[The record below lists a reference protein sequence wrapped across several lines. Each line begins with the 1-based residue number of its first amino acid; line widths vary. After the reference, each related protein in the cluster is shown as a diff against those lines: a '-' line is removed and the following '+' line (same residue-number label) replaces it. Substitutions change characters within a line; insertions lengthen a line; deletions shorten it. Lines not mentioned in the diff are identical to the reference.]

1 MVKCSID
8 DTSLKQIK
16 NMTARVLRAHL
27 KEHGTASAL
36 KSNMKQLIQDISEQ
50 FELTDSMVIAQAI
63 SDAATRYGVNEQIP
77 DYFNA
82 ENINNILIASDQDI
96 QQVDPLEA
104 STDQL
109 TDVPQIKSKLDASR
123 DFMDKSFGLAKEV
136 EIQFQNITNQN
147 LFDCLFI
154 NRGSINQKSGI
165 VQNTKELNDNI
176 RSYQTQLLKN
186 ITTYLRSVLRNA
198 RNLKIEEDI
207 KKAVA
212 KPVMYDENNKYTG
225 ILEVLRPLIDT
236 YIREP
241 LLGKTDIIREVYNT
255 SRDSNSPDSKLSK
268 QKLDAFNSM
277 VLLRNFD
284 TYLSVLLGKAIQ
296 IKDFN
301 QKTGEDKYQIS
312 DKTAKLATTWR
323 VSENIFVEDEADAI
337 TKLAINTSPLYN
349 WGSTVPKEGYFLN
362 FSNFQHIIAKIKDL
376 TYNTETD
383 KIIFDKNFGKNY
395 KDLYKEIPQELKDKS
410 LRSFISMVRRNP
422 RKYLHS
428 IFDILSNDNFKK
440 DNPGIYKNF
449 TQDELNKL
457 YSLSKDIFNGSNSLR
472 NLVSGNPDIDYYAF
486 VTQSADSI
494 FNVRYIQYY
503 QDEDGKVQVRTL
515 LDQGI
520 NNVKRKLEQTINVSN
535 SITLIGNWESYK
547 SSLGLTAS
555 YENDDLK
562 SITFKIPGTDI
573 VAEVLANSGDVR
585 LTGNINYVQDLQ
597 KLLPFIDKTLRMNLQ
612 NNMEFLNSLKET
624 FGSTYEVGSNLL
636 KFASRVIFNQ
646 YVSKEILTDA
656 PTSTR
661 QDLISMIY
669 GRNAPSYNWELD
681 ELGMVHGN
689 DIRTLNLMALAK
701 ANMDGITTAT
711 QVKDGEG
718 NGQSN
723 QTLSRL
729 LGSLTSQWELQER
742 QKDSISNS
750 FQLLTTPG
758 LLEGIYTAKE
768 FYNPSDRSKST
779 TAMNVNEMAY
789 SQVVYDFIGGL
800 MERSDNNVVG
810 NGHIMILPS
819 VNSDKGTIGR
829 LKIDLNT
836 PVYLDGIQKPLKD
849 FTSSELKRLISQE
862 FGEFYENM
870 YYKVISD
877 WATLEDYMVHIGYP
891 VKGLLASDFINGF
904 KNFNQIF
911 PSLNTGFKTPVEFV
925 KSIVLDHNSMF
936 RLHPLEL
943 VDQVHYKNVKGNLAI
958 NPAIIAQVARFKPES
973 LIFQGNNKQLMYP
986 SSEQF
991 WIRKKAEVLKG
1002 LLKSN
1007 FRINVTE
1014 SSQPELKFIEDNYK
1028 GWINTSGDVIL
1039 AKANINGNLI
1049 DIASSKD
1056 LLKLGIQGNINDVID
1071 GVSSTLQLNP
1081 ILEQYNYLDYLVSQE
1096 FMDLTVGSFVA
1107 HPEKSKS
1114 ADVLQQEAAHFQ
1126 AQHKRNVSFTA
1137 AMHTFQLNLLNGIPE
1152 YYNLA
1157 VIDDIHDTQGTI
1169 IGLDNDIKP
1178 FDGATFVNPFVV
1190 ILENN
1195 SLGGARA
1202 GISKKQFV
1210 HFKNETTG
1218 TGGIIKTAGFGLTN
1232 DWIRN
1237 SPFLERMMRKMT
1249 DHIWL
1254 NEDNNPFVTDIT
1266 KNWKGDKIN
1275 YKKFFFKRNGKTY
1288 QITNI
1293 ESLGNNTYR
1302 RTIQE
1307 VTLDG
1312 NPIGKPLQGKN
1323 IVIDSNYKLWNFF
1336 GGKDSMELKNGKL
1349 LPSNTSVENVV
1360 LAMNNIGT
1368 PKNNNIQTQ
1377 DDIWQALKMSD
1388 VHYLATAGAVK
1399 QGAANINSAS
1409 RYNDDVPYD
1418 TQRIHMYQSGIQ
1430 LDKEHHADEA
1440 ELSLMT
1446 QVISACAAKGY
1457 TIDTAIGL
1465 YDALRKSTDINTKEH
1480 LQAVQEL
1487 FADGSE
1493 ESIQNFQE
1501 ILMQS
1506 IVKAISTS
1514 NGDNFAKTI
1523 ALDLMEQAK
1532 AGKKISYA
1540 DVNIPL
1546 SDNNIY
1552 RKVFS
1557 TVSSFLTRSGIK
1569 QKIPGVL
1576 SVLTPSHEI
1585 MKVYAGRKYESF
1597 TNPKEELAE
1606 LQKQQAPVYDS
1617 RFTYTKD
1624 QKSFMGFNLIQVEYK
1639 SMKSKLDGQ
1648 PVAARNMHDGNIY
1661 LDVQLLADK
1670 YREKAWQKA
1679 RNSEPLNYDFKSPE
1693 EWINFVLLHEAMHN
1707 QYLKK
1712 NGESSFDYE
1721 TRINNEALKR
1731 LPNDITNLELG
1742 RTYLITYNVDS
1753 EVEDVDGN
1761 LQIVPVPVTEPKPI
1775 RTPREYR
1782 QLKKDIQSGKVTQVI
1797 EDVRDG
1803 RNLAGY
1809 NVRFRTDKGSF
1820 QIWDLTSA
1828 SALFDINEIEENW
1841 EGTQQDV
1848 DALKQVMVEAYGSAP
1863 NITLENASTYLS
1875 VLKIRLRRQL
1885 QSDLQNLSKT
1895 TPNVIEQYKQLVTN
1909 GQNTREWFNKYAQWV
1924 NIKLG
1929 RNDGSSIKLNGV
1941 NTVVDAANFRSVH
1954 MQVLNLL
1961 KKSQQVR
1968 IDGDWHTV
1976 DKNSLREQAYEV
1988 IMPKTFA
1995 TKFGL
2000 REFDD
2005 LNTIQNDRDYFI
2017 KQYLKN
2023 QATKVNP
2030 QQYSIEFKRADGNH
2044 LYVLNKK
2051 RVPGSQL
2058 KKLSGIVTSTDE
2070 EGNVYRLD
2078 ANGNTLY
2085 KITSDTEI
2093 YTDSLGNEVI
2103 VSDDLEHYINEL
2115 KYDSVKLSENLID
2128 FPSIIDS
2135 TCKALRKSVNKN
2147 ARSFGRYIMS
2157 GGNTAQDILG
2167 SNEEYH
2173 SVTLENY
2180 QQEPDTNPIIR
2191 AGREKHTSFLRS
2203 LDIVAARIPAQS
2215 MQSYMPM
2222 KIIAFDNPDINT
2234 AYVSTYQILLQ
2245 GSDYDVDA
2253 VSLATFDIDANGILQ
2268 LWSPYADLANVEMRK
2283 ASENLPIPTGEEVE
2297 IQESDNIN
2305 ECTDLFKKYGDLF
2318 NIRVAQDYDKKT
2330 GEYTPSNTEVAISLN
2345 INTPEQL
2352 SRFGQMLKEIK
2363 VIHIPSNGYI
2373 PQFMKE
2379 VSNLFVIKNR
2389 EQFNSIF
2396 QKLKEIVDHH
2406 NLYLDRIDKDKLST
2420 IVNNYT
2426 MMSMY
2431 NTIIDPVNLIQAQ
2444 TSVDGTT
2451 GPLKAETKKSAEG
2464 KEAKNRTPGNFVNKY
2479 QSIVENQVGK
2489 EAIAICATGLKAF
2502 FGLTQYNNWVLNYGT
2517 SEQQSRLLLNSTHQG
2532 HIIGGKVY
2540 KTLANIR
2547 SKDPNT
2553 ITNADVL
2560 EALSQV
2566 TNDND
2571 AALTLSALLSL
2582 ATDNAKELA
2591 LSKLNAS
2598 TKTIGMYIY
2607 GITIGMDFKDVAK
2620 ILMSPTGSIVTSLL
2634 EGDVFTGK
2642 REVSQP
2648 VNVFGYFE
2656 QCPKELLNKYDV
2668 HQDPEGNTIPISP
2681 LQKFSELFRRE
2692 QKLGKED
2699 DLGKAI
2705 ATFGKSGYIIQEK
2718 LNSLESLR
2726 GQYNSPSKYAQ
2737 RIYNQLID
2745 SIEEYVINLSNI
2757 DEKVLSDLRTL
2768 AEGAKEMR
2776 RLGSIFS
2783 LNQGI
2788 KNDPEGLLR
2797 QVNLIERAIYDIT
2810 EDEKDIIDINKFAFD
2825 EAYRQRAIN
2834 AYEKV
2839 KHSFNILEAVS
2850 TVPHFMG
2857 YVQTLAIALREV
2869 SESFK
2874 FRSSRNMSLELSTM
2888 INYKDENRI
2897 IKGIENFV
2905 GDFLRKQWLLQNDV
2919 QMIIPKGNQAFDKQG
2934 NKYILAQDTP
2944 VHLGTDW
2951 GAATFRMFMESQVIP
2966 DLKAGKIKPGVDFP
2980 GVKDNRFIK
2989 DLMNDLSTNT
2999 VSRNASIIYT
3009 LPINM
3014 LPRTDADTATLNAYK
3029 AEFNKLAKYA
3039 YQYEVTTFNPEG
3051 QAETTLSTPKPLV
3064 DLFTYYA
3071 MIANNWKL
3079 SENSLVPILEN
3090 FQNTGI
3096 LQDFH
3101 NFEKAYDKSE
3111 YTLSLDKI
3119 DIDDILP
3126 YVAPKG
3132 SPYSSYSNY
3141 LWARNSSTHKYE
3153 MMRKLSNE
3161 ELDSIQE
3168 DENGN
3173 KPGVINR
3180 YQFRGSSD
3188 TNYFPTGSIQQS
3200 EKVLN
3205 ASYKDG
3211 EDTVH
3216 YQITYDVESGK
3227 IIKAQSDS
3235 VEIDLSNLK
3244 SIPTTKVN
3252 GIRKVDTNLLES
3264 IIKDKLNPC

>member
-1 MVKCSID
+1 MIKCSID

-50 FELTDSMVIAQAI
+50 FELTNSMTVAQAI

-109 TDVPQIKSKLDASR
+109 TDVPQIKSKLEASR

-136 EIQFQNITNQN
+136 EVQFQNITNQN

-186 ITTYLRSVLRNA
+186 ITIYLRSILRNA

-207 KKAVA
+207 KKAIA

-225 ILEVLRPLIDT
+225 ILETLQPLIDT
-236 YIREP
+236 YIKEP
-241 LLGKTDIIREVYNT
+241 LLGKTDIIREIYNA
-255 SRDSNSPDSKLSK
+255 SRDSNNPDNKLSK
-268 QKLDAFNSM
+268 QKLNAFNSM
-277 VLLRNFD
+277 ILLRNFD
-284 TYLSVLLGKAIQ
+284 TYLSVMLGKAIQ

-323 VSENIFVEDEADAI
+323 VSENIFVEEEADAI

-349 WGSTVPKEGYFLN
+349 WGSAVPKEGYFLN

-376 TYNTETD
+376 TYNADTD
-383 KIIFDKNFGKNY
+383 NIIFDKAFIKNY
-395 KDLYKEIPQELKDKS
+395 KDLYKEIPEEIRDKS
-410 LRSFISMVRRNP
+410 LRTLINVIRRNP

-428 IFDILSNDNFKK
+428 IFNILSNDNFKK

-457 YSLSKDIFNGSNSLR
+457 YSLSKGIFNGPNSLR

-486 VTQSADSI
+486 ITQSADSI

-503 QDEDGKVQVRTL
+503 QDEDGKIQVRTL

-520 NNVKRKLEQTINVSN
+520 NNIKRKLEQTINISN
-535 SITLIGNWESYK
+535 SIKLIGDWESYK
-547 SSLGLTAS
+547 DSMNINAS
-555 YENDDLK
+555 YEGSNLK
-562 SITFKIPGTDI
+562 SITFKIPGTDV

-585 LTGNINYVQDLQ
+585 LSGTINYAQDFQ

-612 NNMEFLNSLKET
+612 NNVEFLNSLKEV

-646 YVSKEILTDA
+646 YVSKEVLSDA
-656 PTSTR
+656 PANTR
-661 QDLISMIY
+661 QDLISIIY

-689 DIRTLNLMALAK
+689 DVRTLNLMALAK

-742 QKDSISNS
+742 QKDSISHS

-768 FYNPSDRSKST
+768 FYNPSDKSKAT

-800 MERSDNNVVG
+800 MERSDTNVVG

-836 PVYLDGIQKPLKD
+836 PVYLDGVQKPLKD
-849 FTSSELKRLISQE
+849 FTSPELERLISQE

-870 YYKVISD
+870 YYKIVSD

-943 VDQVHYKNVKGNLAI
+943 VDQVHYKNAKGNLAI
-958 NPAIIAQVARFKPES
+958 NPAIIAQVARFNPDS
-973 LIFQGNNKQLMYP
+973 HILQGNNKQLMYP
-986 SSEQF
+986 SGEQF
-991 WIRKKAEVLKG
+991 WKKKKAEILKG
-1002 LLKSN
+1002 LLKSG
-1007 FRINVTE
+1007 FKINVTE

-1039 AKANINGNLI
+1039 AKANINGKLI
-1049 DIASSKD
+1049 DIVSNKD
-1056 LLKLGIQGNINDVID
+1056 LLKLGIQGNVNDVID
-1071 GVSSTLQLNP
+1071 SVTDTLQLNP
-1081 ILEQYNYLDYLVSQE
+1081 ILEQYNYLDYLISQE
-1096 FMDLTVGSFVA
+1096 FMDLTVGSFIA

-1137 AMHTFQLNLLNGIPE
+1137 AMHAFQLNLLNGIPE

-1254 NEDNNPFVTDIT
+1254 NEDSTPFITDIT
-1266 KNWKGDKIN
+1266 KNWNGDKIN

-1307 VTLDG
+1307 VTSDG
-1312 NPIGKPLQGKN
+1312 NPVGKALQGN
-1323 IVIDSNYKLWNFF
+1323 RIVIDSNYKLWNFF

-1360 LAMNNIGT
+1360 LAMNSIGT
-1368 PKNNNIQTQ
+1368 PRNNNVQTQ

-1409 RYNDDVPYD
+1409 RYNDDIPYD

-1465 YDALRKSTDINTKEH
+1465 YDALRKSTDINIKEH
-1480 LQAVQEL
+1480 LQAVQAL
-1487 FADGSE
+1487 FTDGSE
-1493 ESIQNFQE
+1493 NSIQNFQE
-1501 ILMQS
+1501 VLMQS

-1523 ALDLMEQAK
+1523 SLDLMEQAK

-1540 DVNIPL
+1540 DANIPL

-1552 RKVFS
+1552 RKIFS
-1557 TVSSFLTRSGIK
+1557 TISAFLTRSGIK

-1576 SVLTPSHEI
+1576 SVLTPSHDI

-1597 TNPKEELAE
+1597 DNPKEELEA
-1606 LQKQQAPVYDS
+1606 LQAQQVPVYD
-1617 RFTYTKD
+1617 
-1624 QKSFMGFNLIQVEYK
+1624 
-1639 SMKSKLDGQ
+1639 
-1648 PVAARNMHDGNIY
+1648 
-1661 LDVQLLADK
+1661 
-1670 YREKAWQKA
+1670 
-1679 RNSEPLNYDFKSPE
+1679 
-1693 EWINFVLLHEAMHN
+1693 
-1707 QYLKK
+1707 
-1712 NGESSFDYE
+1712 
-1721 TRINNEALKR
+1721 INN
-1731 LPNDITNLELG
+1731 PDSDITNLELG
-1742 RTYLITYNVDS
+1742 RTYLVTSKVDS
-1753 EVEDVDGN
+1753 EVKDVDGN
-1761 LQIVPVPVTEPKPI
+1761 LQTISAPATESILI

-1782 QLKKDIQSGKVTQVI
+1782 QLKKDIQSGKVTQVV
-1797 EDVRDG
+1797 EDVRVG

-1809 NVRFRTDKGSF
+1809 NVRFKTDKGSF
-1820 QIWDLTSA
+1820 QIWDLDSA
-1828 SALFDINEIEENW
+1828 STLFDVNELEENW
-1841 EGTQQDV
+1841 IGTQQDV
-1848 DALKQVMVEAYGSAP
+1848 DTLKQVMIEAYGSAP
-1863 NITLENASTYLS
+1863 DITLENAKIYLN
-1875 VLKIRLRRQL
+1875 VIKIRLRRQL
-1885 QSDLQNLSKT
+1885 QSDLKNLSKT
-1895 TPNVIEQYKQLVTN
+1895 TPDVIQQYKELVTH
-1909 GQNTREWFNKYAQWV
+1909 GQSTREWFNKYAQWV
-1924 NIKLG
+1924 NIQLG
-1929 RNDGSSIKLNGV
+1929 RNDGSSIRLNGV
-1941 NTVVDAANFRSVH
+1941 NTVVDATNFRSVH

-1968 IDGDWHTV
+1968 IGGDWHTV

-2005 LNTIQNDRDYFI
+2005 LNSIQNDRDYFI
-2017 KQYLKN
+2017 KQYLRN
-2023 QATKVNP
+2023 QTTKVNP

-2058 KKLSGIVTSTDE
+2058 KKLTGIVTSTDE
-2070 EGNVYRLD
+2070 EGNIYRLD

-2093 YTDSLGNEVI
+2093 YVDSLGNEVI

-2128 FPSIIDS
+2128 YPSIVNS

-2157 GGNTAQDILG
+2157 AGNTTHDILR
-2167 SNEEYH
+2167 SNAEYH
-2173 SVTLENY
+2173 SITLENY

-2253 VSLATFDIDANGILQ
+2253 VSLATFDIDSNGVLQ
-2268 LWSPYADLANVEMRK
+2268 LWSPYSDLTNVEMRK
-2283 ASENLPIPTGEEVE
+2283 ASENLPMPTGQEVQ
-2297 IQESDNIN
+2297 IQESDKIDD
-2305 ECTDLFKKYGDLF
+2305 CTRLFTEYGDLF
-2318 NIRVAQDYDKKT
+2318 NIKLAWDYNKETKEHT
-2330 GEYTPSNTEVAISLN
+2330 QSQTEVAISLN

-2352 SRFGQMLKEIK
+2352 SKFGKMLKEVK
-2363 VIHIPSNGYI
+2363 VINVPSNGYI
-2373 PQFMKE
+2373 PQFMKS
-2379 VSNLFVIKNR
+2379 VGNLFIIKNR
-2389 EQFNSIF
+2389 EQFNSLF
-2396 QKLKEIVDHH
+2396 QKIKEIIDNH

-2431 NTIIDPVNLIQAQ
+2431 NTIIDPVNLIEAQ

-2451 GPLKAETKKSAEG
+2451 GPLKDETKKSAEG

-2517 SEQQSRLLLNSTHQG
+2517 AEQQSRLLLNNNHQG
-2532 HIIGGKVY
+2532 HLIGSKVY

-2553 ITNADVL
+2553 ITNSDVL

-2607 GITIGMDFKDVAK
+2607 GITIGMDFKDIAK

-2648 VNVFGYFE
+2648 VDVFKYFE
-2656 QCPKELLNKYDV
+2656 YCPKELLNKYDV
-2668 HQDPEGNTIPISP
+2668 HQDPEGTTIPISP
-2681 LQKFSELFRRE
+2681 LQKFSELFR
-2692 QKLGKED
+2692 QQQSLKKND
-2699 DLGKAI
+2699 DLGKAVS
-2705 ATFGKSGYIIQEK
+2705 AFGKARYTIQEK
-2718 LNSLESLR
+2718 LSSLESLR
-2726 GQYNSPSKYAQ
+2726 SQYNSPSKYAQ
-2737 RIYNQLID
+2737 RMYNQLID
-2745 SIEEYVINLSNI
+2745 SIEEYVLNLSNI
-2757 DEKVLSDLRTL
+2757 DEKVLSDLYTL
-2768 AEGAKEMR
+2768 AQGAKEMR

-2788 KNDPEGLLR
+2788 KSDPEGLLR
-2797 QVNLIERAIYDIT
+2797 QVNLIERAVYDIT
-2810 EDEKDIIDINKFAFD
+2810 KDEKDLIDINKFAFD

-2834 AYEKV
+2834 AYENV
-2839 KHSFNILEAVS
+2839 KHSFNILEAVA

-2857 YVQTLAIALREV
+2857 YVQTLAVALREV

-2874 FRSSRNMSLELSTM
+2874 FRSSRSMSLELSKM
-2888 INYKDENRI
+2888 IGYNDENRI
-2897 IKGIENFV
+2897 IKGIENYV
-2905 GDFLRKQWLLQNDV
+2905 GDSLRKQWLLQNDV

-2944 VHLGTDW
+2944 IHLGTDW

-3014 LPRTDADTATLNAYK
+3014 LPRTDSDTAILNAYK

-3039 YQYEVTTFNPEG
+3039 YQYEVTTFNPDG
-3051 QAETTLSTPKPLV
+3051 QAQVTLSTPVPLV

-3096 LQDFH
+3096 LRDFH

-3111 YTLSLDKI
+3111 DTLSLDNI
-3119 DIDDILP
+3119 DINDVLP

-3161 ELDSIQE
+3161 ELDSIPE

-3173 KPGVINR
+3173 KPGVINK
-3180 YQFRGSSD
+3180 YQFIGSSD
-3188 TNYFPTGSIQQS
+3188 TNYFPTGSIQQP

-3211 EDTVH
+3211 ENTVH

-3227 IIKAQSDS
+3227 ITKARSGLT
-3235 VEIDLSNLK
+3235 EIDLSDLE

>member
-1 MVKCSID
+1 MIKCSID

-50 FELTDSMVIAQAI
+50 FELTNSMTVAQAI

-109 TDVPQIKSKLDASR
+109 TDVPQIKSKLEASR

-136 EIQFQNITNQN
+136 EVQFQNITNQN

-165 VQNTKELNDNI
+165 VQNTRELNDNI
-176 RSYQTQLLKN
+176 RSYQTYLLKN
-186 ITTYLRSVLRNA
+186 ITIYLRSILRNA

-207 KKAVA
+207 KKAIA

-225 ILEVLRPLIDT
+225 ILETLQPLIDT
-236 YIREP
+236 YIKEP
-241 LLGKTDIIREVYNT
+241 LLGKTDIIREIYNA
-255 SRDSNSPDSKLSK
+255 SRDSNNPDNKLSK
-268 QKLDAFNSM
+268 QKLNAFNSM
-277 VLLRNFD
+277 ILLRNFD
-284 TYLSVLLGKAIQ
+284 TYLSVMLGKAIQ

-323 VSENIFVEDEADAI
+323 VSENIFVEEEADAI

-376 TYNTETD
+376 TYNADTD
-383 KIIFDKNFGKNY
+383 NIIFNKAFSRNY
-395 KDLYKEIPQELKDKS
+395 KDLYKEIPEEIRDKS
-410 LRSFISMVRRNP
+410 LRTLINVIRRNP

-428 IFDILSNDNFKK
+428 IFNILSNDNFKK

-457 YSLSKDIFNGSNSLR
+457 YSLSKGIFNGPNSLR

-486 VTQSADSI
+486 ITQSADSI

-503 QDEDGKVQVRTL
+503 QDEDGKIQVRTL

-520 NNVKRKLEQTINVSN
+520 NNIKRKLEQTINISN
-535 SITLIGNWESYK
+535 SIKLIGDWESYK
-547 SSLGLTAS
+547 DSMNINAS
-555 YENDDLK
+555 YEGSNLK
-562 SITFKIPGTDI
+562 SITFKIPGTDV

-585 LTGNINYVQDLQ
+585 LSGTINYAQDFQ

-612 NNMEFLNSLKET
+612 NNVEFLNSLKEV

-646 YVSKEILTDA
+646 YVSKEVLSDA
-656 PTSTR
+656 PANTR
-661 QDLISMIY
+661 QDLISIIY

-689 DIRTLNLMALAK
+689 DVRTLNLMALAK

-742 QKDSISNS
+742 QKDSISHS

-768 FYNPSDRSKST
+768 FYNPSDKSKAT

-800 MERSDNNVVG
+800 MERSDTNVVG

-836 PVYLDGIQKPLKD
+836 PVYLDGVQKPLKD
-849 FTSSELKRLISQE
+849 FTSPELERLISQE

-870 YYKVISD
+870 YYKIVSD

-943 VDQVHYKNVKGNLAI
+943 VDQVHYKNAKGNLAI
-958 NPAIIAQVARFKPES
+958 NPAIIAQVARFNPDS
-973 LIFQGNNKQLMYP
+973 HILQGNNKQLMYP
-986 SSEQF
+986 SGEQF
-991 WIRKKAEVLKG
+991 WKKKKAEVLKG
-1002 LLKSN
+1002 LLKSG
-1007 FRINVTE
+1007 FKINVTE

-1039 AKANINGNLI
+1039 AKANINGKLI
-1049 DIASSKD
+1049 DIVSNKD
-1056 LLKLGIQGNINDVID
+1056 LLKLGIQGNVNDVID
-1071 GVSSTLQLNP
+1071 SVTDTLQLNP
-1081 ILEQYNYLDYLVSQE
+1081 ILEQYNYLDYLISQE
-1096 FMDLTVGSFVA
+1096 FMNLTVGSFIA

-1137 AMHTFQLNLLNGIPE
+1137 AMHAFQLNLLNGIPE

-1249 DHIWL
+1249 DYVWL
-1254 NEDNNPFVTDIT
+1254 NEDSTPFITDIT
-1266 KNWKGDKIN
+1266 KNWNGDKIN

-1293 ESLGNNTYR
+1293 ESLGKNTYR

-1307 VTLDG
+1307 VTSDG
-1312 NPIGKPLQGKN
+1312 NPVGKALQGN
-1323 IVIDSNYKLWNFF
+1323 RIVIDSNYKLWNFF

-1360 LAMNNIGT
+1360 LAMNSIGT
-1368 PKNNNIQTQ
+1368 PRNNNVQTQ

-1409 RYNDDVPYD
+1409 KYNDDIPYD

-1465 YDALRKSTDINTKEH
+1465 YDALRKSTDINIKEH
-1480 LQAVQEL
+1480 LQAVQAL
-1487 FADGSE
+1487 FTDGSE
-1493 ESIQNFQE
+1493 NSIQNFQE
-1501 ILMQS
+1501 VLMQS

-1523 ALDLMEQAK
+1523 SLDLMEQAK

-1540 DVNIPL
+1540 DANIPL

-1552 RKVFS
+1552 RKIFS
-1557 TVSSFLTRSGIK
+1557 TISAFLTRSGIK

-1576 SVLTPSHEI
+1576 SVLTPSHDI

-1597 TNPKEELAE
+1597 DNPKEELEA
-1606 LQKQQAPVYDS
+1606 LQAQQVPVYD
-1617 RFTYTKD
+1617 
-1624 QKSFMGFNLIQVEYK
+1624 
-1639 SMKSKLDGQ
+1639 
-1648 PVAARNMHDGNIY
+1648 
-1661 LDVQLLADK
+1661 
-1670 YREKAWQKA
+1670 
-1679 RNSEPLNYDFKSPE
+1679 
-1693 EWINFVLLHEAMHN
+1693 
-1707 QYLKK
+1707 
-1712 NGESSFDYE
+1712 
-1721 TRINNEALKR
+1721 INN
-1731 LPNDITNLELG
+1731 PDSDITNLELG
-1742 RTYLITYNVDS
+1742 RTYLVTSKVDS
-1753 EVEDVDGN
+1753 EVTDVDGN
-1761 LQIVPVPVTEPKPI
+1761 LQTISAPATESRLI

-1782 QLKKDIQSGKVTQVI
+1782 QLKKDIQSGKVTQVV
-1797 EDVRDG
+1797 EDVRVG

-1809 NVRFRTDKGSF
+1809 NVRFKTDKGSF
-1820 QIWDLTSA
+1820 QIWDLDSA
-1828 SALFDINEIEENW
+1828 STLFDVNELEENW
-1841 EGTQQDV
+1841 TGIQQDV
-1848 DALKQVMVEAYGSAP
+1848 DTLKQVMIEAYGSAP
-1863 NITLENASTYLS
+1863 DITLENAKIYLN
-1875 VLKIRLRRQL
+1875 VIKIRLRRQL
-1885 QSDLQNLSKT
+1885 QSDLKNLSKT
-1895 TPNVIEQYKQLVTN
+1895 TPDVIQQYKELVTH
-1909 GQNTREWFNKYAQWV
+1909 GQSTREWFNKYAQWV
-1924 NIKLG
+1924 NIQLG
-1929 RNDGSSIKLNGV
+1929 RNDGSSIRLNGV
-1941 NTVVDAANFRSVH
+1941 NTVVDATNFRSVH

-1968 IDGDWHTV
+1968 IGGDWHTV

-2005 LNTIQNDRDYFI
+2005 LNSIQNDRDYFI
-2017 KQYLKN
+2017 KQYLRN
-2023 QATKVNP
+2023 QTTKVNP

-2044 LYVLNKK
+2044 LYILNKK

-2058 KKLSGIVTSTDE
+2058 KKLTGIVTSTDE
-2070 EGNVYRLD
+2070 EGNIYRLD

-2085 KITSDTEI
+2085 KITPDTEI
-2093 YTDSLGNEVI
+2093 YEDSLGNEVI

-2128 FPSIIDS
+2128 FPSIVDS

-2157 GGNTAQDILG
+2157 AGNTTHDILR
-2167 SNEEYH
+2167 SNAEYH
-2173 SVTLENY
+2173 SITLENY

-2253 VSLATFDIDANGILQ
+2253 VSLATFDIDSNGILQ
-2268 LWSPYADLANVEMRK
+2268 LWSPYSDLTSVEMRK
-2283 ASENLPIPTGEEVE
+2283 ASENLPMPTGQEVQ
-2297 IQESDNIN
+2297 IQE
-2305 ECTDLFKKYGDLF
+2305 TDKVEDCVRLFTEYGDLF
-2318 NIRVAQDYDKKT
+2318 NIKIAQDYNKETK
-2330 GEYTPSNTEVAISLN
+2330 EYTPSQTEVTISLN

-2352 SRFGQMLKEIK
+2352 NKFGRMLKEVE
-2363 VIHIPSNGYI
+2363 VINVPSNGYI
-2373 PQFMKE
+2373 PQFMKS
-2379 VSNLFVIKNR
+2379 VGNLFIIKNR
-2389 EQFNSIF
+2389 EQFNSLF
-2396 QKLKEIVDHH
+2396 QKIKEIIDNH

-2431 NTIIDPVNLIQAQ
+2431 NTIIDPVNLIEAQ

-2451 GPLKAETKKSAEG
+2451 GPLKDETKKSAEG

-2517 SEQQSRLLLNSTHQG
+2517 TEQQSRLLLNNNHQG
-2532 HIIGGKVY
+2532 HLIGNKVY

-2553 ITNADVL
+2553 ITNSDVL

-2607 GITIGMDFKDVAK
+2607 GITIGMDFKDIAK

-2648 VNVFGYFE
+2648 VDIFKYFE
-2656 QCPKELLNKYDV
+2656 YCPKELLNKYDV
-2668 HQDPEGNTIPISP
+2668 HQDPEGITIPISP
-2681 LQKFSELFRRE
+2681 LQKFSELFR
-2692 QKLGKED
+2692 QQQSLKKND

-2705 ATFGKSGYIIQEK
+2705 SAFGKARYTIQEK
-2718 LNSLESLR
+2718 LSSLESLR

-2737 RIYNQLID
+2737 RMYNQLID
-2745 SIEEYVINLSNI
+2745 SIEEYVLNLSNI
-2757 DEKVLSDLRTL
+2757 DEKVLSDLYTL
-2768 AEGAKEMR
+2768 AQGAKEMR

-2788 KNDPEGLLR
+2788 KSDPEGLLR
-2797 QVNLIERAIYDIT
+2797 QVNLIERAVYDIT
-2810 EDEKDIIDINKFAFD
+2810 KDEKDLIDINKFAFD

-2834 AYEKV
+2834 AYENV
-2839 KHSFNILEAVS
+2839 KHSFNILEAVA

-2857 YVQTLAIALREV
+2857 YVQTLAVALREV

-2874 FRSSRNMSLELSTM
+2874 FRSSRSMSLELSKM
-2888 INYKDENRI
+2888 IGYNDENRI
-2897 IKGIENFV
+2897 IKGIENYV
-2905 GDFLRKQWLLQNDV
+2905 GDSLRKQWLLQNDV

-2934 NKYILAQDTP
+2934 NKYILAQDTS

-2980 GVKDNRFIK
+2980 GVRDNRFIK

-3014 LPRTDADTATLNAYK
+3014 LPRTDSDTAILNAYK

-3039 YQYEVTTFNPEG
+3039 YQYEVTTFNPDG
-3051 QAETTLSTPKPLV
+3051 QAQVTLSTPVPLV

-3096 LQDFH
+3096 IQDFH

-3111 YTLSLDKI
+3111 DTLSLDNM
-3119 DIDDILP
+3119 DINDILP

-3161 ELDSIQE
+3161 ELDSIPE

-3173 KPGVINR
+3173 KPGVINK
-3180 YQFRGSSD
+3180 YQFIGSSD
-3188 TNYFPTGSIQQS
+3188 TNYFPTGSIQQP

-3211 EDTVH
+3211 ENTVH

-3227 IIKAQSDS
+3227 ITKARSGLT
-3235 VEIDLSNLK
+3235 EIDLSDLE

>member
-1 MVKCSID
+1 MIKCSID

-50 FELTDSMVIAQAI
+50 FELTNSMTVAQAI

-96 QQVDPLEA
+96 QQVDQLEA

-109 TDVPQIKSKLDASR
+109 TDVPQIKSKLEASR

-136 EIQFQNITNQN
+136 EVWFQNITNQN

-165 VQNTKELNDNI
+165 VQNTRELNDNI
-176 RSYQTQLLKN
+176 RSYQTYLLKN
-186 ITTYLRSVLRNA
+186 ITIYLRSILRNA

-207 KKAVA
+207 KKAIA

-225 ILEVLRPLIDT
+225 ILETLQPLIDI
-236 YIREP
+236 YIKEP
-241 LLGKTDIIREVYNT
+241 LLGKTDIIREIYNA
-255 SRDSNSPDSKLSK
+255 SRDSNNPDNKLSK
-268 QKLDAFNSM
+268 QKLNAFNSM
-277 VLLRNFD
+277 ILLRNFD
-284 TYLSVLLGKAIQ
+284 TYLSVMLGKAIQ

-323 VSENIFVEDEADAI
+323 VSENIFVEEEADAI

-349 WGSTVPKEGYFLN
+349 WGSAVPKEGYFLN

-376 TYNTETD
+376 TYNADTD
-383 KIIFDKNFGKNY
+383 NIIFNKAFSRNY
-395 KDLYKEIPQELKDKS
+395 KDLYKEIPEEIRDKP
-410 LRSFISMVRRNP
+410 LRTLINVIRRNP
-422 RKYLHS
+422 RKYLHI
-428 IFDILSNDNFKK
+428 IFNILSNDNFKK

-457 YSLSKDIFNGSNSLR
+457 YSLSKDIFNGPNSLR

-486 VTQSADSI
+486 ITQSADSI

-503 QDEDGKVQVRTL
+503 QDEDGKIQVRTL

-520 NNVKRKLEQTINVSN
+520 NNIKRKLEQTINISN
-535 SITLIGNWESYK
+535 SIKLIGDWESYK
-547 SSLGLTAS
+547 DSMNLNAS
-555 YENDDLK
+555 YEGSNLK
-562 SITFKIPGTDI
+562 SITFKIPGTDV

-585 LTGNINYVQDLQ
+585 LSGTINYAQDFQ

-612 NNMEFLNSLKET
+612 NNVEFLNSLKEV

-646 YVSKEILTDA
+646 YVSKEVLSDA
-656 PTSTR
+656 PANTR
-661 QDLISMIY
+661 QDLISIIY

-689 DIRTLNLMALAK
+689 DVRTLNLMALAK

-742 QKDSISNS
+742 QKDSISHS

-768 FYNPSDRSKST
+768 FYNPSDKSKAT

-800 MERSDNNVVG
+800 MERSDTNVIG

-849 FTSSELKRLISQE
+849 FTSSELERLISLE

-870 YYKVISD
+870 YYKVVSD
-877 WATLEDYMVHIGYP
+877 WAALEDYMVHIGYP

-904 KNFNQIF
+904 ENFNQIF
-911 PSLNTGFKTPVEFV
+911 PSLNTGFNTPVEFV

-943 VDQVHYKNVKGNLAI
+943 VDQVHYKNAKGNLAI
-958 NPAIIAQVARFKPES
+958 NPAIIAQVARFKPDS
-973 LIFQGNNKQLMYP
+973 PIFQGNNKQLMYP
-986 SSEQF
+986 SGEQF
-991 WIRKKAEVLKG
+991 WEKKKAEVLKG
-1002 LLKSN
+1002 LLKSG
-1007 FRINVTE
+1007 FKINVTK

-1039 AKANINGNLI
+1039 AKANINGKLI
-1049 DIASSKD
+1049 DIVSNKD

-1071 GVSSTLQLNP
+1071 SVTDTLQLNP
-1081 ILEQYNYLDYLVSQE
+1081 ILEQYNYLDYLISQE
-1096 FMDLTVGSFVA
+1096 FMDLTVGSFIA

-1137 AMHTFQLNLLNGIPE
+1137 AMHAFQLNLLNGIPE

-1249 DHIWL
+1249 DHVWL
-1254 NEDNNPFVTDIT
+1254 NEDSTPFITDIT
-1266 KNWKGDKIN
+1266 KNWNGDKIN

-1307 VTLDG
+1307 VTSDG
-1312 NPIGKPLQGKN
+1312 NPVGKALQGN
-1323 IVIDSNYKLWNFF
+1323 RIVIDSNYKLWNFF

-1360 LAMNNIGT
+1360 LAMNSIGT
-1368 PKNNNIQTQ
+1368 PRNNNVQTQ
-1377 DDIWQALKMSD
+1377 DDIWQALKMTD

-1409 RYNDDVPYD
+1409 RYNDDIPYD

-1465 YDALRKSTDINTKEH
+1465 YDALRKSTDINIKEH
-1480 LQAVQEL
+1480 LQAVQAL
-1487 FADGSE
+1487 FTDGSE
-1493 ESIQNFQE
+1493 NSIQNFQE
-1501 ILMQS
+1501 VLMQS

-1523 ALDLMEQAK
+1523 SLDLMEQAK

-1540 DVNIPL
+1540 DANIPL

-1552 RKVFS
+1552 RKIFS
-1557 TVSSFLTRSGIK
+1557 TISAFLTRSGIK

-1576 SVLTPSHEI
+1576 SVLTPSHDI

-1597 TNPKEELAE
+1597 DNPKEELEA
-1606 LQKQQAPVYDS
+1606 LQAQQVPVYD
-1617 RFTYTKD
+1617 
-1624 QKSFMGFNLIQVEYK
+1624 
-1639 SMKSKLDGQ
+1639 
-1648 PVAARNMHDGNIY
+1648 
-1661 LDVQLLADK
+1661 
-1670 YREKAWQKA
+1670 
-1679 RNSEPLNYDFKSPE
+1679 
-1693 EWINFVLLHEAMHN
+1693 
-1707 QYLKK
+1707 
-1712 NGESSFDYE
+1712 
-1721 TRINNEALKR
+1721 INN
-1731 LPNDITNLELG
+1731 PDSDITNLELG
-1742 RTYLITYNVDS
+1742 RTYLVTSEVDS
-1753 EVEDVDGN
+1753 EVMDVDGN
-1761 LQIVPVPVTEPKPI
+1761 LQTISAPATESRLI

-1782 QLKKDIQSGKVTQVI
+1782 QLKKDIQSGKVTQVV
-1797 EDVRDG
+1797 EDVRVG

-1809 NVRFRTDKGSF
+1809 NVRFKTDKGSF
-1820 QIWDLTSA
+1820 QIWDLDSA
-1828 SALFDINEIEENW
+1828 STLFDVNELEENW
-1841 EGTQQDV
+1841 TGTQQDV
-1848 DALKQVMVEAYGSAP
+1848 DTLKQVMIEAYGSAP
-1863 NITLENASTYLS
+1863 DITLENSKIYLN
-1875 VLKIRLRRQL
+1875 VIKIRLRRQL
-1885 QSDLQNLSKT
+1885 QSDLKNLSKT
-1895 TPNVIEQYKQLVTN
+1895 TPDVIQQYKELVTH
-1909 GQNTREWFNKYAQWV
+1909 GQSTREWFNKYAQWV
-1924 NIKLG
+1924 NIQLG
-1929 RNDGSSIKLNGV
+1929 RNDGSSIRLNRV
-1941 NTVVDAANFRSVH
+1941 NTIVDATNFRSVH

-1968 IDGDWHTV
+1968 IGGDWHTV

-2005 LNTIQNDRDYFI
+2005 LNSIQNDRDYFI
-2017 KQYLKN
+2017 KQYLRN
-2023 QATKVNP
+2023 QTTKVNP

-2058 KKLSGIVTSTDE
+2058 KKLTGIVTSTDE
-2070 EGNVYRLD
+2070 EGNIYRLD

-2085 KITSDTEI
+2085 KITPDTEI
-2093 YTDSLGNEVI
+2093 YEDSLGNEVI
-2103 VSDDLEHYINEL
+2103 VSDDLKHYINEL

-2128 FPSIIDS
+2128 FPSIVDS

-2157 GGNTAQDILG
+2157 AGNTTHDILR
-2167 SNEEYH
+2167 SNAEYH
-2173 SVTLENY
+2173 SITLENY

-2215 MQSYMPM
+2215 MQSYMSM

-2253 VSLATFDIDANGILQ
+2253 VSLATFDIDSNGILQ
-2268 LWSPYADLANVEMRK
+2268 LWSPYSDLTSVEMRK
-2283 ASENLPIPTGEEVE
+2283 ASENLPMPTGQEVQ
-2297 IQESDNIN
+2297 IQE
-2305 ECTDLFKKYGDLF
+2305 TDKVDDCVRLFTEYGDLF
-2318 NIRVAQDYDKKT
+2318 NIKIAQDYNKETK
-2330 GEYTPSNTEVAISLN
+2330 EYTPSQTEVTISLN

-2352 SRFGQMLKEIK
+2352 NKFGRMLKQVE
-2363 VIHIPSNGYI
+2363 VINVPSNGYI
-2373 PQFMKE
+2373 PQFMKS
-2379 VSNLFVIKNR
+2379 VGNLFIIKNR
-2389 EQFNSIF
+2389 EQFNSLF
-2396 QKLKEIVDHH
+2396 QKIKEIIDNH

-2431 NTIIDPVNLIQAQ
+2431 NTIIDPVNLIEAQ

-2451 GPLKAETKKSAEG
+2451 GPLKDETKKSAEG

-2517 SEQQSRLLLNSTHQG
+2517 AEQQSRLLLNNNHHG
-2532 HIIGGKVY
+2532 HLIGSKVY

-2553 ITNADVL
+2553 ITNSDVL

-2607 GITIGMDFKDVAK
+2607 GITIGMDFKDIAK

-2648 VNVFGYFE
+2648 VDVFKYFE
-2656 QCPKELLNKYDV
+2656 YCPKELLNKYDV
-2668 HQDPEGNTIPISP
+2668 HQDPEGTTIPISP
-2681 LQKFSELFRRE
+2681 LQKFSELFR
-2692 QKLGKED
+2692 QQQSLKKND

-2705 ATFGKSGYIIQEK
+2705 SAFGKAIYTIQEK

-2726 GQYNSPSKYAQ
+2726 SQYNSPSKYAQ
-2737 RIYNQLID
+2737 RMYNQLID
-2745 SIEEYVINLSNI
+2745 SIEEYVLNLSNI
-2757 DEKVLSDLRTL
+2757 DEKVLSDLYTL
-2768 AEGAKEMR
+2768 AQGAKEMR

-2788 KNDPEGLLR
+2788 KSDPEGLLR
-2797 QVNLIERAIYDIT
+2797 QVNLIERAVYDIT
-2810 EDEKDIIDINKFAFD
+2810 KDKKDLIDINKFAFD

-2834 AYEKV
+2834 AYENV
-2839 KHSFNILEAVS
+2839 KHSFNILEAVAI
-2850 TVPHFMG
+2850 VPHFMG
-2857 YVQTLAIALREV
+2857 YVQTLAVALREV

-2874 FRSSRNMSLELSTM
+2874 FRSSRNMSLKLSDT
-2888 INYKDENRI
+2888 IGYNDENRI
-2897 IKGIENFV
+2897 IKGIENYV
-2905 GDFLRKQWLLQNDV
+2905 GDFLRKQWLLQNNV
-2919 QMIIPKGNQAFDKQG
+2919 QIIIPKGNQAFDKQG

-2944 VHLGTDW
+2944 IHLGTDW

-2989 DLMNDLSTNT
+2989 DLMNDLATNT

-3014 LPRTDADTATLNAYK
+3014 LPRTDSDKAILNAYK
-3029 AEFNKLAKYA
+3029 SEFNKLAKYA
-3039 YQYEVTTFNPEG
+3039 YQYEITTFNSDG
-3051 QAETTLSTPKPLV
+3051 QAQVTLSTPIPLV

-3096 LQDFH
+3096 LRDFH
-3101 NFEKAYDKSE
+3101 NFEKAYDRSE
-3111 YTLSLDKI
+3111 YTLSLDNI
-3119 DIDDILP
+3119 DENDILP

-3153 MMRKLSNE
+3153 MMRKLTNK
-3161 ELDSIQE
+3161 ELDSISE

-3173 KPGVINR
+3173 KPGVINK
-3180 YQFRGSSD
+3180 YQFIGSSD
-3188 TNYFPTGSIQQS
+3188 TNYFPTGNIQQS
-3200 EKVLN
+3200 ERVLK

-3211 EDTVH
+3211 EDTIH
-3216 YQITYDVESGK
+3216 YQITYDIESGK
-3227 IIKAQSDS
+3227 I
-3235 VEIDLSNLK
+3235 LK
-3244 SIPTTKVN
+3244 SEPKLIKDTLSDIPTIKID
-3252 GIRKVDTNLLES
+3252 GIRRIDTNLLES
-3264 IIKDKLNPC
+3264 IIKGKLNPC

>member
-1 MVKCSID
+1 MIKCSID

-109 TDVPQIKSKLDASR
+109 TDVPQIKSKLEASR

-136 EIQFQNITNQN
+136 EVQFQNITNQN

-165 VQNTKELNDNI
+165 VQNTRELNDNI

-207 KKAVA
+207 KKAIA

-225 ILEVLRPLIDT
+225 ILEVLQPLIDT

-376 TYNTETD
+376 IYNTETD
-383 KIIFDKNFGKNY
+383 KIVFDKNFGRNY
-395 KDLYKEIPQELKDKS
+395 KDLYKEIPEELKDKS
-410 LRSFISMVRRNP
+410 LRSLISVIRRNP

-428 IFDILSNDNFKK
+428 IFDILSNDNFKR

-457 YSLSKDIFNGSNSLR
+457 YSLSKGIFNGSNSLR
-472 NLVSGNPDIDYYAF
+472 TLVSGNPDIDYYAF

-555 YENDDLK
+555 YENDNLK
-562 SITFKIPGTDI
+562 SVTFKIPGTDI

-585 LTGNINYVQDLQ
+585 LTGNVNYVQDLQ

-612 NNMEFLNSLKET
+612 NNIELLNSLKEV

-646 YVSKEILTDA
+646 YVSKEVLSDA
-656 PTSTR
+656 PTNTR
-661 QDLISMIY
+661 QDLIPIIY

-711 QVKDGEG
+711 QVKNGEG
-718 NGQSN
+718 KGQSN

-750 FQLLTTPG
+750 FQLLTIPG

-768 FYNPSDRSKST
+768 FYNPSDKSKAT

-849 FTSSELKRLISQE
+849 FTSSELERLISQE

-870 YYKVISD
+870 YYKIVSD

-943 VDQVHYKNVKGNLAI
+943 VDQVHYKNAKGNLAI
-958 NPAIIAQVARFKPES
+958 NPAIIAQVARFKPDS
-973 LIFQGNNKQLMYP
+973 PIVQGNNKQLMYP
-986 SSEQF
+986 SGEQF
-991 WIRKKAEVLKG
+991 WEKKKAEVLKG
-1002 LLKSN
+1002 LLKSG
-1007 FRINVTE
+1007 FKINVTE

-1039 AKANINGNLI
+1039 AKANINGKLI
-1049 DIASSKD
+1049 NIVSNKD

-1071 GVSSTLQLNP
+1071 SVTDTLQLNP
-1081 ILEQYNYLDYLVSQE
+1081 VLEQYNYLDYLISQE
-1096 FMDLTVGSFVA
+1096 FMDLTVGSFIA

-1137 AMHTFQLNLLNGIPE
+1137 AMHAFQLNLLNGIPE

-1249 DHIWL
+1249 DHVWL
-1254 NEDNNPFVTDIT
+1254 NEDSTPFITDIT
-1266 KNWKGDKIN
+1266 RNWRGDKIN

-1288 QITNI
+1288 QITNV

-1307 VTLDG
+1307 VTPDG
-1312 NPIGKPLQGKN
+1312 NPVGKALQGN
-1323 IVIDSNYKLWNFF
+1323 SIVIDSNYKLWNFF

-1409 RYNDDVPYD
+1409 KYNDDVPYD

-1501 ILMQS
+1501 ILMHS

-1540 DVNIPL
+1540 NVNIPL

-1557 TVSSFLTRSGIK
+1557 TVSAFLTRSGIK

-1597 TNPKEELAE
+1597 TNPKEELEA
-1606 LQKQQAPVYDS
+1606 LQAQQIPVYDI
-1617 RFTYTKD
+1617 D
-1624 QKSFMGFNLIQVEYK
+1624 N
-1639 SMKSKLDGQ
+1639 
-1648 PVAARNMHDGNIY
+1648 P
-1661 LDVQLLADK
+1661 
-1670 YREKAWQKA
+1670 
-1679 RNSEPLNYDFKSPE
+1679 NS
-1693 EWINFVLLHEAMHN
+1693 
-1707 QYLKK
+1707 
-1712 NGESSFDYE
+1712 
-1721 TRINNEALKR
+1721 
-1731 LPNDITNLELG
+1731 DITNLELG
-1742 RTYLITYNVDS
+1742 RTYIVTSNVDS
-1753 EVEDVDGN
+1753 EVEDADGN
-1761 LQIVPVPVTEPKPI
+1761 SQIAPVPVTESRLI
-1775 RTPREYR
+1775 RTPKEYR
-1782 QLKKDIQSGKVTQVI
+1782 QLKKDIQSGKVTQVV
-1797 EDVRDG
+1797 EDVRVG

-1809 NVRFRTDKGSF
+1809 NVRFKTDKGSF

-1828 SALFDINEIEENW
+1828 SALFDINELEENW

-1863 NITLENASTYLS
+1863 NITLENAPTYLS

-1895 TPNVIEQYKQLVTN
+1895 TPNAIEQYKQLVTN

-1929 RNDGSSIKLNGV
+1929 RNDRSSIKLNGV
-1941 NTVVDAANFRSVH
+1941 NTVVDAANFRAVH

-2058 KKLSGIVTSTDE
+2058 KKLTGIVTSTDE

-2085 KITSDTEI
+2085 KITPDTEI
-2093 YTDSLGNEVI
+2093 YEDSLGNEVI
-2103 VSDDLEHYINEL
+2103 VSDDLEHYINQL

-2128 FPSIIDS
+2128 FPSIVDN

-2157 GGNTAQDILG
+2157 AGNTTYDILR
-2167 SNEEYH
+2167 SNAEYH
-2173 SVTLENY
+2173 SITLENY

-2253 VSLATFDIDANGILQ
+2253 VSLATFDIDSNGILQ
-2268 LWSPYADLANVEMRK
+2268 LWSPYSNLTNVEMRK
-2283 ASENLPIPTGEEVE
+2283 ASENLPMPTGEEAE

-2373 PQFMKE
+2373 PQFMRE
-2379 VSNLFVIKNR
+2379 VSSLFVIKNR

-2396 QKLKEIVDHH
+2396 QKLKEIVDNH

-2502 FGLTQYNNWVLNYGT
+2502 FGLSQYNNWVLNYGT

-2648 VNVFGYFE
+2648 VDVFGYFE
-2656 QCPKELLNKYDV
+2656 WYPKELLNKYDV
-2668 HQDPEGNTIPISP
+2668 HRDLEGTTIPISP
-2681 LQKFSELFRRE
+2681 LQKFSELFRQE
-2692 QKLGKED
+2692 QRLGKND

-2705 ATFGKSGYIIQEK
+2705 TTFGKSGYIIQEK

-2737 RIYNQLID
+2737 RMYNQLID
-2745 SIEEYVINLSNI
+2745 SVEEYVINLSNI
-2757 DEKVLSDLRTL
+2757 DETVLSDLYTL

-2797 QVNLIERAIYDIT
+2797 QVNLIERAVYDIT
-2810 EDEKDIIDINKFAFD
+2810 KDEKDIIDINKFAFD

-2839 KHSFNILEAVS
+2839 KHSFNILEAVA

-2857 YVQTLAIALREV
+2857 YVQTLAVALREV

-2888 INYKDENRI
+2888 INYKDENKI
-2897 IKGIENFV
+2897 IRGIENYV
-2905 GDFLRKQWLLQNDV
+2905 GDSLRKQWLLQNDV

-2944 VHLGTDW
+2944 VHLGSDW

-3014 LPRTDADTATLNAYK
+3014 LPRTDSDTAILNAYK

-3039 YQYEVTTFNPEG
+3039 YQYEVTTFNPDG
-3051 QAETTLSTPKPLV
+3051 QAQVTLSTPVPLV

-3096 LQDFH
+3096 LRDFH

-3111 YTLSLDKI
+3111 DTLSLDNV
-3119 DIDDILP
+3119 DINDILP

-3132 SPYSSYSNY
+3132 SPYSSYAKY

-3161 ELDSIQE
+3161 ELDSIPD

-3173 KPGVINR
+3173 KPGIINR
-3180 YQFRGSSD
+3180 YQFIGSSD
-3188 TNYFPTGSIQQS
+3188 TNYFPTGNIQQS

-3227 IIKAQSDS
+3227 ITKARSGLT
-3235 VEIDLSNLK
+3235 EIDLSDLE

>member
-1 MVKCSID
+1 MIKCSID

-50 FELTDSMVIAQAI
+50 FELTNSMTVAQAI

-109 TDVPQIKSKLDASR
+109 TDVPQIKSKLEASR

-136 EIQFQNITNQN
+136 EVQFQNITNQN

-154 NRGSINQKSGI
+154 NRSSINQKSGI

-186 ITTYLRSVLRNA
+186 ITIYLRSILRNA

-207 KKAVA
+207 KKAIA

-225 ILEVLRPLIDT
+225 ILETLQPLIDT
-236 YIREP
+236 YIKEP
-241 LLGKTDIIREVYNT
+241 LLGKTDIIREIYNA
-255 SRDSNSPDSKLSK
+255 SRDSNNPDNKLSK
-268 QKLDAFNSM
+268 QKLNAFNSM
-277 VLLRNFD
+277 ILLRNFD
-284 TYLSVLLGKAIQ
+284 TYLSVMLGKAIQ

-323 VSENIFVEDEADAI
+323 VSENIFVEEEADAI

-376 TYNTETD
+376 TYNIDTD
-383 KIIFDKNFGKNY
+383 NIIFDKAFSKNY
-395 KDLYKEIPQELKDKS
+395 KDLYKEIPEEIRDKS
-410 LRSFISMVRRNP
+410 LRTLINVIRRNP

-428 IFDILSNDNFKK
+428 IFNILSNDNFKK

-457 YSLSKDIFNGSNSLR
+457 YSLSKGIFNGPNSLR

-486 VTQSADSI
+486 ITQSADSI

-503 QDEDGKVQVRTL
+503 QDEDGKIQVRTL

-520 NNVKRKLEQTINVSN
+520 NNIKRKLEQTINISN
-535 SITLIGNWESYK
+535 SIKLIGDWESYK
-547 SSLGLTAS
+547 DSMNLKAS
-555 YENDDLK
+555 YENDKLK
-562 SITFKIPGTDI
+562 SITFKIPGTDV

-585 LTGNINYVQDLQ
+585 LSGTINYAQDFQ

-612 NNMEFLNSLKET
+612 NNVELLNSLKEV

-636 KFASRVIFNQ
+636 KFASRVILNQ
-646 YVSKEILTDA
+646 CVSKEVLSDA
-656 PTSTR
+656 PTNTR

-689 DIRTLNLMALAK
+689 DVRTLNRMALAK

-742 QKDSISNS
+742 QKDSISHS

-768 FYNPSDRSKST
+768 FYNPSDKSKAT

-849 FTSSELKRLISQE
+849 FTSTELERLISQE
-862 FGEFYENM
+862 FGEFYEEM
-870 YYKVISD
+870 YYKVVSD
-877 WATLEDYMVHIGYP
+877 WATLEDYMVHLGYP

-911 PSLNTGFKTPVEFV
+911 PSLNTGFKTSVEFV
-925 KSIVLDHNSMF
+925 KSIVLKYNSTS

-943 VDQVHYKNVKGNLAI
+943 VDQVHYKNAKGNLAI
-958 NPAIIAQVARFKPES
+958 NPAIIAQVARFKPDS
-973 LIFQGNNKQLMYP
+973 PIFQGNNKQLMYP
-986 SSEQF
+986 SGEQF
-991 WIRKKAEVLKG
+991 WEKKKAEVLKG
-1002 LLKSN
+1002 LLKSG
-1007 FRINVTE
+1007 FKINVTE
-1014 SSQPELKFIEDNYK
+1014 PSQPELKFIEDNYK
-1028 GWINTSGDVIL
+1028 GWINTSGNVIL
-1039 AKANINGNLI
+1039 AKANINGKLI
-1049 DIASSKD
+1049 DIVSNKD

-1071 GVSSTLQLNP
+1071 SVTDTLQLNP
-1081 ILEQYNYLDYLVSQE
+1081 ILEQYNYLDYLISQE
-1096 FMDLTVGSFVA
+1096 FMDLTVGSFIA

-1137 AMHTFQLNLLNGIPE
+1137 AMHAFQLNLLNGIPE

-1254 NEDNNPFVTDIT
+1254 NEDSTPFVTDIT
-1266 KNWKGDKIN
+1266 KNWNGDKIN

-1307 VTLDG
+1307 VTSDG
-1312 NPIGKPLQGKN
+1312 NPVGEALQGKR

-1360 LAMNNIGT
+1360 LAMNSIGT
-1368 PKNNNIQTQ
+1368 PRNNNVQTQ

-1409 RYNDDVPYD
+1409 RYNDDIPYD

-1480 LQAVQEL
+1480 LQAVQAL
-1487 FADGSE
+1487 FTDGSE

-1501 ILMQS
+1501 VLMQS

-1523 ALDLMEQAK
+1523 SLDLMEQAK

-1540 DVNIPL
+1540 DANIPL

-1557 TVSSFLTRSGIK
+1557 TISAFLTRSGIK

-1576 SVLTPSHEI
+1576 SVLTPSHDI

-1597 TNPKEELAE
+1597 DNPKEELEA
-1606 LQKQQAPVYDS
+1606 LQAQQVPVYD
-1617 RFTYTKD
+1617 
-1624 QKSFMGFNLIQVEYK
+1624 
-1639 SMKSKLDGQ
+1639 
-1648 PVAARNMHDGNIY
+1648 
-1661 LDVQLLADK
+1661 
-1670 YREKAWQKA
+1670 
-1679 RNSEPLNYDFKSPE
+1679 
-1693 EWINFVLLHEAMHN
+1693 
-1707 QYLKK
+1707 
-1712 NGESSFDYE
+1712 
-1721 TRINNEALKR
+1721 INN
-1731 LPNDITNLELG
+1731 PDSDITNLELG
-1742 RTYLITYNVDS
+1742 RTYLVTSKVDS
-1753 EVEDVDGN
+1753 EVKDVDGN
-1761 LQIVPVPVTEPKPI
+1761 LQTISAPATESRLI

-1782 QLKKDIQSGKVTQVI
+1782 QLKRDIQSGKVTQVV
-1797 EDVRDG
+1797 EDVRVG

-1809 NVRFRTDKGSF
+1809 NVRFKTDKGSF

-1828 SALFDINEIEENW
+1828 SALFDINELEENW
-1841 EGTQQDV
+1841 AGTQQDV
-1848 DALKQVMVEAYGSAP
+1848 DTLKQVMIEAYGSAP
-1863 NITLENASTYLS
+1863 DITLENAKTYLN
-1875 VLKIRLRRQL
+1875 VIKIRLRRQL
-1885 QSDLQNLSKT
+1885 QSDLKNLSKT
-1895 TPNVIEQYKQLVTN
+1895 TPDVIQQYKELVTH
-1909 GQNTREWFNKYAQWV
+1909 GQPTREWFNKYAQWV
-1924 NIKLG
+1924 NIQLG
-1929 RNDGSSIKLNGV
+1929 RNDGSSIRLKGANI
-1941 NTVVDAANFRSVH
+1941 VVDATNFRSVH

-1976 DKNSLREQAYEV
+1976 DKSSLREQAYEV

-2005 LNTIQNDRDYFI
+2005 LNSIQNDRDYFI
-2017 KQYLKN
+2017 KQYLRN
-2023 QATKVNP
+2023 QTTKVNP

-2058 KKLSGIVTSTDE
+2058 KKLTGIVTSTDE

-2093 YTDSLGNEVI
+2093 YVDSLGNEVI

-2128 FPSIIDS
+2128 YPSIVNS

-2157 GGNTAQDILG
+2157 AGNTTHDILR
-2167 SNEEYH
+2167 SNAEYH
-2173 SVTLENY
+2173 SITLENY

-2253 VSLATFDIDANGILQ
+2253 VSLATFDIDSNGVLQ
-2268 LWSPYADLANVEMRK
+2268 LWSPYSNLTNVEMRK
-2283 ASENLPIPTGEEVE
+2283 ASENLPMPTGQEVQ
-2297 IQESDNIN
+2297 IQESDKIDD
-2305 ECTDLFKKYGDLF
+2305 CTRLFTEYGDLF
-2318 NIRVAQDYDKKT
+2318 NIKLAWDYNKETKEHT
-2330 GEYTPSNTEVAISLN
+2330 QSQTEVAISLN

-2352 SRFGQMLKEIK
+2352 SKFGKMLKEVK
-2363 VIHIPSNGYI
+2363 VINVPSNGYI
-2373 PQFMKE
+2373 PQFINS
-2379 VSNLFVIKNR
+2379 VSNLFTIKNR
-2389 EQFNSIF
+2389 GQFNSLF
-2396 QKLKEIVDHH
+2396 QKIKEIIDNH

-2426 MMSMY
+2426 MVSMY
-2431 NTIIDPVNLIQAQ
+2431 NTIIDPVNLIEAQ

-2451 GPLKAETKKSAEG
+2451 GPLKDETKKSAEG

-2517 SEQQSRLLLNSTHQG
+2517 TEQQSRLLLNNNHQG
-2532 HIIGGKVY
+2532 HLIGSKVY

-2553 ITNADVL
+2553 ITNSDVL

-2607 GITIGMDFKDVAK
+2607 GITIGMDFKDIAK

-2648 VNVFGYFE
+2648 VDVFKYFE
-2656 QCPKELLNKYDV
+2656 YCPKELLNKYDV
-2668 HQDPEGNTIPISP
+2668 HQDPEGITIPISP
-2681 LQKFSELFRRE
+2681 LQKFSELFR
-2692 QKLGKED
+2692 QQQSLKEND

-2705 ATFGKSGYIIQEK
+2705 SAFGKAGYIIQEK

-2726 GQYNSPSKYAQ
+2726 SQYNSPSKYAQ
-2737 RIYNQLID
+2737 RMYNQLID

-2757 DEKVLSDLRTL
+2757 DERVLSDLYTL
-2768 AEGAKEMR
+2768 AQGAKEMR

-2797 QVNLIERAIYDIT
+2797 QVNLIERAVYDIT
-2810 EDEKDIIDINKFAFD
+2810 KDEKDLIDINKFAFD

-2834 AYEKV
+2834 AYENV
-2839 KHSFNILEAVS
+2839 KHSFNILEAVA

-2857 YVQTLAIALREV
+2857 YVQTLAVALREV

-2874 FRSSRNMSLELSTM
+2874 FRSSRNMSLELSKR
-2888 INYKDENRI
+2888 IGYNDENRI
-2897 IKGIENFV
+2897 IKGIENYV
-2905 GDFLRKQWLLQNDV
+2905 GDFLRKQWLLQNNV
-2919 QMIIPKGNQAFDKQG
+2919 QIIIPKGNQAFDKQG

-2944 VHLGTDW
+2944 IHLGTDW

-3014 LPRTDADTATLNAYK
+3014 LPRTDSDTAILNAYK

-3039 YQYEVTTFNPEG
+3039 YQYEVTTFNSDG
-3051 QAETTLSTPKPLV
+3051 QAQVTLSTPIPLV

-3096 LQDFH
+3096 LRDFH
-3101 NFEKAYDKSE
+3101 DFEKAYDKSE
-3111 YTLSLDKI
+3111 DTLSLDNM
-3119 DIDDILP
+3119 DINDILP

-3153 MMRKLSNE
+3153 MMRKLDNW
-3161 ELDSIQE
+3161 ELDSIPE

-3173 KPGVINR
+3173 KPGVINK
-3180 YQFRGSSD
+3180 YQFIGSSD
-3188 TNYFPTGSIQQS
+3188 TNYFPTGNIQQS
-3200 EKVLN
+3200 ERVIK

-3211 EDTVH
+3211 EDTIH
-3216 YQITYDVESGK
+3216 YQITYDIESGK
-3227 IIKAQSDS
+3227 I
-3235 VEIDLSNLK
+3235 LK
-3244 SIPTTKVN
+3244 SEPELIKDALSDIPTIKID
-3252 GIRKVDTNLLES
+3252 GIRRIDTNLLES

>member
-1 MVKCSID
+1 MIKCSID

-50 FELTDSMVIAQAI
+50 FELTNSMTVAQAI

-96 QQVDPLEA
+96 QQVDPLET

-109 TDVPQIKSKLDASR
+109 TDVPQIKSKLEASR

-136 EIQFQNITNQN
+136 EVQFQNITNQN

-165 VQNTKELNDNI
+165 VQNTRELNDNI
-176 RSYQTQLLKN
+176 RSYQTYLLKN
-186 ITTYLRSVLRNA
+186 ITIYLRSILRNA

-207 KKAVA
+207 KKAIA

-225 ILEVLRPLIDT
+225 ILETLQPLIDT
-236 YIREP
+236 YIKEP
-241 LLGKTDIIREVYNT
+241 LLGKTDIIREIYNA
-255 SRDSNSPDSKLSK
+255 SRDSNNPDNKLSK
-268 QKLDAFNSM
+268 QKLNAFNSM
-277 VLLRNFD
+277 ILLRNFD
-284 TYLSVLLGKAIQ
+284 TYLSVMLGKAIQ

-323 VSENIFVEDEADAI
+323 VSENIFVEEEADAI

-349 WGSTVPKEGYFLN
+349 WGSAVPKEGYFLN

-376 TYNTETD
+376 TYNADTD
-383 KIIFDKNFGKNY
+383 NIIFNKAFSRNY
-395 KDLYKEIPQELKDKS
+395 KDLYKEIPEEIRDKS
-410 LRSFISMVRRNP
+410 LRTLINVIRRNP

-428 IFDILSNDNFKK
+428 IFNILSNDNFKK

-457 YSLSKDIFNGSNSLR
+457 YSLSKGIFNGPNSLR

-486 VTQSADSI
+486 ITQSADSI

-503 QDEDGKVQVRTL
+503 RDEDGKIQVRTL

-520 NNVKRKLEQTINVSN
+520 NNIKRKLEQTINISN
-535 SITLIGNWESYK
+535 SIKLIGDWESYK
-547 SSLGLTAS
+547 DSMNLKAS
-555 YENDDLK
+555 YKDSNLK
-562 SITFKIPGTDI
+562 SITFKIPGTDV

-585 LTGNINYVQDLQ
+585 LSGTINYAQDFQ

-612 NNMEFLNSLKET
+612 NNVEFLNSLKEV

-646 YVSKEILTDA
+646 YVSKEVLSDA
-656 PTSTR
+656 PANTR

-689 DIRTLNLMALAK
+689 DVRTLNRMALAK

-742 QKDSISNS
+742 QKDSISHS

-768 FYNPSDRSKST
+768 FYNPSDKSKAT

-849 FTSSELKRLISQE
+849 FTSPELERLISQE

-870 YYKVISD
+870 YYKIVSD

-925 KSIVLDHNSMF
+925 KSIVLKYNSTS

-943 VDQVHYKNVKGNLAI
+943 VDQVHYKNTKGNLAI
-958 NPAIIAQVARFKPES
+958 NPAIIAQVARFNPDS
-973 LIFQGNNKQLMYP
+973 HILQGNNKQLMYP
-986 SSEQF
+986 SGEQF
-991 WIRKKAEVLKG
+991 WEKKKAEVLKG
-1002 LLKSN
+1002 LLKSG
-1007 FRINVTE
+1007 FKINVTE

-1039 AKANINGNLI
+1039 AKANINGKLI
-1049 DIASSKD
+1049 DIVSNKD
-1056 LLKLGIQGNINDVID
+1056 LLKLGIQGNVNDVID
-1071 GVSSTLQLNP
+1071 SVTDTLQLNP
-1081 ILEQYNYLDYLVSQE
+1081 ILEQYNYLDYLISQE
-1096 FMDLTVGSFVA
+1096 FMDLTVGSFIA

-1137 AMHTFQLNLLNGIPE
+1137 AMHAFQLNLLNGIPE

-1254 NEDNNPFVTDIT
+1254 NEDSTPFVTDIT
-1266 KNWKGDKIN
+1266 KNWNGDKIN

-1307 VTLDG
+1307 VTSDG
-1312 NPIGKPLQGKN
+1312 NPIGEALQGNK

-1360 LAMNNIGT
+1360 LAMNSIGT

-1377 DDIWQALKMSD
+1377 DDIWQALKMTD

-1409 RYNDDVPYD
+1409 RYNDDIPYD

-1465 YDALRKSTDINTKEH
+1465 YDALRKSTDINIKEH
-1480 LQAVQEL
+1480 LQAVQAL
-1487 FADGSE
+1487 FTDGSE
-1493 ESIQNFQE
+1493 NSIQNFQE
-1501 ILMQS
+1501 VLMQS

-1523 ALDLMEQAK
+1523 SLDLMEQAK

-1540 DVNIPL
+1540 DANIPL

-1552 RKVFS
+1552 RKIFS
-1557 TVSSFLTRSGIK
+1557 TISAFLTRSGIK

-1576 SVLTPSHEI
+1576 SVLTPSHDI

-1597 TNPKEELAE
+1597 TNPKEELEA
-1606 LQKQQAPVYDS
+1606 LQAQQVPVYD
-1617 RFTYTKD
+1617 
-1624 QKSFMGFNLIQVEYK
+1624 
-1639 SMKSKLDGQ
+1639 
-1648 PVAARNMHDGNIY
+1648 
-1661 LDVQLLADK
+1661 
-1670 YREKAWQKA
+1670 
-1679 RNSEPLNYDFKSPE
+1679 
-1693 EWINFVLLHEAMHN
+1693 
-1707 QYLKK
+1707 
-1712 NGESSFDYE
+1712 
-1721 TRINNEALKR
+1721 INN
-1731 LPNDITNLELG
+1731 PDSDITNLELG
-1742 RTYLITYNVDS
+1742 RTYLVTSKVDS
-1753 EVEDVDGN
+1753 EVKDVDGN
-1761 LQIVPVPVTEPKPI
+1761 LQTISIPETESRLI

-1782 QLKKDIQSGKVTQVI
+1782 QLKKDIQSGKVTQVV
-1797 EDVRDG
+1797 EDVRVG

-1809 NVRFRTDKGSF
+1809 NVRFKTDKGSF

-1828 SALFDINEIEENW
+1828 SALFDINELEENW
-1841 EGTQQDV
+1841 AGTQQDV
-1848 DALKQVMVEAYGSAP
+1848 DTLKQVMIEAYGSAP
-1863 NITLENASTYLS
+1863 DITLENAKTYLN
-1875 VLKIRLRRQL
+1875 VIKIRLRRQL
-1885 QSDLQNLSKT
+1885 QSDLKNLSKT
-1895 TPNVIEQYKQLVTN
+1895 TPDVIQQYKELVTH
-1909 GQNTREWFNKYAQWV
+1909 GQQTREWFNKYAQWV
-1924 NIKLG
+1924 NIQLG
-1929 RNDGSSIKLNGV
+1929 RNDGNSIRLKGANIVV
-1941 NTVVDAANFRSVH
+1941 NATNFRSVH

-1976 DKNSLREQAYEV
+1976 DKSSLREQAYEV

-2005 LNTIQNDRDYFI
+2005 LNSIQNDRDYFI
-2017 KQYLKN
+2017 KQYLRN
-2023 QATKVNP
+2023 QTTKVNP

-2058 KKLSGIVTSTDE
+2058 KKLTGIVTSTDE
-2070 EGNVYRLD
+2070 EGNIYRLD

-2085 KITSDTEI
+2085 KITPDTEI
-2093 YTDSLGNEVI
+2093 YEDSLGNEVI

-2128 FPSIIDS
+2128 FPSIVDS

-2157 GGNTAQDILG
+2157 AGNTTHDILR
-2167 SNEEYH
+2167 SNSEYH
-2173 SVTLENY
+2173 SITLENY
-2180 QQEPDTNPIIR
+2180 QQEPDTNPKIR

-2222 KIIAFDNPDINT
+2222 KVIAFDNPDINT

-2253 VSLATFDIDANGILQ
+2253 VSLATFDIDSNGVLQ
-2268 LWSPYADLANVEMRK
+2268 LWSPYSNLTSVEMRK
-2283 ASENLPIPTGEEVE
+2283 ASENLPMPTGQEVQ
-2297 IQESDNIN
+2297 IQE
-2305 ECTDLFKKYGDLF
+2305 TDKVEDCVRLFTEYGDLF
-2318 NIRVAQDYDKKT
+2318 NIKIAQDYNKETK
-2330 GEYTPSNTEVAISLN
+2330 EYTPSQTEVTISLN

-2352 SRFGQMLKEIK
+2352 NKFGNMLKEIE
-2363 VIHIPSNGYI
+2363 VINVPSNGYI
-2373 PQFMKE
+2373 PQFMKS
-2379 VSNLFVIKNR
+2379 VGNLFIIKNR
-2389 EQFNSIF
+2389 EQFNSLF
-2396 QKLKEIVDHH
+2396 QKIKEIIDNH

-2431 NTIIDPVNLIQAQ
+2431 NTIIDPVNLIEAQ

-2451 GPLKAETKKSAEG
+2451 GPLKDETKKSAEG

-2517 SEQQSRLLLNSTHQG
+2517 AEQQSRLLLNNNHQG
-2532 HIIGGKVY
+2532 HLIGSKVY

-2553 ITNADVL
+2553 ITNSDVL

-2607 GITIGMDFKDVAK
+2607 GITIGMDFRDITK

-2648 VNVFGYFE
+2648 VDVFKYFE
-2656 QCPKELLNKYDV
+2656 YCPKELLNKYDI
-2668 HQDPEGNTIPISP
+2668 HQDSEGITIPISP
-2681 LQKFSELFRRE
+2681 LQKFSELFRQE
-2692 QKLGKED
+2692 QRLGKND
-2699 DLGKAI
+2699 DLGQAI
-2705 ATFGKSGYIIQEK
+2705 SAFGKARYTIQEK

-2726 GQYNSPSKYAQ
+2726 NQYNSPSKYAQ
-2737 RIYNQLID
+2737 RMYNQLID
-2745 SIEEYVINLSNI
+2745 SIEEYVLNLSNI
-2757 DEKVLSDLRTL
+2757 DEKVLSDLYTL
-2768 AEGAKEMR
+2768 AQGAKEMR

-2788 KNDPEGLLR
+2788 KSDPEGLLR
-2797 QVNLIERAIYDIT
+2797 QVNLIERAVYDIT
-2810 EDEKDIIDINKFAFD
+2810 KEEKDLIDINKFAFD

-2834 AYEKV
+2834 AYENV
-2839 KHSFNILEAVS
+2839 KHSFNILEAVA

-2857 YVQTLAIALREV
+2857 YVQTLAVALREV

-2874 FRSSRNMSLELSTM
+2874 FRSSRSMSLELSKM
-2888 INYKDENRI
+2888 IGYNDENRI
-2897 IKGIENFV
+2897 IKGIENYV
-2905 GDFLRKQWLLQNDV
+2905 GDFLRKQWLLQNNV

-3014 LPRTDADTATLNAYK
+3014 LPRTDSDTAILNAYK

-3039 YQYEVTTFNPEG
+3039 YQYEVTTFNPNG
-3051 QAETTLSTPKPLV
+3051 QAQVTLSTPVPLV

-3096 LQDFH
+3096 LRDFH

-3111 YTLSLDKI
+3111 DTLSLDNI
-3119 DIDDILP
+3119 DINDVLP

-3132 SPYSSYSNY
+3132 SPYSSYSKY

-3161 ELDSIQE
+3161 ELDSIPE

-3173 KPGVINR
+3173 KPGVINK
-3180 YQFRGSSD
+3180 YQFIGSSD
-3188 TNYFPTGSIQQS
+3188 TNYFPTGSIQQL

-3211 EDTVH
+3211 ENTVH

-3227 IIKAQSDS
+3227 ITKARSGLT
-3235 VEIDLSNLK
+3235 EIDLSDLE

>member
-136 EIQFQNITNQN
+136 EVQFQNITNQN

-225 ILEVLRPLIDT
+225 ILEVLQPLIDT
-236 YIREP
+236 YIKEP

-383 KIIFDKNFGKNY
+383 KIIFDKNFKKNY
-395 KDLYKEIPQELKDKS
+395 KDLYKEIPEELIGKS
-410 LRSFISMVRRNP
+410 LRSLISVVRRNP

-428 IFDILSNDNFKK
+428 IFDILSNDNFKR

-520 NNVKRKLEQTINVSN
+520 NNVKRKLEQTINIAN
-535 SITLIGNWESYK
+535 SINLIGNWESYK
-547 SSLGLTAS
+547 DSMGLTAS
-555 YENDDLK
+555 YENSNLK
-562 SITFKIPGTDI
+562 SITFKIPGTD
-573 VAEVLANSGDVR
+573 VMAEVLANSGDVR
-585 LTGNINYVQDLQ
+585 LSGAINYVQDFQ

-612 NNMEFLNSLKET
+612 NNVEFINSLKET

-646 YVSKEILTDA
+646 YVSKEILSDVSTN
-656 PTSTR
+656 TR

-669 GRNAPSYNWELD
+669 GRNAPSYNWDLD
-681 ELGMVHGN
+681 ELGMIHGN
-689 DIRTLNLMALAK
+689 DVRTLNLIALAK

-836 PVYLDGIQKPLKD
+836 PVYLDGVQKPLKD
-849 FTSSELKRLISQE
+849 FTSFELERLISLE

-870 YYKVISD
+870 YYKVVSD

-904 KNFNQIF
+904 KNFNQVF
-911 PSLNTGFKTPVEFV
+911 PSLNTGFKNPVEFV
-925 KSIVLDHNSMF
+925 KAIVLDHNSMF

-943 VDQVHYKNVKGNLAI
+943 VDQVHYKNAKGNLAI

-986 SSEQF
+986 SSQQF
-991 WIRKKAEVLKG
+991 WERKKAEVLKG

-1028 GWINTSGDVIL
+1028 GWINISGDVIL
-1039 AKANINGNLI
+1039 AKANINGSLI
-1049 DIASSKD
+1049 DIVSNKD

-1096 FMDLTVGSFVA
+1096 FMDLTVGSFIA

-1137 AMHTFQLNLLNGIPE
+1137 AMHAFQLNLLNGIPE

-1249 DHIWL
+1249 DHVWL
-1254 NEDNNPFVTDIT
+1254 NEDNTPFVTDIT
-1266 KNWKGDKIN
+1266 RNWRGEKIS
-1275 YKKFFFKRNGKTY
+1275 YKKFFFRRNGKTY

-1293 ESLGNNTYR
+1293 ESLGNNTYK

-1312 NPIGKPLQGKN
+1312 NPVGEALQGN
-1323 IVIDSNYKLWNFF
+1323 SIVIDSNYKLWNFF

-1360 LAMNNIGT
+1360 LAMNSIGT

-1409 RYNDDVPYD
+1409 KYNDDVPYD

-1501 ILMQS
+1501 VLMHS

-1532 AGKKISYA
+1532 TGKKISYA

-1557 TVSSFLTRSGIK
+1557 TVSVFLTRSGIK

-1585 MKVYAGRKYESF
+1585 MKVYGGRKYESF
-1597 TNPKEELAE
+1597 TNPKEELEA
-1606 LQKQQAPVYDS
+1606 LQAQQVPVYD
-1617 RFTYTKD
+1617 
-1624 QKSFMGFNLIQVEYK
+1624 
-1639 SMKSKLDGQ
+1639 
-1648 PVAARNMHDGNIY
+1648 
-1661 LDVQLLADK
+1661 
-1670 YREKAWQKA
+1670 
-1679 RNSEPLNYDFKSPE
+1679 
-1693 EWINFVLLHEAMHN
+1693 
-1707 QYLKK
+1707 
-1712 NGESSFDYE
+1712 
-1721 TRINNEALKR
+1721 INN
-1731 LPNDITNLELG
+1731 PDSDITNLELG
-1742 RTYLITYNVDS
+1742 RTYIVTSNVDS
-1753 EVEDVDGN
+1753 EVEDADSN
-1761 LQIVPVPVTEPKPI
+1761 LQIAPVPVTESRLI
-1775 RTPREYR
+1775 RTPKEYK
-1782 QLKKDIQSGKVTQVI
+1782 QLKKDIQSGKVTQVV
-1797 EDVRDG
+1797 EDVRVG

-1809 NVRFRTDKGSF
+1809 NVRFKTDKGSF

-1828 SALFDINEIEENW
+1828 SSLFDVNELEENW

-1863 NITLENASTYLS
+1863 NITLENAKTYLS
-1875 VLKIRLRRQL
+1875 VIKSRLRRQL

-1895 TPNVIEQYKQLVTN
+1895 TPDVIEQYKQLVKN
-1909 GQNTREWFNKYAQWV
+1909 GQNTREWFNRYAQWV
-1924 NIKLG
+1924 NVKLG

-2093 YTDSLGNEVI
+2093 YIDSLGNEVI

-2128 FPSIIDS
+2128 YPSIVYS

-2147 ARSFGRYIMS
+2147 ARSFGRYVMS
-2157 GGNTAQDILG
+2157 TGSTIHNILR
-2167 SNEEYH
+2167 NNAEYH
-2173 SVTLENY
+2173 GITLENY
-2180 QQEPDTNPIIR
+2180 QQEPDTNPIIK

-2203 LDIVAARIPAQS
+2203 LDIAAARIPAQS

-2222 KIIAFDNPDINT
+2222 KVIAFDNPDINT

-2268 LWSPYADLANVEMRK
+2268 LWSPYADLTNVEMRK
-2283 ASENLPIPTGEEVE
+2283 ASENLPMPTGQEIQ
-2297 IQESDNIN
+2297 IQESDKIDD
-2305 ECTDLFKKYGDLF
+2305 CTRLFTEYGDLF
-2318 NIRVAQDYDKKT
+2318 NITLAWDYNKETK
-2330 GEYTPSNTEVAISLN
+2330 EYTQSQTNVAISLN

-2352 SRFGQMLKEIK
+2352 SKFGKMLKEVK
-2363 VIHIPSNGYI
+2363 VINVPSNGYI
-2373 PQFMKE
+2373 PQFINS
-2379 VSNLFVIKNR
+2379 VGNLFTIKNR
-2389 EQFNSIF
+2389 GQFNSLF
-2396 QKLKEIVDHH
+2396 QKIKEIIDNH

-2431 NTIIDPVNLIQAQ
+2431 DTIIDPVNLIQAQ

-2517 SEQQSRLLLNSTHQG
+2517 TEQQSRLLLNNNHQG
-2532 HIIGGKVY
+2532 HLIGSKVY

-2620 ILMSPTGSIVTSLL
+2620 ILMSPTGGIVTSLL

-2648 VNVFGYFE
+2648 VDVFGYFE
-2656 QCPKELLNKYDV
+2656 QCPKGLLNKYNI
-2668 HQDPEGNTIPISP
+2668 HQDPEGNTIPVSP

-2757 DEKVLSDLRTL
+2757 DEKVLSDLYTL
-2768 AEGAKEMR
+2768 AQGAKEMR

-2810 EDEKDIIDINKFAFD
+2810 ENERDIIDINKFAFD
-2825 EAYRQRAIN
+2825 EAYRQKAIN

-2874 FRSSRNMSLELSTM
+2874 FRSSRSMSLKLSKR
-2888 INYKDENRI
+2888 INYNDENRI
-2897 IKGIENFV
+2897 IKGIENYV
-2905 GDFLRKQWLLQNDV
+2905 GDSLRKQWLLQNDV

-3014 LPRTDADTATLNAYK
+3014 LPRTDSDTAILNAYK

-3039 YQYEVTTFNPEG
+3039 YQYEVTTFNPDG
-3051 QAETTLSTPKPLV
+3051 QAQVTLSTPVPLV

-3079 SENSLVPILEN
+3079 SENSLVPILGN

-3096 LQDFH
+3096 IQDFH

-3132 SPYSSYSNY
+3132 SPYSSYSDY
-3141 LWARNSSTHKYE
+3141 LWARNSNTHKYE
-3153 MMRKLSNE
+3153 MMKKLSNL
-3161 ELDSIQE
+3161 ELDSIEE

-3173 KPGVINR
+3173 KLGVING
-3180 YQFRGSSD
+3180 YQFIGSSD

-3200 EKVLN
+3200 EKVLK

-3211 EDTVH
+3211 ENTVG
-3216 YQITYDVESGK
+3216 YNITYDIESGK
-3227 IIKAQSDS
+3227 ILKAWSGS
-3235 VEIDLSNLK
+3235 TEIDLSDLE

>member
-1 MVKCSID
+1 MIKCSID

-50 FELTDSMVIAQAI
+50 FELTNSMTVAQAI

-109 TDVPQIKSKLDASR
+109 TDVPQIKSKLEASR

-136 EIQFQNITNQN
+136 EVQFQNITNQN

-186 ITTYLRSVLRNA
+186 ITIYLRSILRNA

-207 KKAVA
+207 KKAIA

-225 ILEVLRPLIDT
+225 ILETLQPLIDT
-236 YIREP
+236 YIKEP
-241 LLGKTDIIREVYNT
+241 LLGKTDIIREIYNA
-255 SRDSNSPDSKLSK
+255 SRDSNNPDNKLSK
-268 QKLDAFNSM
+268 QKLNAFNSM
-277 VLLRNFD
+277 ILLRNFD
-284 TYLSVLLGKAIQ
+284 TYLSVMLGKAIQ

-323 VSENIFVEDEADAI
+323 VSENIFVEEEADAI

-376 TYNTETD
+376 TYNIDTD
-383 KIIFDKNFGKNY
+383 NIIFDKAFSKNY
-395 KDLYKEIPQELKDKS
+395 KDLYKEIPEEIRDKS
-410 LRSFISMVRRNP
+410 LRTLINVIRRNP

-428 IFDILSNDNFKK
+428 IFNILSNDNFKK

-457 YSLSKDIFNGSNSLR
+457 YSLSKGIFNGPNSLR

-486 VTQSADSI
+486 ITQSADSI

-503 QDEDGKVQVRTL
+503 QDEDGKIQVRTL

-520 NNVKRKLEQTINVSN
+520 NNIKRKLEQTINISN
-535 SITLIGNWESYK
+535 SIKLIGDWESYK
-547 SSLGLTAS
+547 DSMNLKAS
-555 YENDDLK
+555 YENDKLK
-562 SITFKIPGTDI
+562 SITFKIPGTDV

-585 LTGNINYVQDLQ
+585 LSGTINYAQDFQ

-612 NNMEFLNSLKET
+612 NNVELLNSLKEV

-636 KFASRVIFNQ
+636 KFASRVILNQ
-646 YVSKEILTDA
+646 CVSKEVLSDA
-656 PTSTR
+656 PTNTR

-689 DIRTLNLMALAK
+689 DVRTLNRMALAK

-742 QKDSISNS
+742 QKDSISHS

-768 FYNPSDRSKST
+768 FYNPSDKSKAT

-849 FTSSELKRLISQE
+849 FTSTELERLISQE
-862 FGEFYENM
+862 FGEFYEEM
-870 YYKVISD
+870 YYKVVSD
-877 WATLEDYMVHIGYP
+877 WATLEDYMVHLGYP

-911 PSLNTGFKTPVEFV
+911 PSLNTGFKTSVEFV
-925 KSIVLDHNSMF
+925 KSIVLKYNSTS

-943 VDQVHYKNVKGNLAI
+943 VDQVHYKNAKGNLAI
-958 NPAIIAQVARFKPES
+958 NPAIIAQVARFKPDS
-973 LIFQGNNKQLMYP
+973 PIFQGNNKQLMYP
-986 SSEQF
+986 SGEQF
-991 WIRKKAEVLKG
+991 WEKKKAEVLKG
-1002 LLKSN
+1002 LLKSG
-1007 FRINVTE
+1007 FKINVTE
-1014 SSQPELKFIEDNYK
+1014 PSQPELKFIEDNYK
-1028 GWINTSGDVIL
+1028 GWINTSGNVIL
-1039 AKANINGNLI
+1039 AKANINGKLI
-1049 DIASSKD
+1049 DIVSNKD

-1071 GVSSTLQLNP
+1071 SVTDTLQLNP
-1081 ILEQYNYLDYLVSQE
+1081 ILEQYNYLDYLISQE
-1096 FMDLTVGSFVA
+1096 FMDLTVGSFIA

-1137 AMHTFQLNLLNGIPE
+1137 AMHAFQLNLLNGIPE

-1254 NEDNNPFVTDIT
+1254 NEDSTPFVTDIT
-1266 KNWKGDKIN
+1266 KNWNGDKIN

-1307 VTLDG
+1307 VTSDG
-1312 NPIGKPLQGKN
+1312 NPVGEALQGKR

-1360 LAMNNIGT
+1360 LAMNSIGT
-1368 PKNNNIQTQ
+1368 PRNNNVQTQ

-1409 RYNDDVPYD
+1409 RYNDDIPYD

-1480 LQAVQEL
+1480 LQAVQAL
-1487 FADGSE
+1487 FTDGSE

-1501 ILMQS
+1501 VLMQS

-1523 ALDLMEQAK
+1523 SLDLMEQAK

-1540 DVNIPL
+1540 DANIPL

-1557 TVSSFLTRSGIK
+1557 TISAFLTRSGIK

-1576 SVLTPSHEI
+1576 SVLTPSHDI

-1597 TNPKEELAE
+1597 DNPKEELEA
-1606 LQKQQAPVYDS
+1606 LQAQQVPVYD
-1617 RFTYTKD
+1617 
-1624 QKSFMGFNLIQVEYK
+1624 
-1639 SMKSKLDGQ
+1639 
-1648 PVAARNMHDGNIY
+1648 
-1661 LDVQLLADK
+1661 
-1670 YREKAWQKA
+1670 
-1679 RNSEPLNYDFKSPE
+1679 
-1693 EWINFVLLHEAMHN
+1693 
-1707 QYLKK
+1707 
-1712 NGESSFDYE
+1712 
-1721 TRINNEALKR
+1721 INN
-1731 LPNDITNLELG
+1731 PDSDITNLELG
-1742 RTYLITYNVDS
+1742 RTYLVTSKVDS
-1753 EVEDVDGN
+1753 EVKDVDGN
-1761 LQIVPVPVTEPKPI
+1761 LQTISAPATESRLI

-1782 QLKKDIQSGKVTQVI
+1782 QLKRDIQSGKVTQVV
-1797 EDVRDG
+1797 EDVRVG

-1809 NVRFRTDKGSF
+1809 NVRFKTDKGSF

-1828 SALFDINEIEENW
+1828 SALFDINELEENW
-1841 EGTQQDV
+1841 AGTQQDV
-1848 DALKQVMVEAYGSAP
+1848 DTLKQVMIEAYGSAP
-1863 NITLENASTYLS
+1863 DITLENAKTYLN
-1875 VLKIRLRRQL
+1875 VIKIRLRRQL
-1885 QSDLQNLSKT
+1885 QSDLKNLSKT
-1895 TPNVIEQYKQLVTN
+1895 TPDVIQQYKELVTH
-1909 GQNTREWFNKYAQWV
+1909 GQPTREWFNKYAQWV
-1924 NIKLG
+1924 NIQLG
-1929 RNDGSSIKLNGV
+1929 RNDGSSIRLKGANI
-1941 NTVVDAANFRSVH
+1941 VVDATNFRSVH

-1976 DKNSLREQAYEV
+1976 DKSSLREQAYEV

-2005 LNTIQNDRDYFI
+2005 LNSIQNDRDYFI
-2017 KQYLKN
+2017 KQYLRN
-2023 QATKVNP
+2023 QTTKVNP

-2058 KKLSGIVTSTDE
+2058 KKLTGIVTSTDE

-2093 YTDSLGNEVI
+2093 YVDSLGNEVI

-2128 FPSIIDS
+2128 YPSIVNS

-2157 GGNTAQDILG
+2157 AGNTTHDILR
-2167 SNEEYH
+2167 SNAEYH
-2173 SVTLENY
+2173 SITLENY

-2253 VSLATFDIDANGILQ
+2253 VSLATFDIDSNGVLQ
-2268 LWSPYADLANVEMRK
+2268 LWSPYSNLTNVEMRK
-2283 ASENLPIPTGEEVE
+2283 ASENLPMPTGQEVQ
-2297 IQESDNIN
+2297 IQESDKIDD
-2305 ECTDLFKKYGDLF
+2305 CTRLFTEYGDLF
-2318 NIRVAQDYDKKT
+2318 NIKLAWDYNKETKEHT
-2330 GEYTPSNTEVAISLN
+2330 QSQTEVAISLN

-2352 SRFGQMLKEIK
+2352 SKFGKMLKEVK
-2363 VIHIPSNGYI
+2363 VINVPSNGYI
-2373 PQFMKE
+2373 PQFINS
-2379 VSNLFVIKNR
+2379 VSNLFTIKNR
-2389 EQFNSIF
+2389 GQFNSLF
-2396 QKLKEIVDHH
+2396 QKIKEIIDNH

-2426 MMSMY
+2426 MVSMY
-2431 NTIIDPVNLIQAQ
+2431 NTIIDPVNLIEAQ

-2451 GPLKAETKKSAEG
+2451 GPLKDETKKSAEG

-2517 SEQQSRLLLNSTHQG
+2517 TEQQSRLLLNNNHQG
-2532 HIIGGKVY
+2532 HLIGSKVY

-2553 ITNADVL
+2553 ITNSDVL

-2607 GITIGMDFKDVAK
+2607 GITIGMDFKDIAK

-2648 VNVFGYFE
+2648 VDVFKYFE
-2656 QCPKELLNKYDV
+2656 YCPKELLNKYDV
-2668 HQDPEGNTIPISP
+2668 HQDPEGITIPISP
-2681 LQKFSELFRRE
+2681 LQKFSELFR
-2692 QKLGKED
+2692 QQQSLKEND

-2705 ATFGKSGYIIQEK
+2705 SAFGKAGYIIQEK

-2726 GQYNSPSKYAQ
+2726 SQYNSPSKYAQ
-2737 RIYNQLID
+2737 RMYNQLID

-2757 DEKVLSDLRTL
+2757 DERVLSDLYTL
-2768 AEGAKEMR
+2768 AQGAKEMR

-2797 QVNLIERAIYDIT
+2797 QVNLIERAVYDIT
-2810 EDEKDIIDINKFAFD
+2810 KDEKDLIDINKFAFD

-2834 AYEKV
+2834 AYENV
-2839 KHSFNILEAVS
+2839 KHSFNILEAVA

-2857 YVQTLAIALREV
+2857 YVQTLAVALREV

-2874 FRSSRNMSLELSTM
+2874 FRSSRNMSLELSKR
-2888 INYKDENRI
+2888 IGYNDENRI
-2897 IKGIENFV
+2897 IKGIENYV
-2905 GDFLRKQWLLQNDV
+2905 GDFLRKQWLLQNNV
-2919 QMIIPKGNQAFDKQG
+2919 QIIIPKGNQAFDKQG

-2944 VHLGTDW
+2944 IHLGTDW

-3014 LPRTDADTATLNAYK
+3014 LPRTDSDTAILNAYK

-3039 YQYEVTTFNPEG
+3039 YQYEVTTFNSDG
-3051 QAETTLSTPKPLV
+3051 QAQVTLSTPIPLV

-3096 LQDFH
+3096 LRDFH
-3101 NFEKAYDKSE
+3101 DFEKAYDKSE
-3111 YTLSLDKI
+3111 DTLSLDNM
-3119 DIDDILP
+3119 DINDILP

-3153 MMRKLSNE
+3153 MMRKLDNW
-3161 ELDSIQE
+3161 ELDSIPE

-3173 KPGVINR
+3173 KPGVINK
-3180 YQFRGSSD
+3180 YQFIGSSD
-3188 TNYFPTGSIQQS
+3188 TNYFPTGNIQQS
-3200 EKVLN
+3200 ERVIK

-3211 EDTVH
+3211 EDTIH
-3216 YQITYDVESGK
+3216 YQITYDIESGK
-3227 IIKAQSDS
+3227 I
-3235 VEIDLSNLK
+3235 LK
-3244 SIPTTKVN
+3244 SEPELIKDALSDIPTIKID
-3252 GIRKVDTNLLES
+3252 GIRRIDTNLLES

>member
-50 FELTDSMVIAQAI
+50 FELTDSIVIAQAI

-136 EIQFQNITNQN
+136 EVQFQNITNQN

-207 KKAVA
+207 KKAIA

-225 ILEVLRPLIDT
+225 ILEVLQPLIDT

-277 VLLRNFD
+277 VLLGNFD

-410 LRSFISMVRRNP
+410 LRSLISVVRRNP

-440 DNPGIYKNF
+440 DNPGIYRGF

-457 YSLSKDIFNGSNSLR
+457 YSLSKGIFNGQNSLR
-472 NLVSGNPDIDYYAF
+472 NLISGNPDIDYYAF

-520 NNVKRKLEQTINVSN
+520 NNVKRKLEQTINIAN
-535 SITLIGNWESYK
+535 SIKLIGNWESYK

-555 YENDDLK
+555 YENGDLK
-562 SITFKIPGTDI
+562 SITFKIPGTDV

-585 LTGNINYVQDLQ
+585 LSGAINYVQDFQ

-612 NNMEFLNSLKET
+612 NNVEFINSLKET

-646 YVSKEILTDA
+646 YVSKEILSDVSTN
-656 PTSTR
+656 TR

-669 GRNAPSYNWELD
+669 GRNAPSYNWDLD
-681 ELGMVHGN
+681 ELGMIHGN
-689 DIRTLNLMALAK
+689 DVRTLNLIALAK

-829 LKIDLNT
+829 LKINLNT

-849 FTSSELKRLISQE
+849 FTSSELERLISQE

-870 YYKVISD
+870 YYKVVSD

-925 KSIVLDHNSMF
+925 KAIVLDHNSMF

-943 VDQVHYKNVKGNLAI
+943 VDQVHYKNAKGNLAI

-986 SSEQF
+986 SSQQF
-991 WIRKKAEVLKG
+991 WERKKAEVLKG

-1028 GWINTSGDVIL
+1028 GWVNTSGDVIL

-1049 DIASSKD
+1049 DIVSNKD

-1096 FMDLTVGSFVA
+1096 FMDLTVGSFIA

-1137 AMHTFQLNLLNGIPE
+1137 AMHAFQLNLLNGIPE

-1210 HFKNETTG
+1210 HFKNESTG

-1254 NEDNNPFVTDIT
+1254 NEDNTPFVTDIT
-1266 KNWKGDKIN
+1266 RNWRGEKIS
-1275 YKKFFFKRNGKTY
+1275 YKKFFFRRNGKTY

-1302 RTIQE
+1302 RTVQE
-1307 VTLDG
+1307 VTSDG
-1312 NPIGKPLQGKN
+1312 NPIGETLQGN
-1323 IVIDSNYKLWNFF
+1323 SIVIDSNYKLWNFF

-1501 ILMQS
+1501 ILMHS

-1532 AGKKISYA
+1532 DGKKISYT

-1557 TVSSFLTRSGIK
+1557 TVSAFLTRSGIK

-1585 MKVYAGRKYESF
+1585 MKVYGGRKYESF
-1597 TNPKEELAE
+1597 TNPKEELEA
-1606 LQKQQAPVYDS
+1606 LQAQQVPVYD
-1617 RFTYTKD
+1617 
-1624 QKSFMGFNLIQVEYK
+1624 
-1639 SMKSKLDGQ
+1639 
-1648 PVAARNMHDGNIY
+1648 
-1661 LDVQLLADK
+1661 
-1670 YREKAWQKA
+1670 
-1679 RNSEPLNYDFKSPE
+1679 
-1693 EWINFVLLHEAMHN
+1693 
-1707 QYLKK
+1707 
-1712 NGESSFDYE
+1712 
-1721 TRINNEALKR
+1721 INN
-1731 LPNDITNLELG
+1731 PDSDITNLELG
-1742 RTYLITYNVDS
+1742 RTYIVTSNVDS
-1753 EVEDVDGN
+1753 EVEDADGN
-1761 LQIVPVPVTEPKPI
+1761 LQIAPVPVTESRLI
-1775 RTPREYR
+1775 RTPKEYK
-1782 QLKKDIQSGKVTQVI
+1782 QLKKDIQSGKITQVV
-1797 EDVRDG
+1797 EDVRVG

-1809 NVRFRTDKGSF
+1809 NVRFKTDKGSF

-1828 SALFDINEIEENW
+1828 SALFDVNELEENW
-1841 EGTQQDV
+1841 KGTQQDV

-1863 NITLENASTYLS
+1863 NITPENAKTYLGVIKS
-1875 VLKIRLRRQL
+1875 RLRRQL

-1895 TPNVIEQYKQLVTN
+1895 TPDVIEQYKQLVKN
-1909 GQNTREWFNKYAQWV
+1909 GQNTREWFNRYAQWV
-1924 NIKLG
+1924 NVKLG

-1941 NTVVDAANFRSVH
+1941 NTVVNAANFRSVH

-2157 GGNTAQDILG
+2157 GGNTAQDILR
-2167 SNEEYH
+2167 SNAEYH

-2268 LWSPYADLANVEMRK
+2268 LWSPYADLTNVEMRR
-2283 ASENLPIPTGEEVE
+2283 ASENLPMPTGEEVE
-2297 IQESDNIN
+2297 IQESDDIN

-2318 NIRVAQDYDKKT
+2318 NIRVTQDYDKKT

-2379 VSNLFVIKNR
+2379 VSSLFVIKNR

-2517 SEQQSRLLLNSTHQG
+2517 TEQQSRLLLNNNHQG
-2532 HIIGGKVY
+2532 HLIGSKVY

-2648 VNVFGYFE
+2648 VDVFGYFE
-2656 QCPKELLNKYDV
+2656 QCPKGLLNKYDV
-2668 HQDPEGNTIPISP
+2668 HRDPEGNTIPVSP
-2681 LQKFSELFRRE
+2681 LQKFSELFRQE

-2718 LNSLESLR
+2718 LNSLEALR

-2757 DEKVLSDLRTL
+2757 DEKVLSDLYTL
-2768 AEGAKEMR
+2768 AQGAKEMR

-2825 EAYRQRAIN
+2825 EAYRQKAIN
-2834 AYEKV
+2834 AYENV
-2839 KHSFNILEAVS
+2839 KHSFNILEAVA

-2857 YVQTLAIALREV
+2857 YVQTLAVALREV

-2874 FRSSRNMSLELSTM
+2874 FRSSRSMSLELSKM
-2888 INYKDENRI
+2888 IGYNDENRI
-2897 IKGIENFV
+2897 IKGIENYV
-2905 GDFLRKQWLLQNDV
+2905 GDSLRKQWLLQNDV

-3014 LPRTDADTATLNAYK
+3014 LPRTDSDTAILNAYK
-3029 AEFNKLAKYA
+3029 VEFNKLAKYA
-3039 YQYEVTTFNPEG
+3039 YQYEVTTFNPDG
-3051 QAETTLSTPKPLV
+3051 QAQVTLSTPVPLV

-3096 LQDFH
+3096 IQDFH

-3111 YTLSLDKI
+3111 DTLSLDNV
-3119 DIDDILP
+3119 DINDILP

-3132 SPYSSYSNY
+3132 SPYSSYAKY

-3161 ELDSIQE
+3161 ELDYIPE

-3173 KPGVINR
+3173 KPGVINK
-3180 YQFRGSSD
+3180 YQFIGSSD
-3188 TNYFPTGSIQQS
+3188 TNYFPTGSIQQP

-3227 IIKAQSDS
+3227 ITKARSGLT
-3235 VEIDLSNLK
+3235 EIDLSDLE

>member
-1 MVKCSID
+1 MIKCSID

-16 NMTARVLRAHL
+16 NMTARVLRVHL

-36 KSNMKQLIQDISEQ
+36 KSNMKQLIQNISEQ
-50 FELTDSMVIAQAI
+50 FELTNSMTVAQAI

-96 QQVDPLEA
+96 QQVDQLEA

-109 TDVPQIKSKLDASR
+109 TDVPQIKSKLEASR

-136 EIQFQNITNQN
+136 EVWFQNITNQN

-165 VQNTKELNDNI
+165 VQNTRELNDNI
-176 RSYQTQLLKN
+176 RSYQTYLLKN
-186 ITTYLRSVLRNA
+186 ITIYLRSILRNA

-207 KKAVA
+207 KKAIA

-225 ILEVLRPLIDT
+225 ILETLQPLIDT
-236 YIREP
+236 YIKEP
-241 LLGKTDIIREVYNT
+241 LLGKTDIIREIYNA
-255 SRDSNSPDSKLSK
+255 SRDSNNPDNKLSK
-268 QKLDAFNSM
+268 QKLNAFNSM
-277 VLLRNFD
+277 ILLRNFD
-284 TYLSVLLGKAIQ
+284 TYLSVMLGKAIQ

-323 VSENIFVEDEADAI
+323 VSENIFVEEEADAI

-376 TYNTETD
+376 TYNADTD
-383 KIIFDKNFGKNY
+383 NIIFNKAFGRNY
-395 KDLYKEIPQELKDKS
+395 KDLYKEIPEEIRDKP
-410 LRSFISMVRRNP
+410 LRTLINVIRRNP

-428 IFDILSNDNFKK
+428 IFNILSNDNFKK

-457 YSLSKDIFNGSNSLR
+457 YSLSKGIFNGPNSLR

-486 VTQSADSI
+486 ITQSADSI

-503 QDEDGKVQVRTL
+503 QDEDGKIQVRTL

-520 NNVKRKLEQTINVSN
+520 NNIKRKLEQTINISN
-535 SITLIGNWESYK
+535 SIKLIGDWESYK
-547 SSLGLTAS
+547 DSMNLNAS
-555 YENDDLK
+555 YEGNNLK
-562 SITFKIPGTDI
+562 SITFKIPGTDV

-585 LTGNINYVQDLQ
+585 LSGTINYAQDFQ

-612 NNMEFLNSLKET
+612 NNVEFLNSLKEV

-646 YVSKEILTDA
+646 YVSKEVLSDA
-656 PTSTR
+656 PANTR
-661 QDLISMIY
+661 QDLISIIY

-689 DIRTLNLMALAK
+689 DVRTLNLMALAK

-742 QKDSISNS
+742 QKDSISHS

-768 FYNPSDRSKST
+768 FYNPSDKSKAT

-800 MERSDNNVVG
+800 MERSDTNVVG

-836 PVYLDGIQKPLKD
+836 SVYLDGIQKPLKD
-849 FTSSELKRLISQE
+849 FTSSELERLISLE

-870 YYKVISD
+870 YYKVVQD
-877 WATLEDYMVHIGYP
+877 WAALEDYMVHIGYP

-904 KNFNQIF
+904 ENFNQIF
-911 PSLNTGFKTPVEFV
+911 PSLNTGFNTPVEFV
-925 KSIVLDHNSMF
+925 KSIVLDYNSMF

-943 VDQVHYKNVKGNLAI
+943 VDQVHYKNAKGNLAI
-958 NPAIIAQVARFKPES
+958 NPAIIAQVARFKPNS
-973 LIFQGNNKQLMYP
+973 PIFQGNNKQLMYP
-986 SSEQF
+986 SGEQF
-991 WIRKKAEVLKG
+991 WGKKKAEVLKG
-1002 LLKSN
+1002 LLKSG
-1007 FRINVTE
+1007 FKINVTE

-1028 GWINTSGDVIL
+1028 GWINTSGDIIL
-1039 AKANINGNLI
+1039 AKANINGKLI
-1049 DIASSKD
+1049 DIVSNKD
-1056 LLKLGIQGNINDVID
+1056 LLKLGIQGNVNDVID
-1071 GVSSTLQLNP
+1071 SVTDTLQLNP
-1081 ILEQYNYLDYLVSQE
+1081 ILEQYNYLDYLISQE
-1096 FMDLTVGSFVA
+1096 FMDLTVGSFIA

-1137 AMHTFQLNLLNGIPE
+1137 AMHAFQLNLLNGIPE

-1249 DHIWL
+1249 DHVWL
-1254 NEDNNPFVTDIT
+1254 NEDSTPFITDIT
-1266 KNWKGDKIN
+1266 KNWNGDKIN

-1307 VTLDG
+1307 VTSDG
-1312 NPIGKPLQGKN
+1312 NPVGKALQGN
-1323 IVIDSNYKLWNFF
+1323 RIVIDSNYKLWNFF

-1360 LAMNNIGT
+1360 LAMNSIGT
-1368 PKNNNIQTQ
+1368 PRNNNVQTQ

-1399 QGAANINSAS
+1399 QGAANINPAS
-1409 RYNDDVPYD
+1409 RYNDDIPYD
-1418 TQRIHMYQSGIQ
+1418 TQRIPMYQSGIQ

-1465 YDALRKSTDINTKEH
+1465 YDALRKSTDINIKEH
-1480 LQAVQEL
+1480 LQAVQAL
-1487 FADGSE
+1487 FTDGSE
-1493 ESIQNFQE
+1493 NSIQNFQE
-1501 ILMQS
+1501 VLMQS

-1523 ALDLMEQAK
+1523 SLDLMEQAK

-1540 DVNIPL
+1540 DANIPL

-1552 RKVFS
+1552 RKIFS
-1557 TVSSFLTRSGIK
+1557 TISAFLTRSGIK

-1576 SVLTPSHEI
+1576 SVLTPSHDI

-1597 TNPKEELAE
+1597 DNPKEELEA
-1606 LQKQQAPVYDS
+1606 LQAQQVPVYD
-1617 RFTYTKD
+1617 
-1624 QKSFMGFNLIQVEYK
+1624 
-1639 SMKSKLDGQ
+1639 
-1648 PVAARNMHDGNIY
+1648 
-1661 LDVQLLADK
+1661 
-1670 YREKAWQKA
+1670 
-1679 RNSEPLNYDFKSPE
+1679 
-1693 EWINFVLLHEAMHN
+1693 
-1707 QYLKK
+1707 
-1712 NGESSFDYE
+1712 
-1721 TRINNEALKR
+1721 INN
-1731 LPNDITNLELG
+1731 PDSDITNLELG
-1742 RTYLITYNVDS
+1742 RTYLVTSKVDS
-1753 EVEDVDGN
+1753 EVTDVDGN
-1761 LQIVPVPVTEPKPI
+1761 LQTISVPATESILI

-1782 QLKKDIQSGKVTQVI
+1782 QLKKDIQSGKVTQVV
-1797 EDVRDG
+1797 EDVRVG

-1809 NVRFRTDKGSF
+1809 NVRFKTDKGSF
-1820 QIWDLTSA
+1820 QIWDLDSA
-1828 SALFDINEIEENW
+1828 STLFDVNELEQNW
-1841 EGTQQDV
+1841 TGTQQDV
-1848 DALKQVMVEAYGSAP
+1848 DTLKQVMIEAYGSAP
-1863 NITLENASTYLS
+1863 DITLENAKIYLN
-1875 VLKIRLRRQL
+1875 VIKIRLRRQL
-1885 QSDLQNLSKT
+1885 QSDLKNLSKT
-1895 TPNVIEQYKQLVTN
+1895 TPDVIQQYKELVTH
-1909 GQNTREWFNKYAQWV
+1909 GQSTREWFNKYAQWV
-1924 NIKLG
+1924 NIQLG
-1929 RNDGSSIKLNGV
+1929 RNDGSSIRLNGV
-1941 NTVVDAANFRSVH
+1941 NTVVDATNFRSVH

-1968 IDGDWHTV
+1968 IGGDWHTV
-1976 DKNSLREQAYEV
+1976 DKSSLREQAYEV

-2005 LNTIQNDRDYFI
+2005 LNSIQNDRDYFI
-2017 KQYLKN
+2017 KQYLRN
-2023 QATKVNP
+2023 QTTKVNP

-2058 KKLSGIVTSTDE
+2058 KKLTGIVTSTDE
-2070 EGNVYRLD
+2070 EGNIYRLD

-2085 KITSDTEI
+2085 KITPDTEI
-2093 YTDSLGNEVI
+2093 YKDSLGNEVI

-2128 FPSIIDS
+2128 FPSIVDS

-2157 GGNTAQDILG
+2157 AGNTTHDILR
-2167 SNEEYH
+2167 SNAEYH
-2173 SVTLENY
+2173 SITLENY

-2253 VSLATFDIDANGILQ
+2253 VSLATFDIDSNGILQ
-2268 LWSPYADLANVEMRK
+2268 LWSPYSDLTSVETRK
-2283 ASENLPIPTGEEVE
+2283 ASENLPMPTGQEVQ
-2297 IQESDNIN
+2297 IQE
-2305 ECTDLFKKYGDLF
+2305 TDKVEDCVRLFTEYGDLF
-2318 NIRVAQDYDKKT
+2318 NIKIAQDYNKETK
-2330 GEYTPSNTEVAISLN
+2330 EYTPSYTEVTISLN

-2352 SRFGQMLKEIK
+2352 NKFGRMLKEVK
-2363 VIHIPSNGYI
+2363 VINVPSNGYI
-2373 PQFMKE
+2373 PQFMKS
-2379 VSNLFVIKNR
+2379 VGNLFIIKNR
-2389 EQFNSIF
+2389 EQFNSLF
-2396 QKLKEIVDHH
+2396 QKIKEIIDNH

-2431 NTIIDPVNLIQAQ
+2431 NTIIDPVNLIEAQ

-2451 GPLKAETKKSAEG
+2451 GPLKDETKKSAEG

-2517 SEQQSRLLLNSTHQG
+2517 AEQQSRLLLNNNHQG
-2532 HIIGGKVY
+2532 HLIGSKVY

-2553 ITNADVL
+2553 ITNSDVL

-2607 GITIGMDFKDVAK
+2607 GITIGMDFKDIAK

-2648 VNVFGYFE
+2648 VDVFKYFE
-2656 QCPKELLNKYDV
+2656 YCPKQLLNKYDV
-2668 HQDPEGNTIPISP
+2668 HQDPEGTTIPISP
-2681 LQKFSELFRRE
+2681 LQKFSELFR
-2692 QKLGKED
+2692 QQQSLKKND

-2705 ATFGKSGYIIQEK
+2705 SDFGKARYTIQEK

-2726 GQYNSPSKYAQ
+2726 SQYNSPSKYAQ
-2737 RIYNQLID
+2737 RMYNQLID

-2757 DEKVLSDLRTL
+2757 DEKVLSDLYTL
-2768 AEGAKEMR
+2768 AQGAKEMR

-2788 KNDPEGLLR
+2788 KSDPEGLLR
-2797 QVNLIERAIYDIT
+2797 QVNLIERAVYDIT
-2810 EDEKDIIDINKFAFD
+2810 KDEKDLIDINKFAFD

-2834 AYEKV
+2834 AYENV
-2839 KHSFNILEAVS
+2839 KHSFNILEAVA

-2857 YVQTLAIALREV
+2857 YVQTLAVALREV

-2874 FRSSRNMSLELSTM
+2874 FRSSRNMSLELSKR
-2888 INYKDENRI
+2888 IGYNDENRI
-2897 IKGIENFV
+2897 IKCIENYI
-2905 GDFLRKQWLLQNDV
+2905 GDFLRKQWLLQNNV
-2919 QMIIPKGNQAFDKQG
+2919 QIIIPKGNQAFDKQG

-2944 VHLGTDW
+2944 IHLGTDW

-2980 GVKDNRFIK
+2980 GVRDNRFIK

-3014 LPRTDADTATLNAYK
+3014 LPRTDSDTAILNAYK
-3029 AEFNKLAKYA
+3029 AEFNKLGKYA
-3039 YQYEVTTFNPEG
+3039 YQYEITTFNSDG
-3051 QAETTLSTPKPLV
+3051 QAQVTLSTPIPLV

-3096 LQDFH
+3096 LRDFH
-3101 NFEKAYDKSE
+3101 NFEKAYDRSE
-3111 YTLSLDKI
+3111 YTLSLDSI
-3119 DIDDILP
+3119 DENDILP

-3153 MMRKLSNE
+3153 MMRKLTNK
-3161 ELDSIQE
+3161 ELDSIPE

-3173 KPGVINR
+3173 KPGVINK
-3180 YQFRGSSD
+3180 YQFIGSSD
-3188 TNYFPTGSIQQS
+3188 TNYFPTGNIQQS
-3200 EKVLN
+3200 ERVLK

-3211 EDTVH
+3211 EDTIH
-3216 YQITYDVESGK
+3216 YQITYDIESGK
-3227 IIKAQSDS
+3227 I
-3235 VEIDLSNLK
+3235 LK
-3244 SIPTTKVN
+3244 SEPELIKDTLSDIPTIKVN
-3252 GIRKVDTNLLES
+3252 GIRRIDINLLES

>member
-1 MVKCSID
+1 MIKCSID

-50 FELTDSMVIAQAI
+50 FELTNSMTVAQAI

-109 TDVPQIKSKLDASR
+109 TDVPQIKSKLEASR

-136 EIQFQNITNQN
+136 EVQFQNITNQN

-186 ITTYLRSVLRNA
+186 ITIYLRSILRNA

-207 KKAVA
+207 KKAIA

-225 ILEVLRPLIDT
+225 ILETLQPLIDT
-236 YIREP
+236 YIKEP
-241 LLGKTDIIREVYNT
+241 LLGKTDIIREIYNA
-255 SRDSNSPDSKLSK
+255 SRDSNNPDNKLSK
-268 QKLDAFNSM
+268 QKLNAFNSM
-277 VLLRNFD
+277 ILLRNFD
-284 TYLSVLLGKAIQ
+284 TYLSVMLGKAIQ

-323 VSENIFVEDEADAI
+323 VSENIFVEEEADAI

-376 TYNTETD
+376 TYNIDTD
-383 KIIFDKNFGKNY
+383 NIIFDKAFSKNY
-395 KDLYKEIPQELKDKS
+395 KDLYKEIPEEIRDKS
-410 LRSFISMVRRNP
+410 LRTLINVIRRNP

-428 IFDILSNDNFKK
+428 IFNILSNDNFKK

-457 YSLSKDIFNGSNSLR
+457 YSLSKGIFNGPNSLR

-486 VTQSADSI
+486 ITQSADSI

-503 QDEDGKVQVRTL
+503 QDEDGKIQVRTL

-520 NNVKRKLEQTINVSN
+520 NNIKRKLEQTINISN
-535 SITLIGNWESYK
+535 SIKLIGDWESYK
-547 SSLGLTAS
+547 DSMNLKAS
-555 YENDDLK
+555 YENDKLK
-562 SITFKIPGTDI
+562 SITFKIPGTDV

-585 LTGNINYVQDLQ
+585 LSGTINYAQDFQ

-612 NNMEFLNSLKET
+612 NNVELLNSLKEV

-636 KFASRVIFNQ
+636 KFASRVILNQ
-646 YVSKEILTDA
+646 CVSKEVLSDA
-656 PTSTR
+656 PTNTR

-689 DIRTLNLMALAK
+689 DVRTLNRMALAK

-742 QKDSISNS
+742 QKDSISHS

-768 FYNPSDRSKST
+768 FYNPSDKSKAT

-849 FTSSELKRLISQE
+849 FTSTELERLISQE
-862 FGEFYENM
+862 FGEFYEEM
-870 YYKVISD
+870 YYKVVSD
-877 WATLEDYMVHIGYP
+877 WATLEDYMVHLGYP

-904 KNFNQIF
+904 KNFNQVF

-925 KSIVLDHNSMF
+925 KSIVLKYNSTS

-943 VDQVHYKNVKGNLAI
+943 VDQVHYKNAKGNLAI
-958 NPAIIAQVARFKPES
+958 NPAIIAQVARFKPDS
-973 LIFQGNNKQLMYP
+973 PIFQGNNKQLMYP
-986 SSEQF
+986 SGEQF
-991 WIRKKAEVLKG
+991 WEKKKAEVLKG
-1002 LLKSN
+1002 LLKSG
-1007 FRINVTE
+1007 FKINVTE

-1028 GWINTSGDVIL
+1028 GWINTSGNVIL
-1039 AKANINGNLI
+1039 AKANINGKLI
-1049 DIASSKD
+1049 DIVSNKD

-1071 GVSSTLQLNP
+1071 SVTDTLQLNP
-1081 ILEQYNYLDYLVSQE
+1081 ILEQYNYLDYLISQE
-1096 FMDLTVGSFVA
+1096 FMDLTVGSFIA

-1137 AMHTFQLNLLNGIPE
+1137 AMHAFQLNLLNGIPE

-1254 NEDNNPFVTDIT
+1254 NEDSTPFVTDIT
-1266 KNWKGDKIN
+1266 KNWNGDKIN

-1307 VTLDG
+1307 VTSDG
-1312 NPIGKPLQGKN
+1312 NPVGEALQGKR

-1360 LAMNNIGT
+1360 LAMNSIGT
-1368 PKNNNIQTQ
+1368 PRNNNVQTQ

-1409 RYNDDVPYD
+1409 RYNDDIPYD

-1480 LQAVQEL
+1480 LQAVQAL
-1487 FADGSE
+1487 FTDGSE

-1501 ILMQS
+1501 VLMQS

-1523 ALDLMEQAK
+1523 SLDLMEQAK

-1540 DVNIPL
+1540 DANIPL

-1557 TVSSFLTRSGIK
+1557 TISAFLTRSGIK

-1576 SVLTPSHEI
+1576 SVLTPSHDI

-1597 TNPKEELAE
+1597 DNPKEELEA
-1606 LQKQQAPVYDS
+1606 LQAQQVPVYD
-1617 RFTYTKD
+1617 
-1624 QKSFMGFNLIQVEYK
+1624 
-1639 SMKSKLDGQ
+1639 
-1648 PVAARNMHDGNIY
+1648 
-1661 LDVQLLADK
+1661 
-1670 YREKAWQKA
+1670 
-1679 RNSEPLNYDFKSPE
+1679 
-1693 EWINFVLLHEAMHN
+1693 
-1707 QYLKK
+1707 
-1712 NGESSFDYE
+1712 
-1721 TRINNEALKR
+1721 INN
-1731 LPNDITNLELG
+1731 PDSDITNLELG
-1742 RTYLITYNVDS
+1742 RTYLVTSKVDS
-1753 EVEDVDGN
+1753 EVKDVDGN
-1761 LQIVPVPVTEPKPI
+1761 LQTISAPATESRLI

-1782 QLKKDIQSGKVTQVI
+1782 QLKRDIQSGKVTQVV
-1797 EDVRDG
+1797 EDVRVG

-1809 NVRFRTDKGSF
+1809 NVRFKTDKGSF

-1828 SALFDINEIEENW
+1828 SALFDINELEENW
-1841 EGTQQDV
+1841 AGTQQDV
-1848 DALKQVMVEAYGSAP
+1848 DTLKQVMIEAYGSAP
-1863 NITLENASTYLS
+1863 DITLENAKTYLN
-1875 VLKIRLRRQL
+1875 VIKIRLRRQL
-1885 QSDLQNLSKT
+1885 QSDLKNLSKT
-1895 TPNVIEQYKQLVTN
+1895 TPDVIQQYKELVTH
-1909 GQNTREWFNKYAQWV
+1909 GQPTREWFNKYAQWV
-1924 NIKLG
+1924 NIQLG
-1929 RNDGSSIKLNGV
+1929 RNDGSSIRLKGANI
-1941 NTVVDAANFRSVH
+1941 VVDATNFRSVH

-1976 DKNSLREQAYEV
+1976 DKSSLREQAYEV

-2005 LNTIQNDRDYFI
+2005 LNSIQNDRDYFI
-2017 KQYLKN
+2017 KQYLRN
-2023 QATKVNP
+2023 QTTKVNP

-2058 KKLSGIVTSTDE
+2058 KKLTGIVTSTDE

-2093 YTDSLGNEVI
+2093 YVDSLGNEVI

-2128 FPSIIDS
+2128 YPSIVNS

-2157 GGNTAQDILG
+2157 AGNTTHDILR
-2167 SNEEYH
+2167 SNAEYH
-2173 SVTLENY
+2173 SITLENY

-2253 VSLATFDIDANGILQ
+2253 VSLATFDIDSNGVLQ
-2268 LWSPYADLANVEMRK
+2268 LWSPYSNLTNVEMRK
-2283 ASENLPIPTGEEVE
+2283 ASENLPMPTGQEVQ
-2297 IQESDNIN
+2297 IQESDKIDD
-2305 ECTDLFKKYGDLF
+2305 CTRLFTEYGDLF
-2318 NIRVAQDYDKKT
+2318 NIKLAWDYNKETKEHT
-2330 GEYTPSNTEVAISLN
+2330 QSQTEVAISLN

-2352 SRFGQMLKEIK
+2352 SKFGKMLKEVK
-2363 VIHIPSNGYI
+2363 VINVPSNGYI
-2373 PQFMKE
+2373 PQFINS
-2379 VSNLFVIKNR
+2379 VSNLFTIKNR
-2389 EQFNSIF
+2389 GQFNSLF
-2396 QKLKEIVDHH
+2396 QKIKEIIDNH

-2426 MMSMY
+2426 MVSMY
-2431 NTIIDPVNLIQAQ
+2431 NTIIDPVNLIEAQ

-2451 GPLKAETKKSAEG
+2451 GPLKDETKKSAEG

-2517 SEQQSRLLLNSTHQG
+2517 AEQQSRLLLNNNHQG
-2532 HIIGGKVY
+2532 HLIGSKVY

-2553 ITNADVL
+2553 ITNSDVL

-2607 GITIGMDFKDVAK
+2607 GITIGMDFKDIAK

-2648 VNVFGYFE
+2648 VDVFKYFE
-2656 QCPKELLNKYDV
+2656 YCPKELLNKYDV
-2668 HQDPEGNTIPISP
+2668 HQDPEGITIPISP
-2681 LQKFSELFRRE
+2681 LQKFSELFR
-2692 QKLGKED
+2692 QQQSLKEND

-2705 ATFGKSGYIIQEK
+2705 SAFGKAGYIIQEK

-2726 GQYNSPSKYAQ
+2726 SQYNSPSKYAQ
-2737 RIYNQLID
+2737 RMYNQLID

-2757 DEKVLSDLRTL
+2757 DERVLSDLYTL
-2768 AEGAKEMR
+2768 AQGAKEMR

-2797 QVNLIERAIYDIT
+2797 QVNLIERAVYDIT
-2810 EDEKDIIDINKFAFD
+2810 KDEKDLIDINKFAFD

-2834 AYEKV
+2834 AYENV
-2839 KHSFNILEAVS
+2839 KHSFNILEAVA

-2857 YVQTLAIALREV
+2857 YVQTLAVALREV

-2874 FRSSRNMSLELSTM
+2874 FRSSRNMSLELSKR
-2888 INYKDENRI
+2888 IGYNDENRI
-2897 IKGIENFV
+2897 IKGIENYV
-2905 GDFLRKQWLLQNDV
+2905 GDFLRKQWLLQNNV
-2919 QMIIPKGNQAFDKQG
+2919 QIIIPKGNQAFDKQG

-2944 VHLGTDW
+2944 IHLGTDW

-3014 LPRTDADTATLNAYK
+3014 LPRTDSDTAILNAYK

-3039 YQYEVTTFNPEG
+3039 YQYEVTTFNSDG
-3051 QAETTLSTPKPLV
+3051 QAQVTLSTPIPLV

-3096 LQDFH
+3096 LRDFH
-3101 NFEKAYDKSE
+3101 DFEKAYDKSE
-3111 YTLSLDKI
+3111 DTLSLDNM
-3119 DIDDILP
+3119 DINDILP

-3153 MMRKLSNE
+3153 MMRKLDNW
-3161 ELDSIQE
+3161 ELDSIPE

-3173 KPGVINR
+3173 KPGVINK
-3180 YQFRGSSD
+3180 YQFIGSSD
-3188 TNYFPTGSIQQS
+3188 TNYFPTGNIQQS
-3200 EKVLN
+3200 ERVIK

-3211 EDTVH
+3211 EDTIH
-3216 YQITYDVESGK
+3216 YQITYDIESGK
-3227 IIKAQSDS
+3227 I
-3235 VEIDLSNLK
+3235 LK
-3244 SIPTTKVN
+3244 SEPELIKDALPDIPTIKID
-3252 GIRKVDTNLLES
+3252 GIRRIDTNLLES

>member
-1 MVKCSID
+1 MIKCSID

-50 FELTDSMVIAQAI
+50 FELTNSMTVAQAI

-109 TDVPQIKSKLDASR
+109 TDVPQIKSKLEASR

-136 EIQFQNITNQN
+136 EVQFQNITNQN

-186 ITTYLRSVLRNA
+186 ITIYLRSILRNA

-207 KKAVA
+207 KKAIA

-225 ILEVLRPLIDT
+225 ILETLQPLIDT
-236 YIREP
+236 YIKEP
-241 LLGKTDIIREVYNT
+241 LLGKTDIIREIYNA
-255 SRDSNSPDSKLSK
+255 SRDSNNPDNKLSK
-268 QKLDAFNSM
+268 QKLNAFNSM
-277 VLLRNFD
+277 ILLRNFD
-284 TYLSVLLGKAIQ
+284 TYLSVMLGKAIQ

-323 VSENIFVEDEADAI
+323 VSENIFVEEEADAI

-349 WGSTVPKEGYFLN
+349 WGSAVPKEGYFLN

-376 TYNTETD
+376 TYNADTD
-383 KIIFDKNFGKNY
+383 NIIFDKAFIKNY
-395 KDLYKEIPQELKDKS
+395 KDLYKEIPEEIRDKS
-410 LRSFISMVRRNP
+410 LRTLINVIRRNP

-428 IFDILSNDNFKK
+428 IFNILSNDNFKK

-457 YSLSKDIFNGSNSLR
+457 YSLSKGIFNGPNSLR

-486 VTQSADSI
+486 ITQSADSI

-503 QDEDGKVQVRTL
+503 QDEDGKIQVRTL

-520 NNVKRKLEQTINVSN
+520 NNIKRKLEQTINISN
-535 SITLIGNWESYK
+535 SIKLIGDWESYK
-547 SSLGLTAS
+547 DSMNINAS
-555 YENDDLK
+555 YEGSNLK
-562 SITFKIPGTDI
+562 SITFKIPGTDV

-585 LTGNINYVQDLQ
+585 LSGTINYAQDFQ

-612 NNMEFLNSLKET
+612 NNVEFLNSLKEV

-646 YVSKEILTDA
+646 YVSKEVLSDA
-656 PTSTR
+656 PANTR
-661 QDLISMIY
+661 QDLISIIY

-689 DIRTLNLMALAK
+689 DVRTLNLMALAK

-742 QKDSISNS
+742 QKDSISHS

-768 FYNPSDRSKST
+768 FYNPSDKSKAT

-800 MERSDNNVVG
+800 MERSDTNVVG

-836 PVYLDGIQKPLKD
+836 PVYLDGVQKPLKD
-849 FTSSELKRLISQE
+849 FTSPELERLISQE

-870 YYKVISD
+870 YYKIVSD

-943 VDQVHYKNVKGNLAI
+943 VDQVHYKNAKGNLAI
-958 NPAIIAQVARFKPES
+958 NPAIIAQVARFNPDS
-973 LIFQGNNKQLMYP
+973 HILQGNNKQLMYP
-986 SSEQF
+986 SGEQF
-991 WIRKKAEVLKG
+991 WKKKKAEILKG
-1002 LLKSN
+1002 LLKSG
-1007 FRINVTE
+1007 FKINVTE

-1039 AKANINGNLI
+1039 AKANINGKLI
-1049 DIASSKD
+1049 DIVSNKD
-1056 LLKLGIQGNINDVID
+1056 LLKLGIQGNVNDVID
-1071 GVSSTLQLNP
+1071 SVTDTLQLNP
-1081 ILEQYNYLDYLVSQE
+1081 ILEQYNYLDYLISQE
-1096 FMDLTVGSFVA
+1096 FMDLTVGSFIA

-1137 AMHTFQLNLLNGIPE
+1137 AMHAFQLNLLNGIPE

-1254 NEDNNPFVTDIT
+1254 NEDSTPFITDIT
-1266 KNWKGDKIN
+1266 KNWNGDKIN

-1307 VTLDG
+1307 VTSDG
-1312 NPIGKPLQGKN
+1312 NPVGKALQGN
-1323 IVIDSNYKLWNFF
+1323 RIVIDSNYKLWNFF

-1360 LAMNNIGT
+1360 LAMNSIGT
-1368 PKNNNIQTQ
+1368 PRNNNVQTQ

-1409 RYNDDVPYD
+1409 RYNDDIPYD

-1465 YDALRKSTDINTKEH
+1465 YDALRKSTDINIKEH
-1480 LQAVQEL
+1480 LQAVQAL
-1487 FADGSE
+1487 FTDGSE
-1493 ESIQNFQE
+1493 NSIQNFQE
-1501 ILMQS
+1501 VLMQS

-1523 ALDLMEQAK
+1523 SLDLMEQAK

-1540 DVNIPL
+1540 DANIPL

-1552 RKVFS
+1552 RKIFS
-1557 TVSSFLTRSGIK
+1557 TISAFLTRSGIK

-1576 SVLTPSHEI
+1576 SVLTPSHDI

-1597 TNPKEELAE
+1597 DNPKEELEA
-1606 LQKQQAPVYDS
+1606 LQAQQVPVYD
-1617 RFTYTKD
+1617 
-1624 QKSFMGFNLIQVEYK
+1624 
-1639 SMKSKLDGQ
+1639 
-1648 PVAARNMHDGNIY
+1648 
-1661 LDVQLLADK
+1661 
-1670 YREKAWQKA
+1670 
-1679 RNSEPLNYDFKSPE
+1679 
-1693 EWINFVLLHEAMHN
+1693 
-1707 QYLKK
+1707 
-1712 NGESSFDYE
+1712 
-1721 TRINNEALKR
+1721 INN
-1731 LPNDITNLELG
+1731 PDSDITNLELG
-1742 RTYLITYNVDS
+1742 RTYLVTSKVDS
-1753 EVEDVDGN
+1753 EVKDVDGN
-1761 LQIVPVPVTEPKPI
+1761 LQTISAPATESILI

-1782 QLKKDIQSGKVTQVI
+1782 QLKKDIQSGKVTQVV
-1797 EDVRDG
+1797 EDVRVG

-1809 NVRFRTDKGSF
+1809 NVRFKTDKGSF
-1820 QIWDLTSA
+1820 QIWDLDSA
-1828 SALFDINEIEENW
+1828 STLFDVNELEENW
-1841 EGTQQDV
+1841 TGTQQDV
-1848 DALKQVMVEAYGSAP
+1848 DTLKQVMIESYGSAP
-1863 NITLENASTYLS
+1863 DITLENAKIYLN
-1875 VLKIRLRRQL
+1875 VIKIRLRRQL
-1885 QSDLQNLSKT
+1885 QSDLKNLSKT
-1895 TPNVIEQYKQLVTN
+1895 TPDVIQQYKELVTH
-1909 GQNTREWFNKYAQWV
+1909 GQSTREWFNKYAQWV
-1924 NIKLG
+1924 NIQLG
-1929 RNDGSSIKLNGV
+1929 RNDGSSIRLNGV
-1941 NTVVDAANFRSVH
+1941 NTVVDATNFRSVH

-1968 IDGDWHTV
+1968 IGGDWHTV

-2005 LNTIQNDRDYFI
+2005 LNSIQNDRDYFI
-2017 KQYLKN
+2017 KQYLRN
-2023 QATKVNP
+2023 QTTKVNP

-2058 KKLSGIVTSTDE
+2058 KKLTGIVTSTDE
-2070 EGNVYRLD
+2070 EGNIYRLD

-2093 YTDSLGNEVI
+2093 YVDSLGNEVI

-2128 FPSIIDS
+2128 YPSIVNS

-2157 GGNTAQDILG
+2157 AGNTTHDILR
-2167 SNEEYH
+2167 SNAEYH
-2173 SVTLENY
+2173 SITLENY

-2253 VSLATFDIDANGILQ
+2253 VSLATFDIDSNGVLQ
-2268 LWSPYADLANVEMRK
+2268 LWSPYSDLTNVEMRK
-2283 ASENLPIPTGEEVE
+2283 ASENLPMPTGQEVQ
-2297 IQESDNIN
+2297 IQESDKIDD
-2305 ECTDLFKKYGDLF
+2305 CTRLFTEYGDLF
-2318 NIRVAQDYDKKT
+2318 NIKLAWDYNKETKEHT
-2330 GEYTPSNTEVAISLN
+2330 QSQTEVAISLN

-2352 SRFGQMLKEIK
+2352 SKFGKMLKEVK
-2363 VIHIPSNGYI
+2363 VINVPSNGYI
-2373 PQFMKE
+2373 PQFMKS
-2379 VSNLFVIKNR
+2379 VGNLFIIKNR
-2389 EQFNSIF
+2389 EQFNSLF
-2396 QKLKEIVDHH
+2396 QKIKEIIDNH

-2431 NTIIDPVNLIQAQ
+2431 NTIIDPVNLIEAQ

-2451 GPLKAETKKSAEG
+2451 GPLKDETKKSAEG

-2517 SEQQSRLLLNSTHQG
+2517 AEQQSRLLLNNNHQG
-2532 HIIGGKVY
+2532 HLIGSKVY

-2553 ITNADVL
+2553 ITNSDVL

-2607 GITIGMDFKDVAK
+2607 GITIGMDFKDIAK

-2648 VNVFGYFE
+2648 VDVFKYFE
-2656 QCPKELLNKYDV
+2656 YCPKELLNKYDV
-2668 HQDPEGNTIPISP
+2668 HQDPEGTTIPISP
-2681 LQKFSELFRRE
+2681 LQKFSELFR
-2692 QKLGKED
+2692 QQQSLKKND
-2699 DLGKAI
+2699 DLGKAVS
-2705 ATFGKSGYIIQEK
+2705 AFGKARYTIQEK
-2718 LNSLESLR
+2718 LSSLESLR
-2726 GQYNSPSKYAQ
+2726 SQYNSPSKYAQ
-2737 RIYNQLID
+2737 RMYNQLID
-2745 SIEEYVINLSNI
+2745 SIEEYVLNLSNI
-2757 DEKVLSDLRTL
+2757 DEKVLSDLYTL
-2768 AEGAKEMR
+2768 AQGAKEMR

-2788 KNDPEGLLR
+2788 KSDPEGLLR
-2797 QVNLIERAIYDIT
+2797 QVNLIERAVYDIT
-2810 EDEKDIIDINKFAFD
+2810 KDEKDLIDINKFAFD

-2834 AYEKV
+2834 AYENV
-2839 KHSFNILEAVS
+2839 KHSFNILEAVA

-2857 YVQTLAIALREV
+2857 YVQTLAVALREV

-2874 FRSSRNMSLELSTM
+2874 FRSSRSMSLELSKM
-2888 INYKDENRI
+2888 IGYNDENRI
-2897 IKGIENFV
+2897 IKGIENYV
-2905 GDFLRKQWLLQNDV
+2905 GDSLRKQWLLQNDV

-2944 VHLGTDW
+2944 IHLGTDW

-3014 LPRTDADTATLNAYK
+3014 LPRTDSDTAILNAYK

-3039 YQYEVTTFNPEG
+3039 YQYEVTTFNPDG
-3051 QAETTLSTPKPLV
+3051 QAQVTLSTPVPLV

-3096 LQDFH
+3096 LRDFH

-3111 YTLSLDKI
+3111 DTLSLDNI
-3119 DIDDILP
+3119 DINDVLP

-3161 ELDSIQE
+3161 ELDSIPE

-3173 KPGVINR
+3173 KPGVINK
-3180 YQFRGSSD
+3180 YQFIGSSD
-3188 TNYFPTGSIQQS
+3188 TNYFPTGSIQQP

-3211 EDTVH
+3211 ENTVH

-3227 IIKAQSDS
+3227 ITKARSGLT
-3235 VEIDLSNLK
+3235 EIDLSDLE

>member
-1 MVKCSID
+1 MIKCSID

-50 FELTDSMVIAQAI
+50 FELTNSMTVAQAI

-109 TDVPQIKSKLDASR
+109 TDVPQIKSKLEASR

-136 EIQFQNITNQN
+136 EVQFQNITNQN

-165 VQNTKELNDNI
+165 VQNTRELNDNI
-176 RSYQTQLLKN
+176 RSYQTYLLKN
-186 ITTYLRSVLRNA
+186 ITIYLRSILRNA

-207 KKAVA
+207 KKAIA

-225 ILEVLRPLIDT
+225 ILETLQPLIDT
-236 YIREP
+236 YIKEP
-241 LLGKTDIIREVYNT
+241 LLGKTDIIREIYNA
-255 SRDSNSPDSKLSK
+255 SRDSNNPDNKLSK
-268 QKLDAFNSM
+268 QKLNAFNSM
-277 VLLRNFD
+277 ILLRNFD
-284 TYLSVLLGKAIQ
+284 TYLSVMLGKAIQ

-323 VSENIFVEDEADAI
+323 VSENIFVEEEADAI

-349 WGSTVPKEGYFLN
+349 WGSAVPKEGYFLN

-376 TYNTETD
+376 TYNADTD
-383 KIIFDKNFGKNY
+383 NIIFDKAFSKNY
-395 KDLYKEIPQELKDKS
+395 KDLYKEIPEEIRDKS
-410 LRSFISMVRRNP
+410 LRTLINVIRRNP

-428 IFDILSNDNFKK
+428 IFNILSNDNFKK

-457 YSLSKDIFNGSNSLR
+457 YSLSKGIFNGPNSLR

-486 VTQSADSI
+486 ITQSADSI

-503 QDEDGKVQVRTL
+503 QDEDGKIQVRTL

-520 NNVKRKLEQTINVSN
+520 NNIKRKLEQTINISN
-535 SITLIGNWESYK
+535 SIKLIGDWESYK
-547 SSLGLTAS
+547 DSMNLKAS
-555 YENDDLK
+555 YENDKLK
-562 SITFKIPGTDI
+562 SITFKIPGTDV

-585 LTGNINYVQDLQ
+585 LSGTINYAQDFQ
-597 KLLPFIDKTLRMNLQ
+597 KFLPFIDKTLRMNLQ
-612 NNMEFLNSLKET
+612 NNVEFLNSLKEV

-646 YVSKEILTDA
+646 YVSKEVLSDA
-656 PTSTR
+656 PANTR
-661 QDLISMIY
+661 QDLISIIY

-689 DIRTLNLMALAK
+689 DVRTLNRMALAK

-742 QKDSISNS
+742 QKDSISHS

-768 FYNPSDRSKST
+768 FYNPSDKSKAT

-800 MERSDNNVVG
+800 MERSDTNVVG

-836 PVYLDGIQKPLKD
+836 PVYLDGVQKPLKD
-849 FTSSELKRLISQE
+849 FTSPELERLISQE

-870 YYKVISD
+870 YYKIVSD

-943 VDQVHYKNVKGNLAI
+943 VDQVHYKNAKGNLAI
-958 NPAIIAQVARFKPES
+958 NPAIIAQIARFNPDS
-973 LIFQGNNKQLMYP
+973 HILQGNNKQLMYP
-986 SSEQF
+986 SGEQF
-991 WIRKKAEVLKG
+991 WKKKKAEVLKG
-1002 LLKSN
+1002 LLKSG
-1007 FRINVTE
+1007 FKINVTE

-1039 AKANINGNLI
+1039 AKANINGKLI
-1049 DIASSKD
+1049 DIVSNKD
-1056 LLKLGIQGNINDVID
+1056 LLKLGIQGNVNDVID
-1071 GVSSTLQLNP
+1071 SVTDTLQLNP
-1081 ILEQYNYLDYLVSQE
+1081 ILEQYNYLDYLISQE
-1096 FMDLTVGSFVA
+1096 FMDLTVGSFIA

-1137 AMHTFQLNLLNGIPE
+1137 AMHAFQLNLLNGIPE

-1249 DHIWL
+1249 DHVWL
-1254 NEDNNPFVTDIT
+1254 NEDSTPFITDIT
-1266 KNWKGDKIN
+1266 KNWNGDKIN

-1307 VTLDG
+1307 VTSDG
-1312 NPIGKPLQGKN
+1312 NPVGKALQGN
-1323 IVIDSNYKLWNFF
+1323 RIVIDSNYKLWNFF

-1360 LAMNNIGT
+1360 LAMNSIGT
-1368 PKNNNIQTQ
+1368 PRNNNVQTQ
-1377 DDIWQALKMSD
+1377 DDIWQALKMTD

-1399 QGAANINSAS
+1399 QGAANINPAS
-1409 RYNDDVPYD
+1409 RYNDDIPYD

-1457 TIDTAIGL
+1457 TIDTTIGL
-1465 YDALRKSTDINTKEH
+1465 YDALRKSTDINIKEH
-1480 LQAVQEL
+1480 LQAVQAL
-1487 FADGSE
+1487 FTDGSE
-1493 ESIQNFQE
+1493 NSIQNFQE
-1501 ILMQS
+1501 VLMQS

-1523 ALDLMEQAK
+1523 SLDLMEQAK

-1540 DVNIPL
+1540 DANIPL

-1552 RKVFS
+1552 RKIFS
-1557 TVSSFLTRSGIK
+1557 TISAFLTRSGIK

-1576 SVLTPSHEI
+1576 SVLTPSHDI

-1597 TNPKEELAE
+1597 DNPKEELEA
-1606 LQKQQAPVYDS
+1606 LQAQQVPVYD
-1617 RFTYTKD
+1617 
-1624 QKSFMGFNLIQVEYK
+1624 
-1639 SMKSKLDGQ
+1639 
-1648 PVAARNMHDGNIY
+1648 
-1661 LDVQLLADK
+1661 
-1670 YREKAWQKA
+1670 
-1679 RNSEPLNYDFKSPE
+1679 
-1693 EWINFVLLHEAMHN
+1693 
-1707 QYLKK
+1707 
-1712 NGESSFDYE
+1712 
-1721 TRINNEALKR
+1721 INN
-1731 LPNDITNLELG
+1731 PDSDITNLELG
-1742 RTYLITYNVDS
+1742 RTYLVTSKVDS
-1753 EVEDVDGN
+1753 EVTDVDGN
-1761 LQIVPVPVTEPKPI
+1761 LQTISVPATESRLI

-1782 QLKKDIQSGKVTQVI
+1782 QLKKDIQSGKVTQVV
-1797 EDVRDG
+1797 EDVRVG

-1809 NVRFRTDKGSF
+1809 NVRFKTDKGSF
-1820 QIWDLTSA
+1820 QIWDLDSA
-1828 SALFDINEIEENW
+1828 STLFDINELEENW
-1841 EGTQQDV
+1841 TGTQQDV
-1848 DALKQVMVEAYGSAP
+1848 DTLKQVMIEAYGSAP
-1863 NITLENASTYLS
+1863 DITLENAKIYLN
-1875 VLKIRLRRQL
+1875 VIKIRLRRQL
-1885 QSDLQNLSKT
+1885 QSDLKNLSKT
-1895 TPNVIEQYKQLVTN
+1895 TPDVIQQYKELVTH
-1909 GQNTREWFNKYAQWV
+1909 GQSTREWFNKYAQWV
-1924 NIKLG
+1924 NIQLG
-1929 RNDGSSIKLNGV
+1929 RNDGSSIRLNGV
-1941 NTVVDAANFRSVH
+1941 NTVVDTTNFRSVH

-1968 IDGDWHTV
+1968 IGGDWHTV

-2005 LNTIQNDRDYFI
+2005 LNSIQNDRDYFI
-2017 KQYLKN
+2017 KQYLRN
-2023 QATKVNP
+2023 QTTKVNP

-2058 KKLSGIVTSTDE
+2058 KKLTGIVTSTDE
-2070 EGNVYRLD
+2070 EGNIYRLD

-2085 KITSDTEI
+2085 KITPDTEI
-2093 YTDSLGNEVI
+2093 YEDSLGNEVI

-2128 FPSIIDS
+2128 FPSIVDS

-2157 GGNTAQDILG
+2157 AGNTTRDILR
-2167 SNEEYH
+2167 SNAEYH
-2173 SVTLENY
+2173 SITLENY

-2253 VSLATFDIDANGILQ
+2253 VSLATFDIDSNGVLQ
-2268 LWSPYADLANVEMRK
+2268 LWSPYSDLTNVEMRK
-2283 ASENLPIPTGEEVE
+2283 ASENLPMPTGQEVQ
-2297 IQESDNIN
+2297 IQESDKIDD
-2305 ECTDLFKKYGDLF
+2305 CTRLFTEYGDLF
-2318 NIRVAQDYDKKT
+2318 NIKLAWDYNKETKEHT
-2330 GEYTPSNTEVAISLN
+2330 QSQTEVAISLN

-2352 SRFGQMLKEIK
+2352 SKFGKMLKEVK
-2363 VIHIPSNGYI
+2363 VINVPSNGYI
-2373 PQFMKE
+2373 PQFMKS
-2379 VSNLFVIKNR
+2379 VGNLFIIKNR
-2389 EQFNSIF
+2389 EQFNSLF
-2396 QKLKEIVDHH
+2396 QKIKEIIDNH

-2431 NTIIDPVNLIQAQ
+2431 NTIIDPVNLIEAQ

-2451 GPLKAETKKSAEG
+2451 GPLKDETKKSAEG

-2517 SEQQSRLLLNSTHQG
+2517 AEQQSRLLLNNNHQG
-2532 HIIGGKVY
+2532 HLIGSKVY

-2553 ITNADVL
+2553 ITNSDVL

-2607 GITIGMDFKDVAK
+2607 GITIGMDFKDIAK

-2648 VNVFGYFE
+2648 VDVFKYFE
-2656 QCPKELLNKYDV
+2656 YCPKELLNKYDV
-2668 HQDPEGNTIPISP
+2668 HQDPEGTTIPISP
-2681 LQKFSELFRRE
+2681 LQKFSELFR
-2692 QKLGKED
+2692 QQQSLKKND

-2705 ATFGKSGYIIQEK
+2705 SAFGKARYTIQEK
-2718 LNSLESLR
+2718 LSSLESLR
-2726 GQYNSPSKYAQ
+2726 SQYNSPSKYAQ
-2737 RIYNQLID
+2737 RMYNQLID
-2745 SIEEYVINLSNI
+2745 SIEEYVLNLSNI
-2757 DEKVLSDLRTL
+2757 DEKVLSDLYTL
-2768 AEGAKEMR
+2768 AQGAKEMR

-2788 KNDPEGLLR
+2788 KSDPEGLLR
-2797 QVNLIERAIYDIT
+2797 QVNLIERAVYDIT
-2810 EDEKDIIDINKFAFD
+2810 KDEKDLIDINKFAFD

-2834 AYEKV
+2834 AYENV
-2839 KHSFNILEAVS
+2839 KHSFNILEAVA

-2857 YVQTLAIALREV
+2857 YVQTLAVALREV

-2874 FRSSRNMSLELSTM
+2874 FRSSRSMSLELSKM
-2888 INYKDENRI
+2888 IGYNDENRI
-2897 IKGIENFV
+2897 IKGIENYV
-2905 GDFLRKQWLLQNDV
+2905 GDFLRKQWLLQNNV
-2919 QMIIPKGNQAFDKQG
+2919 QIIIPKGNQAFDKQG

-2944 VHLGTDW
+2944 IHLGTDW

-3014 LPRTDADTATLNAYK
+3014 LPRTDSDTAILNAYK

-3039 YQYEVTTFNPEG
+3039 YQYEVTTFNPDG
-3051 QAETTLSTPKPLV
+3051 QAQVTLSTPVPLV

-3096 LQDFH
+3096 LRDFH

-3111 YTLSLDKI
+3111 DTLSLDNI
-3119 DIDDILP
+3119 DINDVLP

-3161 ELDSIQE
+3161 ELDSIPE

-3173 KPGVINR
+3173 KPGVINK
-3180 YQFRGSSD
+3180 YQFIGSSD
-3188 TNYFPTGSIQQS
+3188 TNYFPTGSIQQP

-3211 EDTVH
+3211 ENTVH

-3227 IIKAQSDS
+3227 ITKARSGLT
-3235 VEIDLSNLK
+3235 EIDLSDLE

>member
-1 MVKCSID
+1 MIKCSID

-36 KSNMKQLIQDISEQ
+36 KSNMKQLIQNISEQ
-50 FELTDSMVIAQAI
+50 FELTNSMAVAQAI
-63 SDAATRYGVNEQIP
+63 SNAATRYGVNEQIP

-109 TDVPQIKSKLDASR
+109 TDVPQIKSKLEASR
-123 DFMDKSFGLAKEV
+123 DFMDKSFGLAKEAEV
-136 EIQFQNITNQN
+136 QFQNITNQN

-154 NRGSINQKSGI
+154 NRGSINQRSGI
-165 VQNTKELNDNI
+165 VQNTRELNDNI

-186 ITTYLRSVLRNA
+186 ITIYLRSILRNA
-198 RNLKIEEDI
+198 RNLKATIGEDV
-207 KKAVA
+207 KKAIA

-225 ILEVLRPLIDT
+225 ILETLQPLIDI
-236 YIREP
+236 YIKEP
-241 LLGKTDIIREVYNT
+241 LLGKTDIIREIYNA
-255 SRDSNSPDSKLSK
+255 SRDSNNPDNNLSK
-268 QKLDAFNSM
+268 QKLNAFNSM
-277 VLLRNFD
+277 ILLRNFD
-284 TYLSVLLGKAIQ
+284 TYLSVMLGKAIQ

-323 VSENIFVEDEADAI
+323 VSENIFVEEEADTI

-376 TYNTETD
+376 TYNTD
-383 KIIFDKNFGKNY
+383 INNIIFDKNFSKNY
-395 KDLYKEIPQELKDKS
+395 KDLYKEIPEEMRGRS
-410 LRSFISMVRRNP
+410 LRTLINVIRRNP

-428 IFDILSNDNFKK
+428 IFNILSNDTFKK
-440 DNPGIYKNF
+440 DNPGLYKNF

-457 YSLSKDIFNGSNSLR
+457 YSLSKNIFNGPNSLR

-486 VTQSADSI
+486 ITQSADSI

-503 QDEDGKVQVRTL
+503 QDEEGKIQVRTL

-535 SITLIGNWESYK
+535 SIKLIGDWKSYK
-547 SSLGLTAS
+547 DSMNLNAS
-555 YENDDLK
+555 YENGNLK
-562 SITFKIPGTDI
+562 SITFKIPGTDV

-585 LTGNINYVQDLQ
+585 LSGVINYVKDFQ

-612 NNMEFLNSLKET
+612 NNVELLNSLKEV

-646 YVSKEILTDA
+646 YVSKEILSDA
-656 PTSTR
+656 PTNTR
-661 QDLISMIY
+661 QDLIPVIY

-701 ANMDGITTAT
+701 SNMDGITTAT

-718 NGQSN
+718 HGQSN

-768 FYNPSDRSKST
+768 FYNPSDKSKAT

-849 FTSSELKRLISQE
+849 FTSQELERLISQE
-862 FGEFYENM
+862 FGEFYEEM
-870 YYKVISD
+870 YYKIVSD
-877 WATLEDYMVHIGYP
+877 WTTLEDYMVHLGYP

-904 KNFNQIF
+904 ENFNQIF
-911 PSLNTGFKTPVEFV
+911 PSLNTGFDNPVEFV
-925 KSIVLDHNSMF
+925 KSIVLKHNSTS

-943 VDQVHYKNVKGNLAI
+943 VDQVHYKNAKGNLAI
-958 NPAIIAQVARFKPES
+958 NPAIIAQVARFKPDS
-973 LIFQGNNKQLMYP
+973 PIFQGNNKQLMYP
-986 SSEQF
+986 SREQF
-991 WIRKKAEVLKG
+991 WEKKKAEVLKG
-1002 LLKSN
+1002 FLKSG
-1007 FRINVTE
+1007 FKINVTE
-1014 SSQPELKFIEDNYK
+1014 PSQPELKFIEDNYK

-1039 AKANINGNLI
+1039 AKANINGKLI
-1049 DIASSKD
+1049 DIASNKD
-1056 LLKLGIQGNINDVID
+1056 LLKLGIQGNINDIID
-1071 GVSSTLQLNP
+1071 SVANTLQLNP
-1081 ILEQYNYLDYLVSQE
+1081 ILEQYNYLDYLISQE
-1096 FMDLTVGSFVA
+1096 FMDLTVGSFIA

-1137 AMHTFQLNLLNGIPE
+1137 AMHEFQLNLLNGIPE

-1249 DHIWL
+1249 DHVWL
-1254 NEDNNPFVTDIT
+1254 NEDSTPFITDIT
-1266 KNWKGDKIN
+1266 RNWKGEKIN

-1307 VTLDG
+1307 VTSDG
-1312 NPIGKPLQGKN
+1312 NPVGKALQGKE
-1323 IVIDSNYKLWNFF
+1323 IVINSNYKLWNFF

-1360 LAMNNIGT
+1360 LAMNSIGT
-1368 PKNNNIQTQ
+1368 PKNNNVQTQ

-1409 RYNDDVPYD
+1409 KYNDDVPYD
-1418 TQRIHMYQSGIQ
+1418 IQRIHMYQSGIQ

-1465 YDALRKSTDINTKEH
+1465 YDALRKSTDINIKEH
-1480 LQAVQEL
+1480 LQAVQAL
-1487 FADGSE
+1487 FTDGSE
-1493 ESIQNFQE
+1493 NSIQNFQE
-1501 ILMQS
+1501 VLMQS
-1506 IVKAISTS
+1506 IVKAIATS

-1523 ALDLMEQAK
+1523 SLDLMEQAK

-1540 DVNIPL
+1540 DANIPL

-1552 RKVFS
+1552 RKIFS
-1557 TVSSFLTRSGIK
+1557 TVSVFLTRSGIK

-1576 SVLTPSHEI
+1576 SVLTPSHDI

-1597 TNPKEELAE
+1597 TNPKEELEA
-1606 LQKQQAPVYDS
+1606 LQAQQVPVYD
-1617 RFTYTKD
+1617 
-1624 QKSFMGFNLIQVEYK
+1624 
-1639 SMKSKLDGQ
+1639 
-1648 PVAARNMHDGNIY
+1648 
-1661 LDVQLLADK
+1661 
-1670 YREKAWQKA
+1670 
-1679 RNSEPLNYDFKSPE
+1679 
-1693 EWINFVLLHEAMHN
+1693 
-1707 QYLKK
+1707 
-1712 NGESSFDYE
+1712 
-1721 TRINNEALKR
+1721 INN
-1731 LPNDITNLELG
+1731 PDSDITNLELG
-1742 RTYLITYNVDS
+1742 RTYLVTFKADS
-1753 EVEDVDGN
+1753 EVKDVNGN
-1761 LQIVPVPVTEPKPI
+1761 LQTISVLKTEPRSIK
-1775 RTPREYR
+1775 TPREYR
-1782 QLKKDIQSGKVTQVI
+1782 QLKEDIKSGKVTQVV
-1797 EDVRDG
+1797 EDVRVG

-1809 NVRFRTDKGSF
+1809 NVRFKTDKGSF
-1820 QIWDLTSA
+1820 QIWDLDSA
-1828 SALFDINEIEENW
+1828 SALFDINELEQNW
-1841 EGTQQDV
+1841 TETQQDV
-1848 DALKQVMVEAYGSAP
+1848 DTLKQVMIKAYGSASD
-1863 NITLENASTYLS
+1863 ITLENAKIYLN
-1875 VLKIRLRRQL
+1875 VIKIRLRRQL
-1885 QSDLQNLSKT
+1885 QSDLKNLSKT
-1895 TPNVIEQYKQLVTN
+1895 TPDVIQQYKELVTH
-1909 GQNTREWFNKYAQWV
+1909 GQSTREWFNKYAQWV
-1924 NIKLG
+1924 NIQLG
-1929 RNDGSSIKLNGV
+1929 RNDGSSIRLNGV
-1941 NTVVDAANFRSVH
+1941 NTVVDATNFRSVH
-1954 MQVLNLL
+1954 TQVLNLL

-2005 LNTIQNDRDYFI
+2005 LNSIQNDRDYFI
-2017 KQYLKN
+2017 KQYLRN
-2023 QATKVNP
+2023 QTTKVNP

-2058 KKLSGIVTSTDE
+2058 RKLTGIVTSTDE

-2093 YTDSLGNEVI
+2093 YADSLGNEVI
-2103 VSDDLEHYINEL
+2103 VSDDLQHYINEL
-2115 KYDSVKLSENLID
+2115 KYDSVKLSESLID
-2128 FPSIIDS
+2128 FPSIVDS

-2157 GGNTAQDILG
+2157 AGNTTYDILR
-2167 SNEEYH
+2167 SNAEYH
-2173 SVTLENY
+2173 SITLENY

-2203 LDIVAARIPAQS
+2203 LDIAAARIPAQS

-2222 KIIAFDNPDINT
+2222 KVIAFDNPDINT

-2253 VSLATFDIDANGILQ
+2253 VSLATFDIDSNGILQ
-2268 LWSPYADLANVEMRK
+2268 LWSPYSNLTNVEMRK
-2283 ASENLPIPTGEEVE
+2283 ASENLPMPTGQEVQ
-2297 IQESDNIN
+2297 IQE
-2305 ECTDLFKKYGDLF
+2305 TDKIEDCVRLFTEYGDLF
-2318 NIRVAQDYDKKT
+2318 NIKIVQDYNKETK
-2330 GEYTPSNTEVAISLN
+2330 EYTPSQTEVTISLN

-2352 SRFGQMLKEIK
+2352 NKFGEMLKEVK
-2363 VIHIPSNGYI
+2363 VINVPSNGYI
-2373 PQFMKE
+2373 PQFMNS
-2379 VSNLFVIKNR
+2379 VGNLFVIKNR
-2389 EQFNSIF
+2389 GQFNSLF
-2396 QKLKEIVDHH
+2396 QKIKEIIDNH
-2406 NLYLDRIDKDKLST
+2406 NLYLDRIDKDKLSI

-2431 NTIIDPVNLIQAQ
+2431 NTIIDPVNLIEAQ

-2451 GPLKAETKKSAEG
+2451 GPLKEETKKSAEG

-2517 SEQQSRLLLNSTHQG
+2517 TEQQSRLLLNNNHQG
-2532 HIIGGKVY
+2532 HMIGGKVY

-2553 ITNADVL
+2553 ITNSDVL

-2607 GITIGMDFKDVAK
+2607 GITIGMDFKDIAK

-2642 REVSQP
+2642 REVSKP
-2648 VNVFGYFE
+2648 VDVFKYFE
-2656 QCPKELLNKYDV
+2656 YCPEELLNKYDI
-2668 HQDPEGNTIPISP
+2668 HQDSEGITIPISP
-2681 LQKFSELFRRE
+2681 LQKFSELFREE
-2692 QKLGKED
+2692 QGLGKND
-2699 DLGKAI
+2699 NLGSAI
-2705 ATFGKSGYIIQEK
+2705 SDFGKTRYTIQEK
-2718 LNSLESLR
+2718 LNSLESFR
-2726 GQYNSPSKYAQ
+2726 NQYNSPSKYAQ
-2737 RIYNQLID
+2737 RMYNQLID
-2745 SIEEYVINLSNI
+2745 SVEEYVINLSNI
-2757 DEKVLSDLRTL
+2757 DEKVLSDLHTL
-2768 AEGAKEMR
+2768 AEGAQEMR

-2797 QVNLIERAIYDIT
+2797 QVNLIERAVYDIT
-2810 EDEKDIIDINKFAFD
+2810 GDEEDIIDINKFAFD

-2839 KHSFNILEAVS
+2839 KHSFNILEAVA

-2857 YVQTLAIALREV
+2857 YVRTLAIALREV

-2874 FRSSRNMSLELSTM
+2874 FRSSRNMSLELSD
-2888 INYKDENRI
+2888 IIGYNDENRI
-2897 IKGIENFV
+2897 IKGIENYV
-2905 GDFLRKQWLLQNDV
+2905 GDFLRKQWLLHNDI
-2919 QMIIPKGNQAFDKQG
+2919 QMVIPKGNQAFDKQG

-2989 DLMNDLSTNT
+2989 DLMNDLATNT

-3014 LPRTDADTATLNAYK
+3014 LPRTDSDKAILNAYK
-3029 AEFNKLAKYA
+3029 SEFNKLAKYA
-3039 YQYEVTTFNPEG
+3039 YQYEITTFNSDG
-3051 QAETTLSTPKPLV
+3051 QAQVTLSTPIPLV

-3096 LQDFH
+3096 LRDFH
-3101 NFEKAYDKSE
+3101 NFEKAYDRSE
-3111 YTLSLDKI
+3111 YTLSLDNI
-3119 DIDDILP
+3119 DENDILP

-3153 MMRKLSNE
+3153 MMRKLTNK
-3161 ELDSIQE
+3161 ELDSIPE

-3173 KPGVINR
+3173 KPGVINK
-3180 YQFRGSSD
+3180 YQFIGSSD
-3188 TNYFPTGSIQQS
+3188 TNYFPTGSIQQP

-3211 EDTVH
+3211 ENTVH
-3216 YQITYDVESGK
+3216 YQITYDIESGK
-3227 IIKAQSDS
+3227 ITKARSGLT
-3235 VEIDLSNLK
+3235 EIDLSDLE

>member
-1 MVKCSID
+1 MIKCSID

-50 FELTDSMVIAQAI
+50 FELTNSMTIAQAI

-104 STDQL
+104 SADQL
-109 TDVPQIKSKLDASR
+109 TDVPQIRSKLEASR
-123 DFMDKSFGLAKEV
+123 DFMDKSFGLAKEAEV
-136 EIQFQNITNQN
+136 QFQNITNQN

-186 ITTYLRSVLRNA
+186 ITIYLRSILRNA
-198 RNLKIEEDI
+198 RNLKIGEDI
-207 KKAVA
+207 KKAIA

-225 ILEVLRPLIDT
+225 VLEILQPLIDT
-236 YIREP
+236 YIKGP
-241 LLGKTDIIREVYNT
+241 LLGKTDIIREIYNA
-255 SRDSNSPDSKLSK
+255 SRDSNNPDNKLSK
-268 QKLDAFNSM
+268 QKLNAFNSM

-284 TYLSVLLGKAIQ
+284 TYLSVMLGKAIQ

-323 VSENIFVEDEADAI
+323 VSENIFVEEEADAI

-362 FSNFQHIIAKIKDL
+362 SSDFQHIIAKVKDL
-376 TYNTETD
+376 VYNTDTSN
-383 KIIFDKNFGKNY
+383 IIFNKNFSKNY
-395 KDLYKEIPQELKDKS
+395 KDLYKELPQEIRDKS
-410 LRSFISMVRRNP
+410 LRTLINVIRRNP
-422 RKYLHS
+422 RKYLHG
-428 IFDILSNDNFKK
+428 IFNILSNDNFKK
-440 DNPGIYKNF
+440 DNPRIYKNF

-457 YSLSKDIFNGSNSLR
+457 YSLSKDIFNGPNSLR
-472 NLVSGNPDIDYYAF
+472 NLVSGNPDINYYAF
-486 VTQSADSI
+486 ITQSADSI

-503 QDEDGKVQVRTL
+503 QDEDGKIQVRTL

-520 NNVKRKLEQTINVSN
+520 NNIKRKLEQTINLSN
-535 SITLIGNWESYK
+535 SIKLIGDWESYK
-547 SSLGLTAS
+547 DSMNLKAS
-555 YENDDLK
+555 YENDNLK
-562 SITFKIPGTDI
+562 SITFKIPGTDV
-573 VAEVLANSGDVR
+573 VAEVLANSGDVM
-585 LTGNINYVQDLQ
+585 LSGVINYAQDFQ
-597 KLLPFIDKTLRMNLQ
+597 KFLPFIDKTLRMNLQ
-612 NNMEFLNSLKET
+612 NNVEFLNSLKEV

-646 YVSKEILTDA
+646 YVSKEVLADS
-656 PTSTR
+656 PTNMR

-689 DIRTLNLMALAK
+689 DVRTLNLMALAK

-768 FYNPSDRSKST
+768 FYNPSDKSKAT
-779 TAMNVNEMAY
+779 TAMNVNEMTY

-800 MERSDNNVVG
+800 MERSDINVVG

-849 FTSSELKRLISQE
+849 FTSSELERLISLE

-870 YYKVISD
+870 YYKVVSD
-877 WATLEDYMVHIGYP
+877 WDTLEDYMVHIGYP

-904 KNFNQIF
+904 RNFNQIF
-911 PSLNTGFKTPVEFV
+911 PSLNTGFKNPVEFV
-925 KSIVLDHNSMF
+925 KSVVLDHNSMF
-936 RLHPLEL
+936 RLHPWEL
-943 VDQVHYKNVKGNLAI
+943 VDQVHYKNDKGNLAI
-958 NPAIIAQVARFKPES
+958 NPAIIAQVARFKPQS
-973 LIFQGNNKQLMYP
+973 SIFQGNNKQLMYP

-991 WIRKKAEVLKG
+991 WEKKKAEVLKG
-1002 LLKSN
+1002 LLKTD
-1007 FRINVTE
+1007 FKINVTK
-1014 SSQPELKFIEDNYK
+1014 SSQPELKFIEDNYN

-1039 AKANINGNLI
+1039 AKANVNGKLI
-1049 DIASSKD
+1049 DIASNKD

-1071 GVSSTLQLNP
+1071 NVADTLQLNP
-1081 ILEQYNYLDYLVSQE
+1081 ILEQYNYLDYLISQE
-1096 FMDLTVGSFVA
+1096 FMDLTVGSFIA

-1137 AMHTFQLNLLNGIPE
+1137 AMHEFQLNLLNGIPE
-1152 YYNLA
+1152 QYNLA
-1157 VIDDIHDTQGTI
+1157 VIEDIHNTQGTI

-1178 FDGATFVNPFVV
+1178 FDGATFVNPFIV

-1195 SLGGARA
+1195 SLGGAHA

-1254 NEDNNPFVTDIT
+1254 NEDNTPFITDIT

-1302 RTIQE
+1302 RIIQE
-1307 VTLDG
+1307 VTSDG
-1312 NPIGKPLQGKN
+1312 NPIGKALQDN
-1323 IVIDSNYKLWNFF
+1323 RIVIDSNYKLWNFF

-1360 LAMNNIGT
+1360 LAMNSIGT
-1368 PKNNNIQTQ
+1368 PRNNNIQTQ

-1409 RYNDDVPYD
+1409 RYNDDIPYD

-1430 LDKEHHADEA
+1430 LDKEHNADNA
-1440 ELSLMT
+1440 KLSLIT
-1446 QVISACAAKGY
+1446 QVISACAARGY

-1465 YDALRKSTDINTKEH
+1465 YDALRKSTDINMKEH
-1480 LQAVQEL
+1480 LQAVQAL

-1493 ESIQNFQE
+1493 NSIQNFQE
-1501 ILMQS
+1501 VLMQS
-1506 IVKAISTS
+1506 IVKAIATS

-1523 ALDLMEQAK
+1523 SLDLMEQAK

-1540 DVNIPL
+1540 DANIPL

-1552 RKVFS
+1552 RKIFS
-1557 TVSSFLTRSGIK
+1557 TISVFLTRSGIK

-1576 SVLTPSHEI
+1576 SVLTPSHDI

-1597 TNPKEELAE
+1597 TNPKEELEA
-1606 LQKQQAPVYDS
+1606 LQTQQVPVYD
-1617 RFTYTKD
+1617 
-1624 QKSFMGFNLIQVEYK
+1624 
-1639 SMKSKLDGQ
+1639 
-1648 PVAARNMHDGNIY
+1648 
-1661 LDVQLLADK
+1661 
-1670 YREKAWQKA
+1670 
-1679 RNSEPLNYDFKSPE
+1679 
-1693 EWINFVLLHEAMHN
+1693 
-1707 QYLKK
+1707 
-1712 NGESSFDYE
+1712 
-1721 TRINNEALKR
+1721 INN
-1731 LPNDITNLELG
+1731 PDSDITNLELG
-1742 RTYLITYNVDS
+1742 RTYLVTSKVDS
-1753 EVEDVDGN
+1753 EVKDVDGN
-1761 LQIVPVPVTEPKPI
+1761 LQTIFVPATESRLI

-1782 QLKKDIQSGKVTQVI
+1782 QLKKDIQSGKVTQVV
-1797 EDVRDG
+1797 EDVRVG

-1809 NVRFRTDKGSF
+1809 NVRFKTDKGSF
-1820 QIWDLTSA
+1820 QIWDLDSA
-1828 SALFDINEIEENW
+1828 SALFDVNELEENW
-1841 EGTQQDV
+1841 AGTQQEV
-1848 DALKQVMVEAYGSAP
+1848 NTLKQVIIEAYGSAP
-1863 NITLENASTYLS
+1863 DITLENAKIYLD
-1875 VLKIRLRRQL
+1875 LIKIRLRRQL
-1885 QSDLQNLSKT
+1885 QSDLKNLSKT
-1895 TPNVIEQYKQLVTN
+1895 TPDTIQQYKELVTHRKV
-1909 GQNTREWFNKYAQWV
+1909 TREWFNKYAQWV
-1924 NIKLG
+1924 NVKLE
-1929 RNDGSSIKLNGV
+1929 RNDGSSIKLKGV
-1941 NTVVDAANFRSVH
+1941 NIVVDATNFRSVH

-1968 IDGDWHTV
+1968 IDGSWHTV

-2005 LNTIQNDRDYFI
+2005 LNSIQNDRDYFI
-2017 KQYLKN
+2017 KQYLRN
-2023 QATKVNP
+2023 QTTKVNP
-2030 QQYSIEFKRADGNH
+2030 QQYSIEFKRADGSH

-2058 KKLSGIVTSTDE
+2058 KKLTGIVTSTDE

-2085 KITSDTEI
+2085 KITPDTEI
-2093 YTDSLGNEVI
+2093 YADSLGNEVI

-2128 FPSIIDS
+2128 YPSIVYG

-2157 GGNTAQDILG
+2157 TGSTIHDILR
-2167 SNEEYH
+2167 NNAEYH
-2173 SVTLENY
+2173 TITLENY
-2180 QQEPDTNPIIR
+2180 QQQPDTNPIIR

-2203 LDIVAARIPAQS
+2203 LDILAARIPAQS

-2222 KIIAFDNPDINT
+2222 KVIAYDNPDINT

-2253 VSLATFDIDANGILQ
+2253 VSLATFDIDSNGILQ
-2268 LWSPYADLANVEMRK
+2268 LWSPYSNLTNVEMRK
-2283 ASENLPIPTGEEVE
+2283 ASENLPMPTGQEIQ
-2297 IQESDNIN
+2297 IQESDKIDD
-2305 ECTDLFKKYGDLF
+2305 CTRLFTEYGDLF
-2318 NIRVAQDYDKKT
+2318 NITLAGDYNKETK
-2330 GEYTPSNTEVAISLN
+2330 EYTQSQTDVAISLN

-2352 SRFGQMLKEIK
+2352 SRFGKMLKEVK
-2363 VIHIPSNGYI
+2363 VINVPSNGYI
-2373 PQFMKE
+2373 PQFINS
-2379 VSNLFVIKNR
+2379 VGNLFTIKNSG
-2389 EQFNSIF
+2389 QVNSLF
-2396 QKLKEIVDHH
+2396 QKIKGIIDNH

-2451 GPLKAETKKSAEG
+2451 GPLKAETKKSSEG

-2489 EAIAICATGLKAF
+2489 EAIAICAVGLKAF

-2517 SEQQSRLLLNSTHQG
+2517 TEQQSRLLLNNNHQG
-2532 HIIGGKVY
+2532 HLIGDKVY

-2553 ITNADVL
+2553 ITNSDVL

-2607 GITIGMDFKDVAK
+2607 GITIGMDFKDIAK

-2642 REVSQP
+2642 REISQP
-2648 VNVFGYFE
+2648 VDVFKYFE
-2656 QCPKELLNKYDV
+2656 QCPKELLNKYDI
-2668 HQDPEGNTIPISP
+2668 HQDSEGITVPISP
-2681 LQKFSELFRRE
+2681 LQKFSELFRQE
-2692 QKLGKED
+2692 QRLGKND
-2699 DLGKAI
+2699 DLRRAIAAFGKARY
-2705 ATFGKSGYIIQEK
+2705 TIQEK

-2726 GQYNSPSKYAQ
+2726 NQYNSPSKYAQ
-2737 RIYNQLID
+2737 RMYNQLID
-2745 SIEEYVINLSNI
+2745 SVEEYVINLSNI
-2757 DEKVLSDLRTL
+2757 DENVLSDLYTL
-2768 AEGAKEMR
+2768 AQGAKEMK

-2797 QVNLIERAIYDIT
+2797 QVNLIERAVYDIT

-2839 KHSFNILEAVS
+2839 KHSFNILEAVA

-2857 YVQTLAIALREV
+2857 YVQALAIALREV

-2874 FRSSRNMSLELSTM
+2874 FRSSRSMSLELSKR
-2888 INYKDENRI
+2888 IEYNDENKI
-2897 IKGIENFV
+2897 IKGIENYV
-2905 GDFLRKQWLLQNDV
+2905 GDFLRKQWLLQNNI
-2919 QMIIPKGNQAFDKQG
+2919 QIIIPKGNQAFDKQG

-2944 VHLGTDW
+2944 IHLGTDW

-2966 DLKAGKIKPGVDFP
+2966 DLKAGKIKPGVEDFP

-3014 LPRTDADTATLNAYK
+3014 LPRTDSDTAILNTYRT
-3029 AEFNKLAKYA
+3029 EFNKLAKYA
-3039 YQYEVTTFNPEG
+3039 YQYEVTTFNSDG
-3051 QAETTLSTPKPLV
+3051 QAQVTLSTPVPLV

-3090 FQNTGI
+3090 FQNVGI
-3096 LQDFH
+3096 LRDFH
-3101 NFEKAYDKSE
+3101 DFEKAYDKSE
-3111 YTLSLDKI
+3111 YTLSLDNM
-3119 DIDDILP
+3119 DINDIIP

-3153 MMRKLSNE
+3153 MMRKLNNE
-3161 ELDSIQE
+3161 ELDSISE

-3173 KPGVINR
+3173 KPGVINK
-3180 YQFRGSSD
+3180 YQFIGSSD
-3188 TNYFPTGSIQQS
+3188 ANYFPTGNIQQS
-3200 EKVLN
+3200 ERVLK

-3211 EDTVH
+3211 ENTIH
-3216 YQITYDVESGK
+3216 YQITYDIESGK
-3227 IIKAQSDS
+3227 ITESKPELIKTVLSD
-3235 VEIDLSNLK
+3235 
-3244 SIPTTKVN
+3244 IPTIKID
-3252 GIRKVDTNLLES
+3252 GIRRIDTNLLES

>member
-1 MVKCSID
+1 MIKCSID

-50 FELTDSMVIAQAI
+50 FELTNSMAVAQAI

-82 ENINNILIASDQDI
+82 ENINNILISSDQDI

-109 TDVPQIKSKLDASR
+109 TDVPQIKSKLEASR
-123 DFMDKSFGLAKEV
+123 DFMDKSFGLAKEAEV
-136 EIQFQNITNQN
+136 QFQNITNQN

-186 ITTYLRSVLRNA
+186 ITIYLRSILRNA
-198 RNLKIEEDI
+198 RNLKTTIGEDV
-207 KKAVA
+207 KKAIT

-225 ILEVLRPLIDT
+225 VLETLQPLIDT
-236 YIREP
+236 YIKEP
-241 LLGKTDIIREVYNT
+241 LLGKTDIIREIYNA
-255 SRDSNSPDSKLSK
+255 SRDSNNPDNKLSK
-268 QKLDAFNSM
+268 WKLNAFNSM
-277 VLLRNFD
+277 ILLRNFD
-284 TYLSVLLGKAIQ
+284 TYLSVMLGKAIQ

-323 VSENIFVEDEADAI
+323 VSENIFVEEEADAI

-376 TYNTETD
+376 TYNTDTNN
-383 KIIFDKNFGKNY
+383 IIFNKNFNKNY
-395 KDLYKEIPQELKDKS
+395 EDLYKELPEEIRDKS
-410 LRSFISMVRRNP
+410 LRTLINVIRRNP
-422 RKYLHS
+422 KKYLHS
-428 IFDILSNDNFKK
+428 IFNILSNDNFKK

-457 YSLSKDIFNGSNSLR
+457 YSLSKGIFNGPNSLR

-486 VTQSADSI
+486 ITQSADSI
-494 FNVRYIQYY
+494 FNVRYVQYY
-503 QDEDGKVQVRTL
+503 QDEDGKIQVRTL

-520 NNVKRKLEQTINVSN
+520 NNIKRKLEQTINLSN
-535 SITLIGNWESYK
+535 SINLIGDWESYK
-547 SSLGLTAS
+547 DSMNLKAS
-555 YENDDLK
+555 YENDKLK
-562 SITFKIPGTDI
+562 SITFKIPGTDV

-585 LTGNINYVQDLQ
+585 LSGTINYAQDFQ
-597 KLLPFIDKTLRMNLQ
+597 KFLPFIDKTLRMNLQ
-612 NNMEFLNSLKET
+612 NNVELLNSLKEV

-646 YVSKEILTDA
+646 YVSKEVLSDA
-656 PTSTR
+656 PTNMR

-689 DIRTLNLMALAK
+689 DVRTLNRMALAK

-718 NGQSN
+718 NGQSS

-768 FYNPSDRSKST
+768 FYNPSDKSKAT

-829 LKIDLNT
+829 LKIDMNT

-849 FTSSELKRLISQE
+849 FTSSELERLISQE

-870 YYKVISD
+870 YYKVVSD
-877 WATLEDYMVHIGYP
+877 WATLEDYMVHLGYP

-904 KNFNQIF
+904 ENFNQIF
-911 PSLNTGFKTPVEFV
+911 PSLNTGFDNPVEFV
-925 KSIVLDHNSMF
+925 KSIVLKHNSTS

-943 VDQVHYKNVKGNLAI
+943 VDQVHYKNAKGNLAI
-958 NPAIIAQVARFKPES
+958 NHAIIAQIARFKPES
-973 LIFQGNNKQLMYP
+973 PIFQGNNKQLMYP
-986 SSEQF
+986 SGEQF
-991 WIRKKAEVLKG
+991 WEKKKAEVLKG
-1002 LLKSN
+1002 LLKTN
-1007 FRINVTE
+1007 FKINVTK
-1014 SSQPELKFIEDNYK
+1014 SSQPELKFIENNYK

-1039 AKANINGNLI
+1039 AKVNINGKLI
-1049 DIASSKD
+1049 DIASNKD
-1056 LLKLGIQGNINDVID
+1056 LLKLGIQGNINDIID
-1071 GVSSTLQLNP
+1071 NVTDTLQLNP
-1081 ILEQYNYLDYLVSQE
+1081 ILEQYNYLDYLISQE

-1137 AMHTFQLNLLNGIPE
+1137 AMHEFQLNLLNGIPE

-1157 VIDDIHDTQGTI
+1157 VIEDIHDTQGTI

-1249 DHIWL
+1249 DHVWL
-1254 NEDNNPFVTDIT
+1254 NEDNTPFITDIT

-1307 VTLDG
+1307 VTSDG
-1312 NPIGKPLQGKN
+1312 NPVGKALQGN
-1323 IVIDSNYKLWNFF
+1323 RIVIDSNYKLWNFF

-1360 LAMNNIGT
+1360 LAMNSIGT
-1368 PKNNNIQTQ
+1368 PRNNNVQTQ

-1409 RYNDDVPYD
+1409 RYNDDIPYD

-1465 YDALRKSTDINTKEH
+1465 YDALRKSTDINIKEH
-1480 LQAVQEL
+1480 LQAVQAL
-1487 FADGSE
+1487 FTDGSE
-1493 ESIQNFQE
+1493 DSIQNFQE
-1501 ILMQS
+1501 VLMQS

-1523 ALDLMEQAK
+1523 SLDLMEQAK

-1540 DVNIPL
+1540 DANIPL

-1552 RKVFS
+1552 RKIFS
-1557 TVSSFLTRSGIK
+1557 TVSAFLTRSGIK

-1576 SVLTPSHEI
+1576 SVLTPSHDI

-1597 TNPKEELAE
+1597 TNPKEELEA
-1606 LQKQQAPVYDS
+1606 LQAQQVPVYD
-1617 RFTYTKD
+1617 
-1624 QKSFMGFNLIQVEYK
+1624 
-1639 SMKSKLDGQ
+1639 
-1648 PVAARNMHDGNIY
+1648 
-1661 LDVQLLADK
+1661 
-1670 YREKAWQKA
+1670 
-1679 RNSEPLNYDFKSPE
+1679 
-1693 EWINFVLLHEAMHN
+1693 
-1707 QYLKK
+1707 
-1712 NGESSFDYE
+1712 
-1721 TRINNEALKR
+1721 INN
-1731 LPNDITNLELG
+1731 PDSDITNLELG
-1742 RTYLITYNVDS
+1742 RTYLVTSDMDS

-1761 LQIVPVPVTEPKPI
+1761 LQITSVPVTESRLI
-1775 RTPREYR
+1775 RTPKEYR
-1782 QLKKDIQSGKVTQVI
+1782 QLKKDIQSGKVTQVV

-1809 NVRFRTDKGSF
+1809 NVRFKTDKGSF
-1820 QIWDLTSA
+1820 QIWDLDSA
-1828 SALFDINEIEENW
+1828 SALFDINELEENW
-1841 EGTQQDV
+1841 TGTQQDV
-1848 DALKQVMVEAYGSAP
+1848 DTLKQVMIEAYGSAP
-1863 NITLENASTYLS
+1863 DIALENAKTYLN
-1875 VLKIRLRRQL
+1875 VIKIRLRRQL
-1885 QSDLQNLSKT
+1885 QSDLKNLSKT
-1895 TPNVIEQYKQLVTN
+1895 TPDVIQQYKELVTH
-1909 GQNTREWFNKYAQWV
+1909 GQQTREWFNKYAQWV
-1924 NIKLG
+1924 NVKLG
-1929 RNDGSSIKLNGV
+1929 RNDGSSIRLKGV
-1941 NTVVDAANFRSVH
+1941 NIVVDAANFRSVH

-2005 LNTIQNDRDYFI
+2005 LNSIYNDRDYFI
-2017 KQYLKN
+2017 KQYLRN
-2023 QATKVNP
+2023 QTTKVSP

-2058 KKLSGIVTSTDE
+2058 KKLTGIVTSTDE

-2085 KITSDTEI
+2085 KITPDTEI
-2093 YTDSLGNEVI
+2093 YADSLGNEVI
-2103 VSDDLEHYINEL
+2103 VSDNLEHYINEL

-2128 FPSIIDS
+2128 YPSIVDS

-2157 GGNTAQDILG
+2157 TGNITQDILR
-2167 SNEEYH
+2167 NNAEYH
-2173 SVTLENY
+2173 SITLENY

-2222 KIIAFDNPDINT
+2222 KVIAFDNPDINT

-2253 VSLATFDIDANGILQ
+2253 VSLATFDIDSNGVLQ
-2268 LWSPYADLANVEMRK
+2268 LWSPYSNLTNVEMRK
-2283 ASENLPIPTGEEVE
+2283 ASENLPIPTGQEVQ
-2297 IQESDNIN
+2297 IQESDKIDD
-2305 ECTDLFKKYGDLF
+2305 CTRLFTEYGDLF
-2318 NIRVAQDYDKKT
+2318 NIKVAQDYNKETK
-2330 GEYTPSNTEVAISLN
+2330 EYTPSQTEVAISLN
-2345 INTPEQL
+2345 IDTPEQL
-2352 SRFGQMLKEIK
+2352 SKFGKMLKEVE
-2363 VIHIPSNGYI
+2363 VINVPSNGYI
-2373 PQFMKE
+2373 PQFMKS
-2379 VSNLFVIKNR
+2379 VGNLFIIKNR
-2389 EQFNSIF
+2389 EQFNSLF
-2396 QKLKEIVDHH
+2396 QKIKEIIDNH

-2431 NTIIDPVNLIQAQ
+2431 NTIIDPVNLIEAQ

-2451 GPLKAETKKSAEG
+2451 GPLKDETKKSAEG

-2502 FGLTQYNNWVLNYGT
+2502 FGLTQYNDWVLNYGT
-2517 SEQQSRLLLNSTHQG
+2517 TEQQSRLLLNNNHQG
-2532 HIIGGKVY
+2532 HLIGDKVY

-2553 ITNADVL
+2553 ITNSDVL

-2607 GITIGMDFKDVAK
+2607 GITIGMDFKDITK

-2648 VNVFGYFE
+2648 VKVFKYFE
-2656 QCPKELLNKYDV
+2656 YCPKELLNKYDV
-2668 HQDPEGNTIPISP
+2668 HQDSEGTTIPISP
-2681 LQKFSELFRRE
+2681 LQKFSELFR
-2692 QKLGKED
+2692 QQQSLKKND

-2705 ATFGKSGYIIQEK
+2705 SAFGKARYTIQEK

-2726 GQYNSPSKYAQ
+2726 NQYNSPSKYAQ
-2737 RIYNQLID
+2737 RMYNQLID
-2745 SIEEYVINLSNI
+2745 SVEEYVINLSNI
-2757 DEKVLSDLRTL
+2757 DEKVLSDLYTL
-2768 AEGAKEMR
+2768 AEGAQEMR

-2797 QVNLIERAIYDIT
+2797 QVNLIERAVYDIT
-2810 EDEKDIIDINKFAFD
+2810 EDEKDLIDINKFAFD

-2834 AYEKV
+2834 AYENV
-2839 KHSFNILEAVS
+2839 KHSFNILEAVA

-2857 YVQTLAIALREV
+2857 YVRTLAVALREV

-2874 FRSSRNMSLELSTM
+2874 FRSSRSMSLKLSKR
-2888 INYKDENRI
+2888 IGYNDENRI
-2897 IKGIENFV
+2897 IKGIENYV

-2944 VHLGTDW
+2944 IHLGTDW

-2966 DLKAGKIKPGVDFP
+2966 DLKAGKIKPGVENFP

-3014 LPRTDADTATLNAYK
+3014 LPRTDYDTSILNAYK

-3039 YQYEVTTFNPEG
+3039 YQYEITTFNSDG
-3051 QAETTLSTPKPLV
+3051 QAQRTLSTPVPLV

-3096 LQDFH
+3096 LRDFH
-3101 NFEKAYDKSE
+3101 DFEKAYDKSE
-3111 YTLSLDKI
+3111 DTLSLDDM
-3119 DIDDILP
+3119 DINDILP

-3141 LWARNSSTHKYE
+3141 LWARNSGTHKYE
-3153 MMRKLSNE
+3153 MMRKLDE
-3161 ELDSIQE
+3161 GELDSIPE

-3173 KPGVINR
+3173 KPGVINE
-3180 YQFRGSSD
+3180 YQFIGSSD
-3188 TNYFPTGSIQQS
+3188 TNYFPTGNIQQS
-3200 EKVLN
+3200 ERVLK

-3211 EDTVH
+3211 EDTIH
-3216 YQITYDVESGK
+3216 YQITYDIESGK
-3227 IIKAQSDS
+3227 ILESEPKLIKTALSD
-3235 VEIDLSNLK
+3235 
-3244 SIPTTKVN
+3244 IPTIKVN
-3252 GIRKVDTNLLES
+3252 GIRKIDTNLLES

>member
-1 MVKCSID
+1 MIKCSID

-16 NMTARVLRAHL
+16 NLTARVLRAHL

-50 FELTDSMVIAQAI
+50 FELTNSMAVAQAI

-109 TDVPQIKSKLDASR
+109 TDVPQIKSKLEASR

-136 EIQFQNITNQN
+136 EVQFQNITNQN

-165 VQNTKELNDNI
+165 VQNTRELNDNI

-186 ITTYLRSVLRNA
+186 ITIYLRSILRNA

-207 KKAVA
+207 KKAIA
-212 KPVMYDENNKYTG
+212 KPVIYDENNKYTG
-225 ILEVLRPLIDT
+225 VLETLQPLIDT
-236 YIREP
+236 YIKEP
-241 LLGKTDIIREVYNT
+241 LLGKTDIIREIYNA
-255 SRDSNSPDSKLSK
+255 SRDSNNPDNKLSK
-268 QKLDAFNSM
+268 QKLNAFNSM
-277 VLLRNFD
+277 ILLRNFD
-284 TYLSVLLGKAIQ
+284 TYLSVMLGKAIQ

-323 VSENIFVEDEADAI
+323 VSENIFVEEEADAI

-376 TYNTETD
+376 TYNTGTNN
-383 KIIFDKNFGKNY
+383 IIFNKNFNRNY
-395 KDLYKEIPQELKDKS
+395 KDLYKELPEEIRDKS
-410 LRSFISMVRRNP
+410 LRTLINVIRRNP
-422 RKYLHS
+422 KKYLHS
-428 IFDILSNDNFKK
+428 IFNILSNDNFKK
-440 DNPGIYKNF
+440 DNPRIYKNF

-457 YSLSKDIFNGSNSLR
+457 YSLSKDIFNGPNSLR

-486 VTQSADSI
+486 ITQSADSI
-494 FNVRYIQYY
+494 FNVRYVQYY
-503 QDEDGKVQVRTL
+503 QDEDGKIQVRTL

-520 NNVKRKLEQTINVSN
+520 NNIKRKLEQTINISN
-535 SITLIGNWESYK
+535 SIKLIGDWESYK
-547 SSLGLTAS
+547 DSINLNAS
-555 YENDDLK
+555 YENSNLK
-562 SITFKIPGTDI
+562 SITFKIPGTDVI
-573 VAEVLANSGDVR
+573 AEVLANSGDVR
-585 LTGNINYVQDLQ
+585 LSGVINYVNDFQ

-612 NNMEFLNSLKET
+612 NNVELLNSLKEV

-646 YVSKEILTDA
+646 YVSKEVLSDA
-656 PTSTR
+656 PTNTR
-661 QDLISMIY
+661 QDLISIIY
-669 GRNAPSYNWELD
+669 GRNSPSYNWDLD

-768 FYNPSDRSKST
+768 FYNPSDKSKAT

-849 FTSSELKRLISQE
+849 FTFSELERLISQE

-870 YYKVISD
+870 YYKVVSD
-877 WATLEDYMVHIGYP
+877 WATLEDYMVHLKYP

-904 KNFNQIF
+904 ENFNQIF

-943 VDQVHYKNVKGNLAI
+943 VDQVHYKNAKGNLAI
-958 NPAIIAQVARFKPES
+958 NPAIIAQVARFKPDS
-973 LIFQGNNKQLMYP
+973 PIFQGNNKQLMYP
-986 SSEQF
+986 SGEQF
-991 WIRKKAEVLKG
+991 WEKKKAEVLKG
-1002 LLKSN
+1002 LLKSG
-1007 FRINVTE
+1007 FKINVTE

-1039 AKANINGNLI
+1039 AKANINGKLI
-1049 DIASSKD
+1049 DIVSNKD

-1071 GVSSTLQLNP
+1071 SVTDTLQLNP
-1081 ILEQYNYLDYLVSQE
+1081 ILEQYNYLDYLISQE
-1096 FMDLTVGSFVA
+1096 FMDLTVGSFIA

-1137 AMHTFQLNLLNGIPE
+1137 AMHAFQLNLLNGIPE

-1254 NEDNNPFVTDIT
+1254 NEDNTPFITDIT
-1266 KNWKGDKIN
+1266 KNWNGDKIN

-1288 QITNI
+1288 QTTNI

-1302 RTIQE
+1302 RTVQE
-1307 VTLDG
+1307 VTSDG
-1312 NPIGKPLQGKN
+1312 NPIGKALQGNK

-1349 LPSNTSVENVV
+1349 LLSNTSVENVV
-1360 LAMNNIGT
+1360 LAMNSIGT
-1368 PKNNNIQTQ
+1368 PKNDNIQTQ

-1409 RYNDDVPYD
+1409 KYNDDIPYD

-1465 YDALRKSTDINTKEH
+1465 YDALRKSTDINIKEH
-1480 LQAVQEL
+1480 LQAVQAL
-1487 FADGSE
+1487 FTDGSE
-1493 ESIQNFQE
+1493 DSIQNFQE
-1501 ILMQS
+1501 VLMQS

-1523 ALDLMEQAK
+1523 SLDLMEQAK

-1540 DVNIPL
+1540 DANIPL

-1552 RKVFS
+1552 RKIFS
-1557 TVSSFLTRSGIK
+1557 TVSAFLTRSGIK

-1576 SVLTPSHEI
+1576 SVLTPSHDI

-1597 TNPKEELAE
+1597 TNPKEELEE
-1606 LQKQQAPVYDS
+1606 LQAQQVPVYD
-1617 RFTYTKD
+1617 
-1624 QKSFMGFNLIQVEYK
+1624 
-1639 SMKSKLDGQ
+1639 
-1648 PVAARNMHDGNIY
+1648 
-1661 LDVQLLADK
+1661 
-1670 YREKAWQKA
+1670 
-1679 RNSEPLNYDFKSPE
+1679 
-1693 EWINFVLLHEAMHN
+1693 
-1707 QYLKK
+1707 
-1712 NGESSFDYE
+1712 
-1721 TRINNEALKR
+1721 INN
-1731 LPNDITNLELG
+1731 PDSGITNLELG
-1742 RTYLITYNVDS
+1742 RTYLVTSKVDS
-1753 EVEDVDGN
+1753 EVKDIDGN
-1761 LQIVPVPVTEPKPI
+1761 LQTISAPATESRLI

-1782 QLKKDIQSGKVTQVI
+1782 QLKKDIQSGKVTQVV
-1797 EDVRDG
+1797 EDVRVG

-1809 NVRFRTDKGSF
+1809 NVRFKTDKGSF

-1828 SALFDINEIEENW
+1828 SALFDINELEENW
-1841 EGTQQDV
+1841 TGTQQDV
-1848 DALKQVMVEAYGSAP
+1848 DTLKQVMIEAYGSAP
-1863 NITLENASTYLS
+1863 DITLENAKTYLN
-1875 VLKIRLRRQL
+1875 VIKIRLRRQL
-1885 QSDLQNLSKT
+1885 QSDLKNLSKT
-1895 TPNVIEQYKQLVTN
+1895 TPDVIQQYKELVTH
-1909 GQNTREWFNKYAQWV
+1909 GQPTREWFNKYAQWV
-1924 NIKLG
+1924 NVKLG
-1929 RNDGSSIKLNGV
+1929 RNDGSSIRLKGANI
-1941 NTVVDAANFRSVH
+1941 VVDATNFKSVH

-1961 KKSQQVR
+1961 KKSQQIR

-1976 DKNSLREQAYEV
+1976 NKNSLREQAYEV

-2005 LNTIQNDRDYFI
+2005 LNSIQNDRDYFI
-2017 KQYLKN
+2017 KQYLRN
-2023 QATKVNP
+2023 QTTKVNP

-2058 KKLSGIVTSTDE
+2058 KKLIGIVTSTDE

-2093 YTDSLGNEVI
+2093 YADALGNEVI

-2128 FPSIIDS
+2128 YPSIVDS

-2157 GGNTAQDILG
+2157 AGNTTYDILR
-2167 SNEEYH
+2167 SNAEYH
-2173 SVTLENY
+2173 SITLENY

-2222 KIIAFDNPDINT
+2222 KVIAFDNPDINT

-2253 VSLATFDIDANGILQ
+2253 VSLATFDIDSNGVLQ
-2268 LWSPYADLANVEMRK
+2268 LWSPYSNLTNVEMGK
-2283 ASENLPIPTGEEVE
+2283 ASETLPIPTGQEVQ
-2297 IQESDNIN
+2297 IQESDKIDD
-2305 ECTDLFKKYGDLF
+2305 CTRLFTEYGDLF
-2318 NIRVAQDYDKKT
+2318 NIKVAQDYNKETK
-2330 GEYTPSNTEVAISLN
+2330 EYTPSQTEVAISLN

-2352 SRFGQMLKEIK
+2352 SKFGKMLKEVE
-2363 VIHIPSNGYI
+2363 VINVPSDRYI
-2373 PQFMKE
+2373 PQFMNS
-2379 VSNLFVIKNR
+2379 VGNLFIIKNR
-2389 EQFNSIF
+2389 EQFNSLF
-2396 QKLKEIVDHH
+2396 QKIKEIIDNH

-2431 NTIIDPVNLIQAQ
+2431 NTIIDPVNLIEAQ

-2451 GPLKAETKKSAEG
+2451 GPLKDETKKSAEG

-2517 SEQQSRLLLNSTHQG
+2517 TEQQSRLLLNNNHQG
-2532 HIIGGKVY
+2532 HLIGSKVY

-2553 ITNADVL
+2553 ITNSDVL

-2607 GITIGMDFKDVAK
+2607 GITIGMDFKDIAK

-2648 VNVFGYFE
+2648 VDVFGYFE
-2656 QCPKELLNKYDV
+2656 QCPKGLLNKYDV
-2668 HQDPEGNTIPISP
+2668 HRDPEGNTIPVSP
-2681 LQKFSELFRRE
+2681 LQKFSELFRQE

-2757 DEKVLSDLRTL
+2757 DEKVLSDLYTL
-2768 AEGAKEMR
+2768 AQGAKEMR

-2797 QVNLIERAIYDIT
+2797 QVNLIERAVYDIT
-2810 EDEKDIIDINKFAFD
+2810 GDEKDIIDINKFAFD
-2825 EAYRQRAIN
+2825 EAYRQKAIN
-2834 AYEKV
+2834 AYENV
-2839 KHSFNILEAVS
+2839 KHSFNILEAVA

-2857 YVQTLAIALREV
+2857 YVQTLVVALREV

-2874 FRSSRNMSLELSTM
+2874 FRSSRSMSLELSKM
-2888 INYKDENRI
+2888 IGYNDENRI
-2897 IKGIENFV
+2897 IKGIENYV
-2905 GDFLRKQWLLQNDV
+2905 GDSLRKQWLLQNDV

-2989 DLMNDLSTNT
+2989 DLMNDLYTNT

-3014 LPRTDADTATLNAYK
+3014 LPRTDSDTAILNAYK
-3029 AEFNKLAKYA
+3029 VEFNKLAKYA
-3039 YQYEVTTFNPEG
+3039 YQYEVTTFNPDG
-3051 QAETTLSTPKPLV
+3051 QAQVTLSTPVPLV

-3096 LQDFH
+3096 IQDFH

-3111 YTLSLDKI
+3111 DTLSLDNV
-3119 DIDDILP
+3119 DINDILP

-3132 SPYSSYSNY
+3132 SPYSSYAKY

-3161 ELDSIQE
+3161 ELDSIPE

-3173 KPGVINR
+3173 KPGVINK
-3180 YQFRGSSD
+3180 YQFIGSSD
-3188 TNYFPTGSIQQS
+3188 TNYFPTGSIQQP

-3227 IIKAQSDS
+3227 ITKARSGLT
-3235 VEIDLSNLK
+3235 EIDLSDLE

>member
-1 MVKCSID
+1 MIKCSID

-36 KSNMKQLIQDISEQ
+36 KSNMKQLIQNISEQ
-50 FELTDSMVIAQAI
+50 FELTNSMTVAQAI

-109 TDVPQIKSKLDASR
+109 TDVPQIKSKLEASR

-136 EIQFQNITNQN
+136 EVQFQNITNQN

-165 VQNTKELNDNI
+165 VQNTRELNDNI
-176 RSYQTQLLKN
+176 RSYQTYLLKN
-186 ITTYLRSVLRNA
+186 ITIYLRSILRNA

-207 KKAVA
+207 KKAIA

-225 ILEVLRPLIDT
+225 ILETLQPLIDT
-236 YIREP
+236 YIKEP
-241 LLGKTDIIREVYNT
+241 LLGKTDIIREIYNA
-255 SRDSNSPDSKLSK
+255 SRDSNNPDNKLSK
-268 QKLDAFNSM
+268 QKLNAFNSM
-277 VLLRNFD
+277 ILLRNFD
-284 TYLSVLLGKAIQ
+284 TYLSVMLGKAIQ

-323 VSENIFVEDEADAI
+323 VSENIFVEEEADAI

-349 WGSTVPKEGYFLN
+349 WGSAVPKEGYFLN

-376 TYNTETD
+376 TYNADTD
-383 KIIFDKNFGKNY
+383 NIIFNKAFSRNY
-395 KDLYKEIPQELKDKS
+395 KDLYKEIPEEIRDKS
-410 LRSFISMVRRNP
+410 LRTLINVIRRNP

-428 IFDILSNDNFKK
+428 IFNILSNDNFKK

-457 YSLSKDIFNGSNSLR
+457 YSLSKGIFNGPNSLR

-486 VTQSADSI
+486 ITQSADSI

-503 QDEDGKVQVRTL
+503 QDEDGKIQVRTL

-520 NNVKRKLEQTINVSN
+520 NNIKRKLEQTINISN
-535 SITLIGNWESYK
+535 SIKLIGDWESYK
-547 SSLGLTAS
+547 DSMNINVS
-555 YENDDLK
+555 YEGSNLK
-562 SITFKIPGTDI
+562 SITFKIPGTDV

-585 LTGNINYVQDLQ
+585 LSGTINYAQDFQ

-612 NNMEFLNSLKET
+612 NNVELLNSLKEV

-646 YVSKEILTDA
+646 YVSKEVLSDA
-656 PTSTR
+656 PANTR
-661 QDLISMIY
+661 QDLISIIY

-689 DIRTLNLMALAK
+689 DIRTLNQMALAK

-742 QKDSISNS
+742 QKDSISHS

-768 FYNPSDRSKST
+768 FYNPSDKSKAT

-789 SQVVYDFIGGL
+789 SQVVYDFIGGI

-836 PVYLDGIQKPLKD
+836 PVYLDGVQKPLKD
-849 FTSSELKRLISQE
+849 FTSPELERLISQE

-870 YYKVISD
+870 YYKIVSD

-943 VDQVHYKNVKGNLAI
+943 VDQVHYKNAKGNLAI
-958 NPAIIAQVARFKPES
+958 NPAIIAQVARFNPDS
-973 LIFQGNNKQLMYP
+973 HILQGNNKQLMYP
-986 SSEQF
+986 SGEQF
-991 WIRKKAEVLKG
+991 WKKKKAEVLKG
-1002 LLKSN
+1002 LLKSG
-1007 FRINVTE
+1007 FKINVTE

-1039 AKANINGNLI
+1039 AKANINGKLI
-1049 DIASSKD
+1049 DIVSNKD
-1056 LLKLGIQGNINDVID
+1056 LLKLGIQGNINDIID
-1071 GVSSTLQLNP
+1071 SVTDTLQLNP
-1081 ILEQYNYLDYLVSQE
+1081 ILEQYNYLDYLISQE
-1096 FMDLTVGSFVA
+1096 FMDLTVGSFIA

-1137 AMHTFQLNLLNGIPE
+1137 AMHAFQLNLLNGIPE

-1249 DHIWL
+1249 DHVWL
-1254 NEDNNPFVTDIT
+1254 NEDSTPFITDIT
-1266 KNWKGDKIN
+1266 KNWNGDKIN

-1307 VTLDG
+1307 VTSDG
-1312 NPIGKPLQGKN
+1312 NPVGKALQGN
-1323 IVIDSNYKLWNFF
+1323 RIVIDSNYKLWNFF

-1360 LAMNNIGT
+1360 LAMNSIGT
-1368 PKNNNIQTQ
+1368 PRNNNVQTQ

-1399 QGAANINSAS
+1399 QGAANINPAS
-1409 RYNDDVPYD
+1409 RYNDDIPYD

-1446 QVISACAAKGY
+1446 QVISACAARGY

-1465 YDALRKSTDINTKEH
+1465 YDALRKSTDINIKEH
-1480 LQAVQEL
+1480 LQAVQAL
-1487 FADGSE
+1487 FTDGSE

-1501 ILMQS
+1501 VLMQS

-1514 NGDNFAKTI
+1514 NGNNFAKTI
-1523 ALDLMEQAK
+1523 SLDLMEQAK

-1540 DVNIPL
+1540 DANIPL

-1552 RKVFS
+1552 RKIFS
-1557 TVSSFLTRSGIK
+1557 TISAFLTRSGIK

-1576 SVLTPSHEI
+1576 SVLTPSHDI

-1597 TNPKEELAE
+1597 DNPKEELEA
-1606 LQKQQAPVYDS
+1606 LQAQQVPVYD
-1617 RFTYTKD
+1617 
-1624 QKSFMGFNLIQVEYK
+1624 
-1639 SMKSKLDGQ
+1639 
-1648 PVAARNMHDGNIY
+1648 
-1661 LDVQLLADK
+1661 
-1670 YREKAWQKA
+1670 
-1679 RNSEPLNYDFKSPE
+1679 
-1693 EWINFVLLHEAMHN
+1693 
-1707 QYLKK
+1707 
-1712 NGESSFDYE
+1712 
-1721 TRINNEALKR
+1721 INN
-1731 LPNDITNLELG
+1731 PDSDITNLELG
-1742 RTYLITYNVDS
+1742 RTYLVTSKVDS
-1753 EVEDVDGN
+1753 EVKDVDGN
-1761 LQIVPVPVTEPKPI
+1761 LQTISAPATESILI

-1782 QLKKDIQSGKVTQVI
+1782 QLKKDIQSGKVTQVV
-1797 EDVRDG
+1797 EDVRVG

-1809 NVRFRTDKGSF
+1809 NVRFKTDKGSF
-1820 QIWDLTSA
+1820 QIWDLDSA
-1828 SALFDINEIEENW
+1828 STLFDVNELEENW
-1841 EGTQQDV
+1841 TGTQQDV
-1848 DALKQVMVEAYGSAP
+1848 DTLKQVMIEAYGSAP
-1863 NITLENASTYLS
+1863 DITLENAKIYLN
-1875 VLKIRLRRQL
+1875 VIKIRLRRQL
-1885 QSDLQNLSKT
+1885 QSDLKNLSKT
-1895 TPNVIEQYKQLVTN
+1895 TPDVIQQYKELVTH
-1909 GQNTREWFNKYAQWV
+1909 GQSTREWFNKYAQWV
-1924 NIKLG
+1924 NIQLG
-1929 RNDGSSIKLNGV
+1929 RNDGSSIRLNGV
-1941 NTVVDAANFRSVH
+1941 NTVVDATNFRSVH

-1968 IDGDWHTV
+1968 IGGDWHTV

-2005 LNTIQNDRDYFI
+2005 LNSIQNDRDYFI
-2017 KQYLKN
+2017 KQYLRN
-2023 QATKVNP
+2023 QTTKVNP

-2058 KKLSGIVTSTDE
+2058 KKLTGIVTSTDE
-2070 EGNVYRLD
+2070 EGNIYRLD

-2085 KITSDTEI
+2085 KITPDTEI
-2093 YTDSLGNEVI
+2093 YEDSLGNEVI

-2128 FPSIIDS
+2128 FPSIVDS

-2157 GGNTAQDILG
+2157 SGNTTYDILG
-2167 SNEEYH
+2167 NNAEYH
-2173 SVTLENY
+2173 SITLENY

-2253 VSLATFDIDANGILQ
+2253 VSLATFDIDSNGILQ
-2268 LWSPYADLANVEMRK
+2268 LWSPYSDLTSVEMRK
-2283 ASENLPIPTGEEVE
+2283 ASENLPMPTGQEVQ
-2297 IQESDNIN
+2297 IQE
-2305 ECTDLFKKYGDLF
+2305 TDKVEDCVRLFTEYGDLF
-2318 NIRVAQDYDKKT
+2318 NIKIAQDYNKETK
-2330 GEYTPSNTEVAISLN
+2330 EYTPSQTEVTISLN

-2352 SRFGQMLKEIK
+2352 NKFGRMLKEVE
-2363 VIHIPSNGYI
+2363 VINVPSNGYI
-2373 PQFMKE
+2373 PQFMKS
-2379 VSNLFVIKNR
+2379 VGNLFIIKNR
-2389 EQFNSIF
+2389 EQFNSLF
-2396 QKLKEIVDHH
+2396 QKIKEIIDNH

-2431 NTIIDPVNLIQAQ
+2431 NTIIDPVNLIEAQ

-2451 GPLKAETKKSAEG
+2451 GPLKDETKKSAEG

-2517 SEQQSRLLLNSTHQG
+2517 AEQQSRLLLNNNHQG
-2532 HIIGGKVY
+2532 HLIGSKVY

-2553 ITNADVL
+2553 ITNSDVL

-2607 GITIGMDFKDVAK
+2607 GITIGMDFKDIAK

-2648 VNVFGYFE
+2648 VDVFKYFE
-2656 QCPKELLNKYDV
+2656 YCPKELLNKYDV
-2668 HQDPEGNTIPISP
+2668 HQDPEGITIPISP
-2681 LQKFSELFRRE
+2681 LQKFSELFR
-2692 QKLGKED
+2692 QQQSLKKND

-2705 ATFGKSGYIIQEK
+2705 SAFGKARYTIQEK

-2726 GQYNSPSKYAQ
+2726 SQYNSPSKYAQ
-2737 RIYNQLID
+2737 RMYNQLID
-2745 SIEEYVINLSNI
+2745 SIEEYVLNLSNI
-2757 DEKVLSDLRTL
+2757 DEKVLSDLYTL
-2768 AEGAKEMR
+2768 AQGAKEMR

-2788 KNDPEGLLR
+2788 KSDPEGLLR
-2797 QVNLIERAIYDIT
+2797 QVNLIERAVYDIT
-2810 EDEKDIIDINKFAFD
+2810 KDEKDLIDINKFAFD

-2834 AYEKV
+2834 AYENV
-2839 KHSFNILEAVS
+2839 KHSFNILEAVA

-2857 YVQTLAIALREV
+2857 YVQTLAVALREV

-2874 FRSSRNMSLELSTM
+2874 FRSSRSMSLELSKM
-2888 INYKDENRI
+2888 IGYNDENRI
-2897 IKGIENFV
+2897 IKGIENYV
-2905 GDFLRKQWLLQNDV
+2905 GDSLRKQWLLQNDV

-3014 LPRTDADTATLNAYK
+3014 LPRTDSDTAILNAYK

-3039 YQYEVTTFNPEG
+3039 YQYEVTTFNPDG
-3051 QAETTLSTPKPLV
+3051 QAQVTLSTPVPLV

-3096 LQDFH
+3096 LRDFH

-3111 YTLSLDKI
+3111 DTLSLDNI
-3119 DIDDILP
+3119 DINDVLP

-3161 ELDSIQE
+3161 ELDSIPE

-3173 KPGVINR
+3173 KPGVINK
-3180 YQFRGSSD
+3180 YQFIGSSD
-3188 TNYFPTGSIQQS
+3188 TNYFPTGSIQQP

-3227 IIKAQSDS
+3227 ITKARSGLT
-3235 VEIDLSNLK
+3235 EIDLSDLK

>member
-1 MVKCSID
+1 MIKCSID

-50 FELTDSMVIAQAI
+50 FELTNSMTVAQAI

-109 TDVPQIKSKLDASR
+109 TDVPQIKSKLEASR

-136 EIQFQNITNQN
+136 EVQFQNITNQN

-186 ITTYLRSVLRNA
+186 ITIYLRSILRNA

-207 KKAVA
+207 KKAIA

-225 ILEVLRPLIDT
+225 ILETLQPLIDT
-236 YIREP
+236 YIKEP
-241 LLGKTDIIREVYNT
+241 LLGKTDIIREIYNA
-255 SRDSNSPDSKLSK
+255 SRDSNNPDNKLSK
-268 QKLDAFNSM
+268 QKLNAFNSM
-277 VLLRNFD
+277 ILLRNFD
-284 TYLSVLLGKAIQ
+284 TYLSVMLGKAIQ

-323 VSENIFVEDEADAI
+323 VSENIFVEEEADAI

-376 TYNTETD
+376 TYNIDTD
-383 KIIFDKNFGKNY
+383 NIIFDKAFSKNY
-395 KDLYKEIPQELKDKS
+395 KDLYKEIPEEIRDKS
-410 LRSFISMVRRNP
+410 LRTLINVIRRNP

-428 IFDILSNDNFKK
+428 IFNILSNDNFKK

-457 YSLSKDIFNGSNSLR
+457 YSLSKGIFNGPNSLR

-486 VTQSADSI
+486 ITQSADSI

-503 QDEDGKVQVRTL
+503 QDEDGKIQVRTL

-520 NNVKRKLEQTINVSN
+520 NNIKRKLEQTINISN
-535 SITLIGNWESYK
+535 SIKLIGDWESYK
-547 SSLGLTAS
+547 DSMNLKAS
-555 YENDDLK
+555 YENDKLK
-562 SITFKIPGTDI
+562 SITFKIPGTDV

-585 LTGNINYVQDLQ
+585 LSGTINYAQDFQ

-612 NNMEFLNSLKET
+612 NNVELLNSLKEV

-636 KFASRVIFNQ
+636 KFASRVILNQ
-646 YVSKEILTDA
+646 CVSKEVLSDA
-656 PTSTR
+656 PTNTR

-689 DIRTLNLMALAK
+689 DVRTLNRMALAK

-742 QKDSISNS
+742 QKDSISHS

-768 FYNPSDRSKST
+768 FYNPSDKSKAT

-849 FTSSELKRLISQE
+849 FTSTELERLISQE
-862 FGEFYENM
+862 FGEFYEEM
-870 YYKVISD
+870 YYKVVSD
-877 WATLEDYMVHIGYP
+877 WATLEDYMIHLGYP

-904 KNFNQIF
+904 KNFNQVF

-925 KSIVLDHNSMF
+925 KSIVLKYNSTS

-943 VDQVHYKNVKGNLAI
+943 VDQVHYKNAKENLAI
-958 NPAIIAQVARFKPES
+958 NPAIIAQVARFKPDS
-973 LIFQGNNKQLMYP
+973 PIFQGNNKQLMYP
-986 SSEQF
+986 SGEQF
-991 WIRKKAEVLKG
+991 WEKKKAEVLKG
-1002 LLKSN
+1002 LLKSG
-1007 FRINVTE
+1007 FKINVTE

-1028 GWINTSGDVIL
+1028 GWINTSGNVIL
-1039 AKANINGNLI
+1039 AKANINGKLI
-1049 DIASSKD
+1049 DIVSNKD

-1071 GVSSTLQLNP
+1071 SVTDTLQLNP
-1081 ILEQYNYLDYLVSQE
+1081 ILEQYNYLDYLISQE
-1096 FMDLTVGSFVA
+1096 FMDLTVGSFIA

-1137 AMHTFQLNLLNGIPE
+1137 AMHAFQLNLLNGIPE

-1254 NEDNNPFVTDIT
+1254 NEDSTPFVTDIT
-1266 KNWKGDKIN
+1266 KNWNGDKIN

-1307 VTLDG
+1307 VTSDG
-1312 NPIGKPLQGKN
+1312 NPVGEALQGKR

-1360 LAMNNIGT
+1360 LAMNSIGT
-1368 PKNNNIQTQ
+1368 PRNNNVQTQ

-1409 RYNDDVPYD
+1409 RYNDDIPYD

-1480 LQAVQEL
+1480 LQAVQAL
-1487 FADGSE
+1487 FTDGSE

-1501 ILMQS
+1501 VLMQS

-1523 ALDLMEQAK
+1523 SLDLMEQAK

-1540 DVNIPL
+1540 DANIPL

-1557 TVSSFLTRSGIK
+1557 TISAFLTRSGIK

-1576 SVLTPSHEI
+1576 SVLTPSHDI

-1597 TNPKEELAE
+1597 DNPKEELEA
-1606 LQKQQAPVYDS
+1606 LQAQQVPVYD
-1617 RFTYTKD
+1617 
-1624 QKSFMGFNLIQVEYK
+1624 
-1639 SMKSKLDGQ
+1639 
-1648 PVAARNMHDGNIY
+1648 
-1661 LDVQLLADK
+1661 
-1670 YREKAWQKA
+1670 
-1679 RNSEPLNYDFKSPE
+1679 
-1693 EWINFVLLHEAMHN
+1693 
-1707 QYLKK
+1707 
-1712 NGESSFDYE
+1712 
-1721 TRINNEALKR
+1721 INN
-1731 LPNDITNLELG
+1731 PDSDITNLELG
-1742 RTYLITYNVDS
+1742 RTYLVTSKVDS
-1753 EVEDVDGN
+1753 EVKDVDGN
-1761 LQIVPVPVTEPKPI
+1761 LQTISAPATESRLI

-1782 QLKKDIQSGKVTQVI
+1782 QLKRDIQSGKVTQVV
-1797 EDVRDG
+1797 EDVRVG

-1809 NVRFRTDKGSF
+1809 NVRFKTDKGSF

-1828 SALFDINEIEENW
+1828 SALFDINELEENW
-1841 EGTQQDV
+1841 AGTQQDV
-1848 DALKQVMVEAYGSAP
+1848 DTLKQVMIEAYGSAP
-1863 NITLENASTYLS
+1863 DITLENAKTYLN
-1875 VLKIRLRRQL
+1875 VIKIRLRRQL
-1885 QSDLQNLSKT
+1885 QSDLKNLSKT
-1895 TPNVIEQYKQLVTN
+1895 TPDVIQQYKELVTH
-1909 GQNTREWFNKYAQWV
+1909 GQPTREWFNKYAQWV
-1924 NIKLG
+1924 NIQLG
-1929 RNDGSSIKLNGV
+1929 RNDGSSIRLKGANI
-1941 NTVVDAANFRSVH
+1941 VVDATNFRSVH

-1976 DKNSLREQAYEV
+1976 DKSSLREQAYEV

-2005 LNTIQNDRDYFI
+2005 LNSIQNDRDYFI
-2017 KQYLKN
+2017 KQYLRN
-2023 QATKVNP
+2023 QTTKVNP

-2058 KKLSGIVTSTDE
+2058 KKLTGIVTSTDE

-2093 YTDSLGNEVI
+2093 YVDSLGNEVI

-2128 FPSIIDS
+2128 YPSIVNS

-2157 GGNTAQDILG
+2157 AGNTTHDILR
-2167 SNEEYH
+2167 SNAEYH
-2173 SVTLENY
+2173 SITLENY

-2253 VSLATFDIDANGILQ
+2253 VSLATFDIDSNGVLQ
-2268 LWSPYADLANVEMRK
+2268 LWSPYSNLTNVEMRK
-2283 ASENLPIPTGEEVE
+2283 ASENLPMPTGQEVQ
-2297 IQESDNIN
+2297 IQESDKIDD
-2305 ECTDLFKKYGDLF
+2305 CTRLFTEYGDLF
-2318 NIRVAQDYDKKT
+2318 NIKLAWDYNKETKEHT
-2330 GEYTPSNTEVAISLN
+2330 QSQTEVAISLN

-2352 SRFGQMLKEIK
+2352 SKFGKMLKEVK
-2363 VIHIPSNGYI
+2363 VINVPSNGYI
-2373 PQFMKE
+2373 PQFINS
-2379 VSNLFVIKNR
+2379 VSNLFTIKNR
-2389 EQFNSIF
+2389 GQFNSLF
-2396 QKLKEIVDHH
+2396 QKIKEIIDNH

-2426 MMSMY
+2426 MVSMY
-2431 NTIIDPVNLIQAQ
+2431 NTIIDPVNLIEAQ

-2451 GPLKAETKKSAEG
+2451 GPLKDETKKSAEG

-2517 SEQQSRLLLNSTHQG
+2517 AEQQSRLLLNNNHQG
-2532 HIIGGKVY
+2532 HLIGSKVY

-2553 ITNADVL
+2553 ITNSDVL

-2607 GITIGMDFKDVAK
+2607 GITIGMDFKDIAK

-2648 VNVFGYFE
+2648 VDVFKYFE
-2656 QCPKELLNKYDV
+2656 YCPKELLNKYDV
-2668 HQDPEGNTIPISP
+2668 HQDPEGITIPISP
-2681 LQKFSELFRRE
+2681 LQKFSELFR
-2692 QKLGKED
+2692 QQQSLKEND

-2705 ATFGKSGYIIQEK
+2705 SAFGKAGYIIQEK

-2726 GQYNSPSKYAQ
+2726 SQYNSPSKYAQ
-2737 RIYNQLID
+2737 RMYNQLID

-2757 DEKVLSDLRTL
+2757 DERVLSDLYTL
-2768 AEGAKEMR
+2768 AQGAKEMR

-2797 QVNLIERAIYDIT
+2797 QVNLIERAVYDIT
-2810 EDEKDIIDINKFAFD
+2810 KDEKDLIDINKFAFD

-2834 AYEKV
+2834 AYENV
-2839 KHSFNILEAVS
+2839 KHSFNILEAVA

-2857 YVQTLAIALREV
+2857 YVQTLAVALREV

-2874 FRSSRNMSLELSTM
+2874 FRSSRNMSLELSKR
-2888 INYKDENRI
+2888 IGYNDENRI
-2897 IKGIENFV
+2897 IKGIENYV
-2905 GDFLRKQWLLQNDV
+2905 GDFLRKQWLLQNNV
-2919 QMIIPKGNQAFDKQG
+2919 QIIIPKGNQAFDKQG

-2944 VHLGTDW
+2944 IHLGTDW

-3014 LPRTDADTATLNAYK
+3014 LPRTDSDTAILNAYK

-3039 YQYEVTTFNPEG
+3039 YQYEVTTFNSDG
-3051 QAETTLSTPKPLV
+3051 QAQVTLSTPIPLV

-3096 LQDFH
+3096 LRDFH
-3101 NFEKAYDKSE
+3101 DFEKAYDKSE
-3111 YTLSLDKI
+3111 DTLSLDNM
-3119 DIDDILP
+3119 DINDILP

-3153 MMRKLSNE
+3153 MMRKLDNW
-3161 ELDSIQE
+3161 ELDSIPE

-3173 KPGVINR
+3173 KPGVINK
-3180 YQFRGSSD
+3180 YQFIGSSD
-3188 TNYFPTGSIQQS
+3188 TNYFPTGNIQQS
-3200 EKVLN
+3200 ERVIK

-3211 EDTVH
+3211 EDTIH
-3216 YQITYDVESGK
+3216 YQITYDIESGK
-3227 IIKAQSDS
+3227 I
-3235 VEIDLSNLK
+3235 LK
-3244 SIPTTKVN
+3244 SEPELIKDALSDIPTIKID
-3252 GIRKVDTNLLES
+3252 GIRRIDTNLLES

>member
-1 MVKCSID
+1 MIKCSID

-50 FELTDSMVIAQAI
+50 FELTNSMTVAQAI

-109 TDVPQIKSKLDASR
+109 TDVPQIKSKLEASR

-136 EIQFQNITNQN
+136 EVQFQNITNQN

-186 ITTYLRSVLRNA
+186 ITIYLRSILRNA

-207 KKAVA
+207 KKAIA

-225 ILEVLRPLIDT
+225 ILETLQPLIDT
-236 YIREP
+236 YIKEP
-241 LLGKTDIIREVYNT
+241 LLGKTDIIREIYNA
-255 SRDSNSPDSKLSK
+255 SRDSNNPDNKLSK
-268 QKLDAFNSM
+268 QKLNAFNSM
-277 VLLRNFD
+277 ILLRNFD
-284 TYLSVLLGKAIQ
+284 TYLSVMLGKAIQ

-323 VSENIFVEDEADAI
+323 VSENIFVEEEADAI

-376 TYNTETD
+376 TYNIDTD
-383 KIIFDKNFGKNY
+383 NIIFDKAFSKNY
-395 KDLYKEIPQELKDKS
+395 KDLYKEIPEEIRDKS
-410 LRSFISMVRRNP
+410 LRTLINVIRRNP
-422 RKYLHS
+422 RKYLHR
-428 IFDILSNDNFKK
+428 IFNILSNDNFKK

-457 YSLSKDIFNGSNSLR
+457 YSLSKGIFNGPNSLR

-486 VTQSADSI
+486 ITQSADSI

-503 QDEDGKVQVRTL
+503 QDEDGKIQVRTL

-520 NNVKRKLEQTINVSN
+520 NNIKRKLEQTINISN
-535 SITLIGNWESYK
+535 SIKLIGDWELYK
-547 SSLGLTAS
+547 DSMNLKAS
-555 YENDDLK
+555 YENDKLK
-562 SITFKIPGTDI
+562 SITFKIPGTDV

-585 LTGNINYVQDLQ
+585 LSGTINYAQDFQ

-612 NNMEFLNSLKET
+612 NNVELLNSLKEV

-636 KFASRVIFNQ
+636 KFASRVILNQ
-646 YVSKEILTDA
+646 CVSKEVLSDA
-656 PTSTR
+656 PTNTR

-689 DIRTLNLMALAK
+689 DVRTLNRMALAK

-742 QKDSISNS
+742 QKDSISHS

-768 FYNPSDRSKST
+768 FYNPSDKSKAT

-849 FTSSELKRLISQE
+849 FTSTELERLISQE
-862 FGEFYENM
+862 FGEFYEEM
-870 YYKVISD
+870 YYKVVSD
-877 WATLEDYMVHIGYP
+877 WATLEDYMIHLGYP

-904 KNFNQIF
+904 KNFNQVF

-925 KSIVLDHNSMF
+925 KSIVLKYNSTS

-943 VDQVHYKNVKGNLAI
+943 VDQVHYKNAKENLAI
-958 NPAIIAQVARFKPES
+958 NPAIIAQVARFKPDS
-973 LIFQGNNKQLMYP
+973 PIFQGNNKQLMYP
-986 SSEQF
+986 SGEQF
-991 WIRKKAEVLKG
+991 WEKKKAEVLKG
-1002 LLKSN
+1002 LLKSG
-1007 FRINVTE
+1007 FKINVTE

-1028 GWINTSGDVIL
+1028 GWINTSGNVIL
-1039 AKANINGNLI
+1039 AKANINGKLI
-1049 DIASSKD
+1049 DIVSNKD

-1071 GVSSTLQLNP
+1071 SVTDTLQLNP
-1081 ILEQYNYLDYLVSQE
+1081 ILEQYNYLDYLISQE
-1096 FMDLTVGSFVA
+1096 FMDLTVGSFIA

-1137 AMHTFQLNLLNGIPE
+1137 AMHAFQLNLLNGIPE

-1254 NEDNNPFVTDIT
+1254 NEDSTPFVTDIT
-1266 KNWKGDKIN
+1266 KNWNGDKIN

-1307 VTLDG
+1307 VTSDG
-1312 NPIGKPLQGKN
+1312 NPVGEALQGKR

-1360 LAMNNIGT
+1360 LAMNSIGT
-1368 PKNNNIQTQ
+1368 PRNNNVQTQ

-1409 RYNDDVPYD
+1409 RYNDDIPYD

-1480 LQAVQEL
+1480 LQAVQAL
-1487 FADGSE
+1487 FTDGSE

-1501 ILMQS
+1501 VLMQS

-1523 ALDLMEQAK
+1523 SLDLMEQAK

-1540 DVNIPL
+1540 DANIPL

-1557 TVSSFLTRSGIK
+1557 TISAFLTRSGIK

-1576 SVLTPSHEI
+1576 SVLTPSHDI

-1597 TNPKEELAE
+1597 DNPKEELEA
-1606 LQKQQAPVYDS
+1606 LQAQQVPVYD
-1617 RFTYTKD
+1617 
-1624 QKSFMGFNLIQVEYK
+1624 
-1639 SMKSKLDGQ
+1639 
-1648 PVAARNMHDGNIY
+1648 
-1661 LDVQLLADK
+1661 
-1670 YREKAWQKA
+1670 
-1679 RNSEPLNYDFKSPE
+1679 
-1693 EWINFVLLHEAMHN
+1693 
-1707 QYLKK
+1707 
-1712 NGESSFDYE
+1712 
-1721 TRINNEALKR
+1721 INN
-1731 LPNDITNLELG
+1731 PDSDITNLELG
-1742 RTYLITYNVDS
+1742 RTYLVTSKVDS
-1753 EVEDVDGN
+1753 EVKDVDGN
-1761 LQIVPVPVTEPKPI
+1761 LQTISAPATESRLI

-1782 QLKKDIQSGKVTQVI
+1782 QLKRDIQSGKVTQVV
-1797 EDVRDG
+1797 EDVRVG

-1809 NVRFRTDKGSF
+1809 NVRFKTDKGSF

-1828 SALFDINEIEENW
+1828 SALFDINELEENW
-1841 EGTQQDV
+1841 AGTQQDV
-1848 DALKQVMVEAYGSAP
+1848 DTLKQVMIEAYGSAP
-1863 NITLENASTYLS
+1863 DITLENAKTYLN
-1875 VLKIRLRRQL
+1875 VIKIRLRRQL
-1885 QSDLQNLSKT
+1885 QSDLKNLSKT
-1895 TPNVIEQYKQLVTN
+1895 TPDVIQQYKELVTH
-1909 GQNTREWFNKYAQWV
+1909 GQPTREWFNKYAQWV
-1924 NIKLG
+1924 NIQLG
-1929 RNDGSSIKLNGV
+1929 RNDGSSIRLKGANI
-1941 NTVVDAANFRSVH
+1941 VVDATNFRSVH

-1976 DKNSLREQAYEV
+1976 DKSSLREQAYEV

-2005 LNTIQNDRDYFI
+2005 LNSIQNDRDYFI
-2017 KQYLKN
+2017 KQYLRN
-2023 QATKVNP
+2023 QTTKVNP

-2058 KKLSGIVTSTDE
+2058 KKLTGIVTSTDE

-2093 YTDSLGNEVI
+2093 YVDSLGNEVI

-2128 FPSIIDS
+2128 YPSIVNS

-2157 GGNTAQDILG
+2157 AGNTTHDILR
-2167 SNEEYH
+2167 SNAEYH
-2173 SVTLENY
+2173 SITLENY

-2253 VSLATFDIDANGILQ
+2253 VSLATFDIDSNGVLQ
-2268 LWSPYADLANVEMRK
+2268 LWSPYSNLTNVEMRK
-2283 ASENLPIPTGEEVE
+2283 ASENLPMPTGQEVQ
-2297 IQESDNIN
+2297 IQESDKIDD
-2305 ECTDLFKKYGDLF
+2305 CTRLFTEYGDLF
-2318 NIRVAQDYDKKT
+2318 NIKLAWDYNKETKEHT
-2330 GEYTPSNTEVAISLN
+2330 QSQTEVAISLN

-2352 SRFGQMLKEIK
+2352 SKFGKMLKEVK
-2363 VIHIPSNGYI
+2363 VINVPSNGYI
-2373 PQFMKE
+2373 PQFINS
-2379 VSNLFVIKNR
+2379 VSNLFTIKNR
-2389 EQFNSIF
+2389 GQFNSLF
-2396 QKLKEIVDHH
+2396 QKIKEIIDNH

-2426 MMSMY
+2426 MVSMY
-2431 NTIIDPVNLIQAQ
+2431 NTIIDPVNLIEAQ

-2451 GPLKAETKKSAEG
+2451 GPLKDETKKSAEG

-2517 SEQQSRLLLNSTHQG
+2517 AEQQSRLLLNNNHQG
-2532 HIIGGKVY
+2532 HLIGSKVY

-2553 ITNADVL
+2553 ITNSDVL

-2607 GITIGMDFKDVAK
+2607 GITIGMDFKDIAK

-2648 VNVFGYFE
+2648 VDVFKYFE
-2656 QCPKELLNKYDV
+2656 YCPKELLNKYDV
-2668 HQDPEGNTIPISP
+2668 HQDPEGITIPISP
-2681 LQKFSELFRRE
+2681 LQKFSELFR
-2692 QKLGKED
+2692 QQQSLKEND

-2705 ATFGKSGYIIQEK
+2705 SAFGKAGYIIQEK

-2726 GQYNSPSKYAQ
+2726 SQYNSPSKYAQ
-2737 RIYNQLID
+2737 RMYNQLID

-2757 DEKVLSDLRTL
+2757 DERVLSDLYTL
-2768 AEGAKEMR
+2768 AQGAKEMR

-2797 QVNLIERAIYDIT
+2797 QVNLIERAVYDIT
-2810 EDEKDIIDINKFAFD
+2810 KDEKDLIDINKFAFD

-2834 AYEKV
+2834 AYENV
-2839 KHSFNILEAVS
+2839 KHSFNILEAVA

-2857 YVQTLAIALREV
+2857 YVQTLAVALREV

-2874 FRSSRNMSLELSTM
+2874 FRSSRNMSLELSKR
-2888 INYKDENRI
+2888 IGYNDENRI
-2897 IKGIENFV
+2897 IKGIENYV
-2905 GDFLRKQWLLQNDV
+2905 GDFLRKQWLLQNNV
-2919 QMIIPKGNQAFDKQG
+2919 QIIIPKGNQAFDKQG

-2944 VHLGTDW
+2944 IHLGTDW

-3014 LPRTDADTATLNAYK
+3014 LPRTDSDTAILNAYK
-3029 AEFNKLAKYA
+3029 VEFNKLAKYA
-3039 YQYEVTTFNPEG
+3039 YQYEVTTFNPDG
-3051 QAETTLSTPKPLV
+3051 QAQVTLSTPVPLV

-3096 LQDFH
+3096 IQDFH

-3111 YTLSLDKI
+3111 DTLSLDNV
-3119 DIDDILP
+3119 DINDILP

-3132 SPYSSYSNY
+3132 SPYSSYAKY

-3161 ELDSIQE
+3161 ELDSIPE

-3173 KPGVINR
+3173 KPGVINK
-3180 YQFRGSSD
+3180 YQFIGSSD
-3188 TNYFPTGSIQQS
+3188 TNYFPTGSIQQP

-3227 IIKAQSDS
+3227 ITKARSGLT
-3235 VEIDLSNLK
+3235 EIDLSDLE

>member
-1 MVKCSID
+1 MIKCSID

-50 FELTDSMVIAQAI
+50 FELTNSMTVAQAI

-109 TDVPQIKSKLDASR
+109 TDVPQIKSKLEASR

-136 EIQFQNITNQN
+136 EVQFQNITNQN

-186 ITTYLRSVLRNA
+186 ITIYLRSILRNA

-207 KKAVA
+207 KKAIA

-225 ILEVLRPLIDT
+225 ILETLQPLIDT
-236 YIREP
+236 YIKEP
-241 LLGKTDIIREVYNT
+241 LLGKTDIIREIYNA
-255 SRDSNSPDSKLSK
+255 SRDSNNPDNKLSK
-268 QKLDAFNSM
+268 QKLNAFNSM
-277 VLLRNFD
+277 ILLRNFD
-284 TYLSVLLGKAIQ
+284 TYLSVMLGKAIQ

-323 VSENIFVEDEADAI
+323 VSENIFVEEEADAI

-376 TYNTETD
+376 TYNIDTD
-383 KIIFDKNFGKNY
+383 NIIFDKAFSKNY
-395 KDLYKEIPQELKDKS
+395 KDLYKEIPEEIRDKS
-410 LRSFISMVRRNP
+410 LRTLINVIRRNP

-428 IFDILSNDNFKK
+428 IFNILSNDNFKK

-457 YSLSKDIFNGSNSLR
+457 YSLSKGIFNGPNSLR

-486 VTQSADSI
+486 ITQSADSI

-503 QDEDGKVQVRTL
+503 QDEDGKIQVRTL

-520 NNVKRKLEQTINVSN
+520 NNIKRKLEQTINISN
-535 SITLIGNWESYK
+535 SIKLIGDWESYK
-547 SSLGLTAS
+547 DSMNLKAS
-555 YENDDLK
+555 YENDKLK
-562 SITFKIPGTDI
+562 SITFKIPGTDV

-585 LTGNINYVQDLQ
+585 LSGTINYAQDFQ

-612 NNMEFLNSLKET
+612 NNVELLNSLKEV

-636 KFASRVIFNQ
+636 KFASRVILNQ
-646 YVSKEILTDA
+646 CVSKEVLSDA
-656 PTSTR
+656 PTNTR

-689 DIRTLNLMALAK
+689 DVRTLNRMALAK

-742 QKDSISNS
+742 QKDSISHS

-768 FYNPSDRSKST
+768 FYNPSDKSKAT

-849 FTSSELKRLISQE
+849 FTSTELERLISQE
-862 FGEFYENM
+862 FGEFYEEM
-870 YYKVISD
+870 YYKVVSD
-877 WATLEDYMVHIGYP
+877 WATLEDYMVHLGYP
-891 VKGLLASDFINGF
+891 VKGLLAPDFINGF
-904 KNFNQIF
+904 KNFNQVF

-925 KSIVLDHNSMF
+925 KSIVLKYNSTS

-943 VDQVHYKNVKGNLAI
+943 VDQVHYKNAKGNLAI
-958 NPAIIAQVARFKPES
+958 NPAIIAQVARFKPDS
-973 LIFQGNNKQLMYP
+973 PIFQGNNKQLMYP
-986 SSEQF
+986 SGEQF
-991 WIRKKAEVLKG
+991 WEKKKAEVLKG
-1002 LLKSN
+1002 LLKSG
-1007 FRINVTE
+1007 FKINVTE

-1028 GWINTSGDVIL
+1028 GWINTSGNVIL
-1039 AKANINGNLI
+1039 AKANINGKLI
-1049 DIASSKD
+1049 DIVSNKD

-1071 GVSSTLQLNP
+1071 SVTDTLQLNP
-1081 ILEQYNYLDYLVSQE
+1081 ILEQYNYLDYLISQE
-1096 FMDLTVGSFVA
+1096 FMDLTVGSFIA

-1137 AMHTFQLNLLNGIPE
+1137 AMHAFQLNLLNGIPE

-1254 NEDNNPFVTDIT
+1254 NEDSTPFVTDIT
-1266 KNWKGDKIN
+1266 KNWNGDKIN

-1307 VTLDG
+1307 VTSDG
-1312 NPIGKPLQGKN
+1312 NPVGEALQGKR

-1360 LAMNNIGT
+1360 LAMNSIGT
-1368 PKNNNIQTQ
+1368 PRNNNVQTQ

-1409 RYNDDVPYD
+1409 RYNDDIPYD

-1480 LQAVQEL
+1480 LQAVQAL
-1487 FADGSE
+1487 FTDGSE

-1501 ILMQS
+1501 VLMQS

-1523 ALDLMEQAK
+1523 SLDLMEQAK

-1540 DVNIPL
+1540 DANIPL

-1557 TVSSFLTRSGIK
+1557 TISAFLTRSGIK

-1576 SVLTPSHEI
+1576 SVLTPSHDI

-1597 TNPKEELAE
+1597 DNPKEELEA
-1606 LQKQQAPVYDS
+1606 LQAQQVPVYD
-1617 RFTYTKD
+1617 
-1624 QKSFMGFNLIQVEYK
+1624 
-1639 SMKSKLDGQ
+1639 
-1648 PVAARNMHDGNIY
+1648 
-1661 LDVQLLADK
+1661 
-1670 YREKAWQKA
+1670 
-1679 RNSEPLNYDFKSPE
+1679 
-1693 EWINFVLLHEAMHN
+1693 
-1707 QYLKK
+1707 
-1712 NGESSFDYE
+1712 
-1721 TRINNEALKR
+1721 INN
-1731 LPNDITNLELG
+1731 PDSDITNLELG
-1742 RTYLITYNVDS
+1742 RTYLVTSKVDS
-1753 EVEDVDGN
+1753 EVKDVDGN
-1761 LQIVPVPVTEPKPI
+1761 LQTISAPATESRLI

-1782 QLKKDIQSGKVTQVI
+1782 QLKRDIQSGKVTQVV
-1797 EDVRDG
+1797 EDVRVG

-1809 NVRFRTDKGSF
+1809 NVRFKTDKGSF

-1828 SALFDINEIEENW
+1828 SALFDINELEENW
-1841 EGTQQDV
+1841 AGTQQDV
-1848 DALKQVMVEAYGSAP
+1848 DTLKQVMIEAYGSAP
-1863 NITLENASTYLS
+1863 DITLENAKTYLN
-1875 VLKIRLRRQL
+1875 VIKIRLRRQL
-1885 QSDLQNLSKT
+1885 QSDLKNLSKT
-1895 TPNVIEQYKQLVTN
+1895 TPDVIQQYKELVTH
-1909 GQNTREWFNKYAQWV
+1909 GQPTREWFNKYAQWV
-1924 NIKLG
+1924 NIQLG
-1929 RNDGSSIKLNGV
+1929 RNDGSSIRLKGANI
-1941 NTVVDAANFRSVH
+1941 VVDATNFRSVH

-1976 DKNSLREQAYEV
+1976 DKSSLREQAYEV

-2005 LNTIQNDRDYFI
+2005 LNSIQNDRDYFI
-2017 KQYLKN
+2017 KQYLRN
-2023 QATKVNP
+2023 QTTKVNP

-2058 KKLSGIVTSTDE
+2058 KKLTGIVTSTDE

-2093 YTDSLGNEVI
+2093 YVDSLGNEVI

-2128 FPSIIDS
+2128 YPSIVNS

-2157 GGNTAQDILG
+2157 AGNTTHDILR
-2167 SNEEYH
+2167 SNAEYH
-2173 SVTLENY
+2173 SITLENY

-2253 VSLATFDIDANGILQ
+2253 VSLATFDIDSNGVLQ
-2268 LWSPYADLANVEMRK
+2268 LWSPYSNLTNVEMRK
-2283 ASENLPIPTGEEVE
+2283 ASENLPMPTGQEVQ
-2297 IQESDNIN
+2297 IQESDKIDD
-2305 ECTDLFKKYGDLF
+2305 CTRLFTEYGDLF
-2318 NIRVAQDYDKKT
+2318 NIKLAWDYNKETKEHT
-2330 GEYTPSNTEVAISLN
+2330 QSQTEVAISLN

-2352 SRFGQMLKEIK
+2352 SKFGKMLKEVK
-2363 VIHIPSNGYI
+2363 VINVPSNGYI
-2373 PQFMKE
+2373 PQFINS
-2379 VSNLFVIKNR
+2379 VSNLFTIKNR
-2389 EQFNSIF
+2389 GQFNSLF
-2396 QKLKEIVDHH
+2396 QKIKEIIDNH

-2426 MMSMY
+2426 MVSMY
-2431 NTIIDPVNLIQAQ
+2431 NTIIDPVNLIEAQ

-2451 GPLKAETKKSAEG
+2451 GPLKDETKKSAEG

-2517 SEQQSRLLLNSTHQG
+2517 AEQQSRLLLNNNHQG
-2532 HIIGGKVY
+2532 HLIGSKVY

-2553 ITNADVL
+2553 ITNSDVL

-2607 GITIGMDFKDVAK
+2607 GITIGMDFKDIAK

-2648 VNVFGYFE
+2648 VDVFKYFE
-2656 QCPKELLNKYDV
+2656 YCPKELLNKYDV
-2668 HQDPEGNTIPISP
+2668 HQDPEGITIPISP
-2681 LQKFSELFRRE
+2681 LQKFSELFR
-2692 QKLGKED
+2692 QQQGLKEND

-2705 ATFGKSGYIIQEK
+2705 SAFGKAGYIIQEK

-2726 GQYNSPSKYAQ
+2726 SQYNSPSKYAQ
-2737 RIYNQLID
+2737 RRYNQLID

-2757 DEKVLSDLRTL
+2757 DERVLSDLYTL
-2768 AEGAKEMR
+2768 AQGAKEMR

-2797 QVNLIERAIYDIT
+2797 QVNLIERAVYDIT
-2810 EDEKDIIDINKFAFD
+2810 KDEKDLIDINKFAFD

-2834 AYEKV
+2834 AYENV
-2839 KHSFNILEAVS
+2839 KHSFNILEAVA

-2857 YVQTLAIALREV
+2857 YVQTLAVALREV

-2874 FRSSRNMSLELSTM
+2874 FRSSRNMSLELSKR
-2888 INYKDENRI
+2888 IGYNDENRI
-2897 IKGIENFV
+2897 IKGIENYV
-2905 GDFLRKQWLLQNDV
+2905 GDFLRKQWLLQNNV
-2919 QMIIPKGNQAFDKQG
+2919 QIIIPKGNQAFDKQG

-2944 VHLGTDW
+2944 IHLGTDW

-3014 LPRTDADTATLNAYK
+3014 LPRTDSDTAILNAYK

-3039 YQYEVTTFNPEG
+3039 YQYEVTTFNSDG
-3051 QAETTLSTPKPLV
+3051 QAQVTLSTPIPLV

-3096 LQDFH
+3096 LRDFH
-3101 NFEKAYDKSE
+3101 DFEKAYDKSE
-3111 YTLSLDKI
+3111 DTLSLDNM
-3119 DIDDILP
+3119 DINDILP

-3153 MMRKLSNE
+3153 MMRKLDNW
-3161 ELDSIQE
+3161 ELDSIPE

-3173 KPGVINR
+3173 KPGVINK
-3180 YQFRGSSD
+3180 YQFIGSSD
-3188 TNYFPTGSIQQS
+3188 TNYFPTGNIQQS
-3200 EKVLN
+3200 ERVIK

-3211 EDTVH
+3211 EDTIH
-3216 YQITYDVESGK
+3216 YQITYDIESGK
-3227 IIKAQSDS
+3227 I
-3235 VEIDLSNLK
+3235 LK
-3244 SIPTTKVN
+3244 SEPELIKDALSDIPTIKID
-3252 GIRKVDTNLLES
+3252 GIRRIDTNLLES

>member
-1 MVKCSID
+1 MIKCSID

-36 KSNMKQLIQDISEQ
+36 KSNMKQLIQNISEQ
-50 FELTDSMVIAQAI
+50 FELTNSMTVAQAI

-109 TDVPQIKSKLDASR
+109 TDVPQIKSKLEASR

-136 EIQFQNITNQN
+136 EVQFQNITNQN

-165 VQNTKELNDNI
+165 VQNTRELNDNI
-176 RSYQTQLLKN
+176 RSYQTYLLKN
-186 ITTYLRSVLRNA
+186 ITIYLRSILRNA

-207 KKAVA
+207 KKAIA

-225 ILEVLRPLIDT
+225 ILETLQPLIDT
-236 YIREP
+236 YIKEP
-241 LLGKTDIIREVYNT
+241 LLGKTDIIREIYNA
-255 SRDSNSPDSKLSK
+255 SRDSNNPDNKLSK
-268 QKLDAFNSM
+268 QKLNAFNSM
-277 VLLRNFD
+277 ILLRNFD
-284 TYLSVLLGKAIQ
+284 TYLSVMLGKAIQ

-323 VSENIFVEDEADAI
+323 VSENIFVEEEADAI

-376 TYNTETD
+376 TYNADTD
-383 KIIFDKNFGKNY
+383 NIIFNKAFSRNY
-395 KDLYKEIPQELKDKS
+395 KDLYKEIPEEIRDKS
-410 LRSFISMVRRNP
+410 LRTLINVIRRNP

-428 IFDILSNDNFKK
+428 IFNILSNDNFKK

-457 YSLSKDIFNGSNSLR
+457 YSLSKGIFNGPNSLR

-486 VTQSADSI
+486 ITQSADSI

-503 QDEDGKVQVRTL
+503 QDEDGKIQVRTL

-520 NNVKRKLEQTINVSN
+520 NNIKRKLEQTINISN
-535 SITLIGNWESYK
+535 SIKLIGDWESYK
-547 SSLGLTAS
+547 DSMNINVS
-555 YENDDLK
+555 YEGSNLK
-562 SITFKIPGTDI
+562 SITFKIPGTDV

-585 LTGNINYVQDLQ
+585 LSGTINYAQDFQ

-612 NNMEFLNSLKET
+612 NNIEFLNSLKEV

-646 YVSKEILTDA
+646 YVSKEVLSDA
-656 PTSTR
+656 PANTR
-661 QDLISMIY
+661 QDLISIIY

-689 DIRTLNLMALAK
+689 DVRTLNLMALAK

-742 QKDSISNS
+742 QKDSISHS

-768 FYNPSDRSKST
+768 FYNPSNKSKAT

-829 LKIDLNT
+829 LKINLNT
-836 PVYLDGIQKPLKD
+836 PVYLDGVQKPLKD
-849 FTSSELKRLISQE
+849 FTSPELERLISQE

-870 YYKVISD
+870 YYKIVSD

-943 VDQVHYKNVKGNLAI
+943 VDQVHYKNAKGNLAI
-958 NPAIIAQVARFKPES
+958 NPAIIAQVARFKPDS
-973 LIFQGNNKQLMYP
+973 PIFQGNNKQLMYP
-986 SSEQF
+986 SGEQF
-991 WIRKKAEVLKG
+991 WKKKKAEVLKG
-1002 LLKSN
+1002 LLKSG
-1007 FRINVTE
+1007 FKINVTE

-1039 AKANINGNLI
+1039 AKANINGKLI
-1049 DIASSKD
+1049 DIVSNKD
-1056 LLKLGIQGNINDVID
+1056 LLKLGIQGNVNDVID
-1071 GVSSTLQLNP
+1071 SVTDTLQLNP
-1081 ILEQYNYLDYLVSQE
+1081 ILEQYNYLDYLISQE
-1096 FMDLTVGSFVA
+1096 FMDLTVGSFIA

-1137 AMHTFQLNLLNGIPE
+1137 AMHAFQLNLLNGIPE

-1249 DHIWL
+1249 DHVWL
-1254 NEDNNPFVTDIT
+1254 NEDSTPFITDIT
-1266 KNWKGDKIN
+1266 KNWNGDKIN

-1307 VTLDG
+1307 VTSDG
-1312 NPIGKPLQGKN
+1312 NPVGKALQGN
-1323 IVIDSNYKLWNFF
+1323 RIVIDSNYKLWNFF

-1360 LAMNNIGT
+1360 LAMNSIGT
-1368 PKNNNIQTQ
+1368 PRNNNVQTQ

-1399 QGAANINSAS
+1399 QGAANINPAS
-1409 RYNDDVPYD
+1409 RYNDDIPYD

-1446 QVISACAAKGY
+1446 QVISACAARGY

-1465 YDALRKSTDINTKEH
+1465 YDALRKSTDINIKEH
-1480 LQAVQEL
+1480 LQAVQAL
-1487 FADGSE
+1487 FTDGSE
-1493 ESIQNFQE
+1493 NSIQNFQE
-1501 ILMQS
+1501 VLMQS

-1523 ALDLMEQAK
+1523 SLDLMEQAK

-1540 DVNIPL
+1540 DANIPL

-1552 RKVFS
+1552 RKIFS
-1557 TVSSFLTRSGIK
+1557 TISAFLTRSGIK

-1576 SVLTPSHEI
+1576 SVLTPSHDI

-1597 TNPKEELAE
+1597 DNPKEELEA
-1606 LQKQQAPVYDS
+1606 LQAQQVPVYD
-1617 RFTYTKD
+1617 
-1624 QKSFMGFNLIQVEYK
+1624 
-1639 SMKSKLDGQ
+1639 
-1648 PVAARNMHDGNIY
+1648 
-1661 LDVQLLADK
+1661 
-1670 YREKAWQKA
+1670 
-1679 RNSEPLNYDFKSPE
+1679 
-1693 EWINFVLLHEAMHN
+1693 
-1707 QYLKK
+1707 
-1712 NGESSFDYE
+1712 
-1721 TRINNEALKR
+1721 INN
-1731 LPNDITNLELG
+1731 PDSDITNLELG
-1742 RTYLITYNVDS
+1742 RTYLVTSKVDS
-1753 EVEDVDGN
+1753 EVKDVDGN
-1761 LQIVPVPVTEPKPI
+1761 LQTISAPATESILI

-1782 QLKKDIQSGKVTQVI
+1782 QLKKDIQSGKVTQVV
-1797 EDVRDG
+1797 EDVRVG

-1809 NVRFRTDKGSF
+1809 NVRFKTDKGSF
-1820 QIWDLTSA
+1820 QIWDLDSA
-1828 SALFDINEIEENW
+1828 STLFDVNELEENW
-1841 EGTQQDV
+1841 TGTQQDV
-1848 DALKQVMVEAYGSAP
+1848 DTLKQVMIEAYGSAP
-1863 NITLENASTYLS
+1863 DITLENAKIYLN
-1875 VLKIRLRRQL
+1875 VIKIRLRRQL
-1885 QSDLQNLSKT
+1885 QSDLKNLSKT
-1895 TPNVIEQYKQLVTN
+1895 TPDVIQQYKELVTH
-1909 GQNTREWFNKYAQWV
+1909 GQSTREWFNKYAQWV
-1924 NIKLG
+1924 NIQLG
-1929 RNDGSSIKLNGV
+1929 RNDGSSIRLNGV
-1941 NTVVDAANFRSVH
+1941 NTVVDATNFRSVH

-1968 IDGDWHTV
+1968 IGGDWHTV

-2005 LNTIQNDRDYFI
+2005 LNSIQNDRDYFI
-2017 KQYLKN
+2017 KQYLRN
-2023 QATKVNP
+2023 QTTKVNP

-2058 KKLSGIVTSTDE
+2058 KKLTGIVTSTDE
-2070 EGNVYRLD
+2070 EGNIYRLD

-2085 KITSDTEI
+2085 KITPDTEI
-2093 YTDSLGNEVI
+2093 YEDSLGNEVI

-2128 FPSIIDS
+2128 FPSIVDS

-2157 GGNTAQDILG
+2157 AGNTTNDILR
-2167 SNEEYH
+2167 SNAEYH
-2173 SVTLENY
+2173 SITLENY

-2253 VSLATFDIDANGILQ
+2253 VSLATFDIDSNGILQ
-2268 LWSPYADLANVEMRK
+2268 LWSPYSDLTSVEMRK
-2283 ASENLPIPTGEEVE
+2283 ASENLPMPTGQEVQ
-2297 IQESDNIN
+2297 IQE
-2305 ECTDLFKKYGDLF
+2305 TDKVEDCVRLFTEYGDLF
-2318 NIRVAQDYDKKT
+2318 NIKIAQDYNKETK
-2330 GEYTPSNTEVAISLN
+2330 EYTPSQTEVTISLN

-2352 SRFGQMLKEIK
+2352 NKFGRMLKEVE
-2363 VIHIPSNGYI
+2363 VINVPSNGYI
-2373 PQFMKE
+2373 PQFMKS
-2379 VSNLFVIKNR
+2379 VGNLFIIKNR
-2389 EQFNSIF
+2389 EQFNSLF
-2396 QKLKEIVDHH
+2396 QKIKEIIDNH

-2431 NTIIDPVNLIQAQ
+2431 NTIIDPVNLIEAQ

-2451 GPLKAETKKSAEG
+2451 GPLKDETKKSAEG

-2517 SEQQSRLLLNSTHQG
+2517 AEQQSRLLLNNNHQG
-2532 HIIGGKVY
+2532 HLIGSKVY

-2553 ITNADVL
+2553 ITNSDVL

-2607 GITIGMDFKDVAK
+2607 GITIGMDFKDIAK

-2634 EGDVFTGK
+2634 EGDVFTRK

-2648 VNVFGYFE
+2648 VDVFKYFE
-2656 QCPKELLNKYDV
+2656 YCPKELLNKYDV
-2668 HQDPEGNTIPISP
+2668 HQDPEGTTIPISP
-2681 LQKFSELFRRE
+2681 LQKFSELFR
-2692 QKLGKED
+2692 QQQSLKKND

-2705 ATFGKSGYIIQEK
+2705 SAFGKARYTIQEK

-2726 GQYNSPSKYAQ
+2726 SQYNSPSKYAQ
-2737 RIYNQLID
+2737 RTYNQLID
-2745 SIEEYVINLSNI
+2745 SIEEYVLNLSNV
-2757 DEKVLSDLRTL
+2757 DEKVLSDLYTL
-2768 AEGAKEMR
+2768 AQGAKEMR

-2788 KNDPEGLLR
+2788 KSDPEGLLR
-2797 QVNLIERAIYDIT
+2797 QVNLIERAVYDIT
-2810 EDEKDIIDINKFAFD
+2810 KDEKDLIDINKFAFD

-2834 AYEKV
+2834 AYENV
-2839 KHSFNILEAVS
+2839 KHSFNILEAVA

-2857 YVQTLAIALREV
+2857 YVQTLAVALREV

-2874 FRSSRNMSLELSTM
+2874 FRSSRSMSLELSKM
-2888 INYKDENRI
+2888 IGYNDENRI
-2897 IKGIENFV
+2897 IKGIENYV
-2905 GDFLRKQWLLQNDV
+2905 GDSLRKQWLLQNDV

-3014 LPRTDADTATLNAYK
+3014 LPRTDSDTAILNAYK

-3039 YQYEVTTFNPEG
+3039 YQYEVTTFNPDG
-3051 QAETTLSTPKPLV
+3051 QAQVTLSTPVPLV

-3096 LQDFH
+3096 LRDFH

-3111 YTLSLDKI
+3111 DTLSLDNI
-3119 DIDDILP
+3119 DINDVLP

-3161 ELDSIQE
+3161 ELDSIPE

-3173 KPGVINR
+3173 KPGVINK
-3180 YQFRGSSD
+3180 YQFIGSSD
-3188 TNYFPTGSIQQS
+3188 TNYFPTGSIQQP

-3227 IIKAQSDS
+3227 ITKARSGLT
-3235 VEIDLSNLK
+3235 EIDLSDLK

>member
-1 MVKCSID
+1 MIKCSID

-50 FELTDSMVIAQAI
+50 FELTNSMTVAQAI

-109 TDVPQIKSKLDASR
+109 TDVPQIKSKLEASR

-136 EIQFQNITNQN
+136 EVQFQNITNQN

-186 ITTYLRSVLRNA
+186 ITIYLRSILRNA

-207 KKAVA
+207 KKAIA

-225 ILEVLRPLIDT
+225 ILETLQPLIDT
-236 YIREP
+236 YIKEP
-241 LLGKTDIIREVYNT
+241 LLGKTDIIREIYNA
-255 SRDSNSPDSKLSK
+255 SRDSNNPDNKLSK
-268 QKLDAFNSM
+268 QKLNAFNSM
-277 VLLRNFD
+277 ILLRNFD
-284 TYLSVLLGKAIQ
+284 TYLSVMLGKAIQ

-323 VSENIFVEDEADAI
+323 VSENIFVEEEADAI

-376 TYNTETD
+376 TYNIDTD
-383 KIIFDKNFGKNY
+383 NIIFDKAFSKNY
-395 KDLYKEIPQELKDKS
+395 KDLYKEIPEEIRDKS
-410 LRSFISMVRRNP
+410 LRTLINVIRRNP

-428 IFDILSNDNFKK
+428 IFNILSNDNFKK

-457 YSLSKDIFNGSNSLR
+457 YSLSKGIFNGPNSLR

-486 VTQSADSI
+486 ITQSADSI

-503 QDEDGKVQVRTL
+503 QDEDGKIQVRTL

-520 NNVKRKLEQTINVSN
+520 NNIKRKLEQTINISN
-535 SITLIGNWESYK
+535 SIKLIGDWESYK
-547 SSLGLTAS
+547 DSMNLKAS
-555 YENDDLK
+555 YENDKLK
-562 SITFKIPGTDI
+562 SITFKIPGTDV

-585 LTGNINYVQDLQ
+585 LSGTINYAQDFQ

-612 NNMEFLNSLKET
+612 NNVELLNSLKEV

-636 KFASRVIFNQ
+636 KFASRVILNQ
-646 YVSKEILTDA
+646 CVSKEVLSDA
-656 PTSTR
+656 PTNTR

-689 DIRTLNLMALAK
+689 DVRTLNRMALAK

-742 QKDSISNS
+742 QKDSISHS

-768 FYNPSDRSKST
+768 FYNPSDKSKAT

-849 FTSSELKRLISQE
+849 FTSTELERLISQE
-862 FGEFYENM
+862 FGEFYEEM
-870 YYKVISD
+870 YYKVVSD
-877 WATLEDYMVHIGYP
+877 WATLEDYMVHLGYP

-911 PSLNTGFKTPVEFV
+911 PSLNTGFKTSVEFV
-925 KSIVLDHNSMF
+925 KSIVLKYNSTS

-943 VDQVHYKNVKGNLAI
+943 VDQVHYKNAKGNLAI
-958 NPAIIAQVARFKPES
+958 NPAIIAQVARFKPDS
-973 LIFQGNNKQLMYP
+973 PIFQGNNKQLMYP
-986 SSEQF
+986 SGEQF
-991 WIRKKAEVLKG
+991 WEKKKAEVLKG
-1002 LLKSN
+1002 LLKSG
-1007 FRINVTE
+1007 FKINVTE
-1014 SSQPELKFIEDNYK
+1014 PSQPELKFIEDNYK
-1028 GWINTSGDVIL
+1028 GWINTSGNVIL
-1039 AKANINGNLI
+1039 AKANINGKLI
-1049 DIASSKD
+1049 DIVSNKD

-1071 GVSSTLQLNP
+1071 SVTDTLQLNP
-1081 ILEQYNYLDYLVSQE
+1081 ILEQYNYLDYLISQE
-1096 FMDLTVGSFVA
+1096 FMDLTVGSFIA

-1137 AMHTFQLNLLNGIPE
+1137 AMHAFQLNLLNGIPE

-1254 NEDNNPFVTDIT
+1254 NEDSTPFVTDIT
-1266 KNWKGDKIN
+1266 KNWNGDKIN

-1307 VTLDG
+1307 VTSDG
-1312 NPIGKPLQGKN
+1312 NPVGEALQGKR

-1360 LAMNNIGT
+1360 LAMNSIGT
-1368 PKNNNIQTQ
+1368 PRNNNVQTQ

-1409 RYNDDVPYD
+1409 RYNDDIPYD

-1480 LQAVQEL
+1480 LQAVQAL
-1487 FADGSE
+1487 FTDGSE

-1501 ILMQS
+1501 VLMQS

-1523 ALDLMEQAK
+1523 SLDLMEQAK

-1540 DVNIPL
+1540 DANIPL

-1557 TVSSFLTRSGIK
+1557 TISAFLTRSGIK

-1576 SVLTPSHEI
+1576 SVLTPSHDI

-1597 TNPKEELAE
+1597 DNPKEELEA
-1606 LQKQQAPVYDS
+1606 LQAQQVPVYD
-1617 RFTYTKD
+1617 
-1624 QKSFMGFNLIQVEYK
+1624 
-1639 SMKSKLDGQ
+1639 
-1648 PVAARNMHDGNIY
+1648 
-1661 LDVQLLADK
+1661 
-1670 YREKAWQKA
+1670 
-1679 RNSEPLNYDFKSPE
+1679 
-1693 EWINFVLLHEAMHN
+1693 
-1707 QYLKK
+1707 
-1712 NGESSFDYE
+1712 
-1721 TRINNEALKR
+1721 INN
-1731 LPNDITNLELG
+1731 PDSDITNLELG
-1742 RTYLITYNVDS
+1742 RTYLVTSKVDS
-1753 EVEDVDGN
+1753 EVKDVDGN
-1761 LQIVPVPVTEPKPI
+1761 LQTISAPATESRLI

-1782 QLKKDIQSGKVTQVI
+1782 QLKRDIQSGKVTQVV
-1797 EDVRDG
+1797 EDVRVG

-1809 NVRFRTDKGSF
+1809 NVRFKTDKGSF

-1828 SALFDINEIEENW
+1828 SALFDINELEENW
-1841 EGTQQDV
+1841 AGTQQDV
-1848 DALKQVMVEAYGSAP
+1848 DTLKQVMIEAYGSAP
-1863 NITLENASTYLS
+1863 DITLENAKTYLN
-1875 VLKIRLRRQL
+1875 VIKIRLRRQL
-1885 QSDLQNLSKT
+1885 QSDLKNLSKT
-1895 TPNVIEQYKQLVTN
+1895 TPDVIQQYKELVTH
-1909 GQNTREWFNKYAQWV
+1909 GQPTREWFNKYAQWV
-1924 NIKLG
+1924 NIQLG
-1929 RNDGSSIKLNGV
+1929 RNDGSSIRLKGANI
-1941 NTVVDAANFRSVH
+1941 VVDATNFRSVH

-1976 DKNSLREQAYEV
+1976 DKSSLREQAYEV

-2005 LNTIQNDRDYFI
+2005 LNSIQNDRDYFI
-2017 KQYLKN
+2017 KQYLRN
-2023 QATKVNP
+2023 QTTKVNP

-2058 KKLSGIVTSTDE
+2058 KKLTGIVTSTDE

-2093 YTDSLGNEVI
+2093 YVDSLGNEVI

-2128 FPSIIDS
+2128 YPSIVNS

-2157 GGNTAQDILG
+2157 AGNTTHDILR
-2167 SNEEYH
+2167 SNAEYH
-2173 SVTLENY
+2173 SITLENY

-2253 VSLATFDIDANGILQ
+2253 VSLATFDIDSNGVLQ
-2268 LWSPYADLANVEMRK
+2268 LWSPYSNLTNVEMRK
-2283 ASENLPIPTGEEVE
+2283 ASENLPMPTGQEVQ
-2297 IQESDNIN
+2297 IQESDKIDD
-2305 ECTDLFKKYGDLF
+2305 CTRLFTEYGDLF
-2318 NIRVAQDYDKKT
+2318 NIKLAWDYNKETKEHT
-2330 GEYTPSNTEVAISLN
+2330 QSQTEVAISLN

-2352 SRFGQMLKEIK
+2352 SKFGKMLKEVK
-2363 VIHIPSNGYI
+2363 VINVPSNGYI
-2373 PQFMKE
+2373 PQFINS
-2379 VSNLFVIKNR
+2379 VSNLFTIKNR
-2389 EQFNSIF
+2389 GQFNSLF
-2396 QKLKEIVDHH
+2396 QKIKEIIDNH

-2426 MMSMY
+2426 MVSMY
-2431 NTIIDPVNLIQAQ
+2431 NTIIDPVNLIEAQ

-2451 GPLKAETKKSAEG
+2451 GPLKDETKKSAEG

-2517 SEQQSRLLLNSTHQG
+2517 TEQQSRLLLNNNHQG
-2532 HIIGGKVY
+2532 HLIGSKVY

-2553 ITNADVL
+2553 ITNSDVL

-2607 GITIGMDFKDVAK
+2607 GITIGMDFKDIAK

-2648 VNVFGYFE
+2648 VDVFKYFE
-2656 QCPKELLNKYDV
+2656 YCPKELLNKYDV
-2668 HQDPEGNTIPISP
+2668 HQDPEGITIPISP
-2681 LQKFSELFRRE
+2681 LQKFSELFR
-2692 QKLGKED
+2692 QQQSLKEND

-2705 ATFGKSGYIIQEK
+2705 SAFGKAGYIIQEK

-2726 GQYNSPSKYAQ
+2726 SQYNSPSKYAQ
-2737 RIYNQLID
+2737 RMYNQLID

-2757 DEKVLSDLRTL
+2757 DERVLSDLYTL
-2768 AEGAKEMR
+2768 AQGAKEMR

-2797 QVNLIERAIYDIT
+2797 QVNLIERAVYDIT
-2810 EDEKDIIDINKFAFD
+2810 KDEKDLIDINKFAFD

-2834 AYEKV
+2834 AYENV
-2839 KHSFNILEAVS
+2839 KHSFNILEAVA

-2857 YVQTLAIALREV
+2857 YVQTLAVALREV

-2874 FRSSRNMSLELSTM
+2874 FRSSRNMSLELSKR
-2888 INYKDENRI
+2888 IGYNDENRI
-2897 IKGIENFV
+2897 IKGIENYV
-2905 GDFLRKQWLLQNDV
+2905 GDFLRKQWLLQNNV
-2919 QMIIPKGNQAFDKQG
+2919 QIIIPKGNQAFDKQG

-2944 VHLGTDW
+2944 IHLGTDW

-2999 VSRNASIIYT
+2999 VSRNVSIIYT

-3014 LPRTDADTATLNAYK
+3014 LPRTDSDTAILNAYK

-3039 YQYEVTTFNPEG
+3039 YQYEVTTFNSDG
-3051 QAETTLSTPKPLV
+3051 QAQVTLSTPIPLV

-3096 LQDFH
+3096 LRDFH
-3101 NFEKAYDKSE
+3101 DFEKAYDKSE
-3111 YTLSLDKI
+3111 DTLSLDNM
-3119 DIDDILP
+3119 DINDILP

-3153 MMRKLSNE
+3153 MMRKLDNW
-3161 ELDSIQE
+3161 ELDSIPE

-3173 KPGVINR
+3173 KPGVINK
-3180 YQFRGSSD
+3180 YQFIGSSD
-3188 TNYFPTGSIQQS
+3188 TNYFPTGNIQQS
-3200 EKVLN
+3200 ERVIK

-3211 EDTVH
+3211 EDTIH
-3216 YQITYDVESGK
+3216 YQITYDIESGK
-3227 IIKAQSDS
+3227 I
-3235 VEIDLSNLK
+3235 LK
-3244 SIPTTKVN
+3244 SEPELIKDALSDIPTIKID
-3252 GIRKVDTNLLES
+3252 GIRRIDTNLLES

>member
-1 MVKCSID
+1 MIKCSID

-50 FELTDSMVIAQAI
+50 FELTNSMTVAQAI

-109 TDVPQIKSKLDASR
+109 TDVPQIKSKLEASR

-136 EIQFQNITNQN
+136 EVQFQNITNQN

-186 ITTYLRSVLRNA
+186 ITIYLRSILRNA

-207 KKAVA
+207 KKAIA

-225 ILEVLRPLIDT
+225 ILETLQPLIDT
-236 YIREP
+236 YIKEP
-241 LLGKTDIIREVYNT
+241 LLGKTDIIREIYNA
-255 SRDSNSPDSKLSK
+255 SRDSNNPDNKLSK
-268 QKLDAFNSM
+268 QKLNAFNSM
-277 VLLRNFD
+277 ILLRNFD
-284 TYLSVLLGKAIQ
+284 TYLSVMLGKAIQ

-323 VSENIFVEDEADAI
+323 VSENIFVEEEADAI

-376 TYNTETD
+376 TYNIDTD
-383 KIIFDKNFGKNY
+383 NIIFDKAFSKNY
-395 KDLYKEIPQELKDKS
+395 KDLYKEIPEEIRDKS
-410 LRSFISMVRRNP
+410 LRTLINVIRRNP

-428 IFDILSNDNFKK
+428 IFNILSNDNFKK

-457 YSLSKDIFNGSNSLR
+457 YSLSKGIFNGPNSLR

-486 VTQSADSI
+486 ITQSADSI

-503 QDEDGKVQVRTL
+503 QDEDGKIQVRTL

-520 NNVKRKLEQTINVSN
+520 NNIKRKLEQTINISN
-535 SITLIGNWESYK
+535 SIKLIGDWESYK
-547 SSLGLTAS
+547 DSMNLKAS
-555 YENDDLK
+555 YENDKLK
-562 SITFKIPGTDI
+562 SITFKIPGTDV

-585 LTGNINYVQDLQ
+585 LSGTINYAQDFQ

-612 NNMEFLNSLKET
+612 NNVELLNSLKEV

-636 KFASRVIFNQ
+636 KFASRVILNQ
-646 YVSKEILTDA
+646 CVSKEVLSDA
-656 PTSTR
+656 PTNTR

-689 DIRTLNLMALAK
+689 DVRTLNRMALAK

-742 QKDSISNS
+742 QKDSISHS

-768 FYNPSDRSKST
+768 FYNPSDKSKAT

-849 FTSSELKRLISQE
+849 FTSTELERLISQE
-862 FGEFYENM
+862 FGEFYEEM
-870 YYKVISD
+870 YYKVVSD
-877 WATLEDYMVHIGYP
+877 WATLEDYMIHLGYP

-904 KNFNQIF
+904 KNFNQVF

-925 KSIVLDHNSMF
+925 KSIVLKYNSTS

-943 VDQVHYKNVKGNLAI
+943 VDQVHYKNAKENLAI
-958 NPAIIAQVARFKPES
+958 NPAIIAQVARFKPDS
-973 LIFQGNNKQLMYP
+973 PIFQGNNKQLMYP
-986 SSEQF
+986 SGEQF
-991 WIRKKAEVLKG
+991 WEKKKAEVLKG
-1002 LLKSN
+1002 LLKSG
-1007 FRINVTE
+1007 FKINVTE

-1028 GWINTSGDVIL
+1028 GWINTSGNVIL
-1039 AKANINGNLI
+1039 AKANINGKLI
-1049 DIASSKD
+1049 DIVSNKD

-1071 GVSSTLQLNP
+1071 SVTDTLQLNP
-1081 ILEQYNYLDYLVSQE
+1081 ILEQYNYLDYLISQE
-1096 FMDLTVGSFVA
+1096 FMDLTVGSFIA

-1137 AMHTFQLNLLNGIPE
+1137 AMHAFQLNLLNGIPE

-1254 NEDNNPFVTDIT
+1254 NEDSTPFVTDIT
-1266 KNWKGDKIN
+1266 KNWNGDKIN

-1307 VTLDG
+1307 VTSDG
-1312 NPIGKPLQGKN
+1312 NPVGEALQGKR

-1360 LAMNNIGT
+1360 LAMNSIGT
-1368 PKNNNIQTQ
+1368 PRNNNVQTQ

-1409 RYNDDVPYD
+1409 RYNDDIPYD

-1480 LQAVQEL
+1480 LQAVQAL
-1487 FADGSE
+1487 FTDGSE

-1501 ILMQS
+1501 VLMQS

-1523 ALDLMEQAK
+1523 SLDLMEQAK

-1540 DVNIPL
+1540 DANIPL

-1557 TVSSFLTRSGIK
+1557 TISAFLTRSGIK

-1576 SVLTPSHEI
+1576 SVLTPSHDI

-1597 TNPKEELAE
+1597 DNPKEELEA
-1606 LQKQQAPVYDS
+1606 LQAQQVPVYD
-1617 RFTYTKD
+1617 
-1624 QKSFMGFNLIQVEYK
+1624 
-1639 SMKSKLDGQ
+1639 
-1648 PVAARNMHDGNIY
+1648 
-1661 LDVQLLADK
+1661 
-1670 YREKAWQKA
+1670 
-1679 RNSEPLNYDFKSPE
+1679 
-1693 EWINFVLLHEAMHN
+1693 
-1707 QYLKK
+1707 
-1712 NGESSFDYE
+1712 
-1721 TRINNEALKR
+1721 INN
-1731 LPNDITNLELG
+1731 PDSDITNLELG
-1742 RTYLITYNVDS
+1742 RTYLVTSKVDS
-1753 EVEDVDGN
+1753 EVKDVDGN
-1761 LQIVPVPVTEPKPI
+1761 LQTISAPATESRLI

-1782 QLKKDIQSGKVTQVI
+1782 QLKRDIQSGKVTQVV
-1797 EDVRDG
+1797 EDVRVG

-1809 NVRFRTDKGSF
+1809 NVRFKTDKGSF

-1828 SALFDINEIEENW
+1828 SALFDINELEENW
-1841 EGTQQDV
+1841 AGTQQDV
-1848 DALKQVMVEAYGSAP
+1848 DTLKQVMIEAYGSAP
-1863 NITLENASTYLS
+1863 DITLENAKTYLN
-1875 VLKIRLRRQL
+1875 VIKIRLRRQL
-1885 QSDLQNLSKT
+1885 QSDLKNLSKT
-1895 TPNVIEQYKQLVTN
+1895 TPDVIQQYKELVTH
-1909 GQNTREWFNKYAQWV
+1909 GQPTREWFNKYAQWV
-1924 NIKLG
+1924 NIQLG
-1929 RNDGSSIKLNGV
+1929 RNDGSSIRLKGANI
-1941 NTVVDAANFRSVH
+1941 VVDATNFRSVH

-1976 DKNSLREQAYEV
+1976 DKSSLREQAYEV

-2005 LNTIQNDRDYFI
+2005 LNSIQNDRDYFI
-2017 KQYLKN
+2017 KQYLRN
-2023 QATKVNP
+2023 QTTKVNP

-2058 KKLSGIVTSTDE
+2058 KKLTGIVTSTDE

-2093 YTDSLGNEVI
+2093 YVDSLGNEVI

-2128 FPSIIDS
+2128 YPSIVNS

-2157 GGNTAQDILG
+2157 AGNTTHDILR
-2167 SNEEYH
+2167 SNAEYH
-2173 SVTLENY
+2173 SITLENY

-2253 VSLATFDIDANGILQ
+2253 VSLATFDIDSNGVLQ
-2268 LWSPYADLANVEMRK
+2268 LWSPYSNLTNVEMRK
-2283 ASENLPIPTGEEVE
+2283 ASENLPMPTGQEVQ
-2297 IQESDNIN
+2297 IQESDKIDD
-2305 ECTDLFKKYGDLF
+2305 CTRLFTEYGDLF
-2318 NIRVAQDYDKKT
+2318 NIKLAWDYNKETKEHT
-2330 GEYTPSNTEVAISLN
+2330 QSQTEVAISLN

-2352 SRFGQMLKEIK
+2352 SKFGKMLKEVK
-2363 VIHIPSNGYI
+2363 VINVPSNGYI
-2373 PQFMKE
+2373 PQFINS
-2379 VSNLFVIKNR
+2379 VSNLFTIKNR
-2389 EQFNSIF
+2389 GQFNSLF
-2396 QKLKEIVDHH
+2396 QKIKEIIDNH

-2426 MMSMY
+2426 MVSMY
-2431 NTIIDPVNLIQAQ
+2431 NTIIDPVNLIEAQ

-2451 GPLKAETKKSAEG
+2451 GPLKDETKKSAEG

-2517 SEQQSRLLLNSTHQG
+2517 AEQQSRLLLNNNHQG
-2532 HIIGGKVY
+2532 HLIGSKVY

-2553 ITNADVL
+2553 ITNSDVL

-2607 GITIGMDFKDVAK
+2607 GITIGMDFKDIAK

-2648 VNVFGYFE
+2648 VDVFKYFE
-2656 QCPKELLNKYDV
+2656 YCPKELLNKYDV
-2668 HQDPEGNTIPISP
+2668 HQDPEGITIPISP
-2681 LQKFSELFRRE
+2681 LQKFSELFR
-2692 QKLGKED
+2692 QQQSLKEND

-2705 ATFGKSGYIIQEK
+2705 SAFGKAGYIIQEK

-2726 GQYNSPSKYAQ
+2726 SQYNSPSKYAQ
-2737 RIYNQLID
+2737 RMYNQLID

-2757 DEKVLSDLRTL
+2757 DERVLSDLYTL
-2768 AEGAKEMR
+2768 AQGAKEMR

-2797 QVNLIERAIYDIT
+2797 QVNLIERAVYDIT
-2810 EDEKDIIDINKFAFD
+2810 KDEKDLIDINKFAFD

-2834 AYEKV
+2834 AYENV
-2839 KHSFNILEAVS
+2839 KHSFNILEAVA

-2857 YVQTLAIALREV
+2857 YVQTLAVALREV

-2874 FRSSRNMSLELSTM
+2874 FRSSRNMSLELSKR
-2888 INYKDENRI
+2888 IGYNDENRI
-2897 IKGIENFV
+2897 IKGIENYV
-2905 GDFLRKQWLLQNDV
+2905 GDFLRKQWLLQNNV
-2919 QMIIPKGNQAFDKQG
+2919 QIIIPKGNQAFDKQG

-2944 VHLGTDW
+2944 IHLGTDW

-3014 LPRTDADTATLNAYK
+3014 LPRTDSDTAILNAYK

-3039 YQYEVTTFNPEG
+3039 YQYEVTTFNSDG
-3051 QAETTLSTPKPLV
+3051 QAQVTLSTPIPLV

-3079 SENSLVPILEN
+3079 SENSIVPILEN

-3096 LQDFH
+3096 LRDFH
-3101 NFEKAYDKSE
+3101 DFEKAYDKSE
-3111 YTLSLDKI
+3111 DTLSLDNM
-3119 DIDDILP
+3119 DINDILP

-3153 MMRKLSNE
+3153 MMRKLDNW
-3161 ELDSIQE
+3161 ELDSIPE

-3173 KPGVINR
+3173 KPGVINK
-3180 YQFRGSSD
+3180 YQFIGSSD
-3188 TNYFPTGSIQQS
+3188 TNYFPTGNIQQS
-3200 EKVLN
+3200 ERVIK

-3211 EDTVH
+3211 EDTIH
-3216 YQITYDVESGK
+3216 YQITYDIESGK
-3227 IIKAQSDS
+3227 I
-3235 VEIDLSNLK
+3235 LK
-3244 SIPTTKVN
+3244 SEPELIKDALSDIPTIKID
-3252 GIRKVDTNLLES
+3252 GIRRIDTNLLES

>member
-1 MVKCSID
+1 MIKCSID

-50 FELTDSMVIAQAI
+50 FELTNSMTVAQAI

-109 TDVPQIKSKLDASR
+109 TDVPQIKSKLEASR

-136 EIQFQNITNQN
+136 EVQFQNITNQN

-176 RSYQTQLLKN
+176 RGYQTQLLKN
-186 ITTYLRSVLRNA
+186 ITIYLRSILRNA

-207 KKAVA
+207 KKAIA
-212 KPVMYDENNKYTG
+212 KPVMYDGNNKYTG
-225 ILEVLRPLIDT
+225 ILETLQPLIDT
-236 YIREP
+236 YIKEP
-241 LLGKTDIIREVYNT
+241 LLGKTDIIREIYNA
-255 SRDSNSPDSKLSK
+255 SRDSNNPDNKLSK
-268 QKLDAFNSM
+268 QKLNAFNSM
-277 VLLRNFD
+277 ILLRNFD
-284 TYLSVLLGKAIQ
+284 TYLSVMLGKAIQ

-323 VSENIFVEDEADAI
+323 VSENIFVEEEADAI

-376 TYNTETD
+376 TYNIDTD
-383 KIIFDKNFGKNY
+383 NIIFDKAFSKNY
-395 KDLYKEIPQELKDKS
+395 KDLYKEIPEEIRDKS
-410 LRSFISMVRRNP
+410 LRTLINVIRRNP

-428 IFDILSNDNFKK
+428 IFNILSNDNFKK

-457 YSLSKDIFNGSNSLR
+457 YSLSKGIFNGPNSLR

-486 VTQSADSI
+486 ITQSADSI

-503 QDEDGKVQVRTL
+503 QDEDGKIQVRTL

-520 NNVKRKLEQTINVSN
+520 NNIKRKLEQTINISN
-535 SITLIGNWESYK
+535 SIKLIGDWESYK
-547 SSLGLTAS
+547 DSMNLKAS
-555 YENDDLK
+555 YENDKLK
-562 SITFKIPGTDI
+562 SITFKIPGTDV

-585 LTGNINYVQDLQ
+585 LSGTINYAQDFQ

-612 NNMEFLNSLKET
+612 NNVELLNSLKEV

-636 KFASRVIFNQ
+636 KFASRVILNQ
-646 YVSKEILTDA
+646 CVSKEVLSDA
-656 PTSTR
+656 PTNTR

-689 DIRTLNLMALAK
+689 DVRTLNRMALAK

-742 QKDSISNS
+742 QKDSISHS

-768 FYNPSDRSKST
+768 FYNPSDKSKAT

-849 FTSSELKRLISQE
+849 FTSTELERLISQE
-862 FGEFYENM
+862 FGEFYEEM
-870 YYKVISD
+870 YYKVVSD
-877 WATLEDYMVHIGYP
+877 WATLEDYMVHLGYP

-925 KSIVLDHNSMF
+925 KSIVLKYNSTS

-943 VDQVHYKNVKGNLAI
+943 VDQVHYKNAKGNLAI
-958 NPAIIAQVARFKPES
+958 NPAIIAQVARFKPDS
-973 LIFQGNNKQLMYP
+973 PIFQGNNKQLMYP
-986 SSEQF
+986 SGEQF
-991 WIRKKAEVLKG
+991 WEKKKAEVLKG
-1002 LLKSN
+1002 LLKSG
-1007 FRINVTE
+1007 FKINVTE

-1028 GWINTSGDVIL
+1028 GWINTSGNVIL
-1039 AKANINGNLI
+1039 AKANINGKLI
-1049 DIASSKD
+1049 DIVSNKD

-1071 GVSSTLQLNP
+1071 SVADTLQLNP
-1081 ILEQYNYLDYLVSQE
+1081 ILEQYNYLDYLISQE
-1096 FMDLTVGSFVA
+1096 FMDLTVGSFIA

-1137 AMHTFQLNLLNGIPE
+1137 AMHAFQLNLLNGIPE

-1254 NEDNNPFVTDIT
+1254 NEDSTPFVTDIT
-1266 KNWKGDKIN
+1266 KNWNGDKIN

-1307 VTLDG
+1307 VTSDG
-1312 NPIGKPLQGKN
+1312 NPVGEALQGKR

-1360 LAMNNIGT
+1360 LAMNSIGT
-1368 PKNNNIQTQ
+1368 PRNNNVQTQ

-1409 RYNDDVPYD
+1409 RYNDDIPYD

-1480 LQAVQEL
+1480 LQAVQAL
-1487 FADGSE
+1487 FTDGSE

-1501 ILMQS
+1501 VLMQS

-1523 ALDLMEQAK
+1523 SLDLMEQAK

-1540 DVNIPL
+1540 DANIPL

-1557 TVSSFLTRSGIK
+1557 TISAFLTRSGIK

-1576 SVLTPSHEI
+1576 SVLTPSHDI

-1597 TNPKEELAE
+1597 DNPKEELEA
-1606 LQKQQAPVYDS
+1606 LQAQQVPVYD
-1617 RFTYTKD
+1617 
-1624 QKSFMGFNLIQVEYK
+1624 
-1639 SMKSKLDGQ
+1639 
-1648 PVAARNMHDGNIY
+1648 
-1661 LDVQLLADK
+1661 
-1670 YREKAWQKA
+1670 
-1679 RNSEPLNYDFKSPE
+1679 
-1693 EWINFVLLHEAMHN
+1693 
-1707 QYLKK
+1707 
-1712 NGESSFDYE
+1712 
-1721 TRINNEALKR
+1721 INN
-1731 LPNDITNLELG
+1731 PDSDITNLELG
-1742 RTYLITYNVDS
+1742 RTYLVTSKVDS
-1753 EVEDVDGN
+1753 EVKDVDGN
-1761 LQIVPVPVTEPKPI
+1761 LQTISAPATESRLI

-1782 QLKKDIQSGKVTQVI
+1782 QLKRDIQSGKVTQVV
-1797 EDVRDG
+1797 EDVRVG

-1809 NVRFRTDKGSF
+1809 NVRFKTDKGSF

-1828 SALFDINEIEENW
+1828 SALFDINELEENW
-1841 EGTQQDV
+1841 AGTQQDV
-1848 DALKQVMVEAYGSAP
+1848 DTLKQVMIEAYGSAP
-1863 NITLENASTYLS
+1863 DITLENAKTYLN
-1875 VLKIRLRRQL
+1875 VIKIRLRRQL
-1885 QSDLQNLSKT
+1885 QSDLKNLSKT
-1895 TPNVIEQYKQLVTN
+1895 TPDVIQQYKELVTH
-1909 GQNTREWFNKYAQWV
+1909 GQPTREWFNKYAQWV
-1924 NIKLG
+1924 NIQLG
-1929 RNDGSSIKLNGV
+1929 RNDGSSIRLKGANI
-1941 NTVVDAANFRSVH
+1941 VVDATNFRSVH

-1976 DKNSLREQAYEV
+1976 DKSSLREQAYEV

-2005 LNTIQNDRDYFI
+2005 LNSIQNDRDYFI
-2017 KQYLKN
+2017 KQYLRN
-2023 QATKVNP
+2023 QTTKVNP

-2058 KKLSGIVTSTDE
+2058 KKLTGIVTSTDE

-2093 YTDSLGNEVI
+2093 YVDSLGNEVI

-2128 FPSIIDS
+2128 YPSIVNS

-2157 GGNTAQDILG
+2157 AGNTTHDILR
-2167 SNEEYH
+2167 SNAEYH
-2173 SVTLENY
+2173 SITLENY

-2253 VSLATFDIDANGILQ
+2253 VSLATFDIDSNGVLQ
-2268 LWSPYADLANVEMRK
+2268 LWSPYSNLTNVEMRK
-2283 ASENLPIPTGEEVE
+2283 ASENLPMPTGQEVQ
-2297 IQESDNIN
+2297 IQESDKIDD
-2305 ECTDLFKKYGDLF
+2305 CTRLFTEYGDLF
-2318 NIRVAQDYDKKT
+2318 NIKLAWDYNKETKEHT
-2330 GEYTPSNTEVAISLN
+2330 QSQTEVAISLN

-2352 SRFGQMLKEIK
+2352 SKFGKMLKEVK
-2363 VIHIPSNGYI
+2363 VINVPSNGYI
-2373 PQFMKE
+2373 PQFINS
-2379 VSNLFVIKNR
+2379 VSNLFTIKNR
-2389 EQFNSIF
+2389 GQFNSLF
-2396 QKLKEIVDHH
+2396 QKIKEIIDNH

-2426 MMSMY
+2426 MVSMY
-2431 NTIIDPVNLIQAQ
+2431 NTIIDPVNLIEAQ

-2451 GPLKAETKKSAEG
+2451 GPLKDETKKSAEG

-2517 SEQQSRLLLNSTHQG
+2517 AEQQSRLLLNNNHQG
-2532 HIIGGKVY
+2532 HLIGSKVY

-2553 ITNADVL
+2553 ITNSDVL

-2607 GITIGMDFKDVAK
+2607 GITIGMDFKDIAK

-2648 VNVFGYFE
+2648 VDVFKYFE
-2656 QCPKELLNKYDV
+2656 YCPKELLNKYDV
-2668 HQDPEGNTIPISP
+2668 HQDPEGITIPISP
-2681 LQKFSELFRRE
+2681 LQKFSELFR
-2692 QKLGKED
+2692 QQQSLKEND

-2705 ATFGKSGYIIQEK
+2705 SAFGKAGYIIQEK

-2726 GQYNSPSKYAQ
+2726 SQYNSPSKYAQ
-2737 RIYNQLID
+2737 RVYNQLID

-2757 DEKVLSDLRTL
+2757 DERVLSDLYTL
-2768 AEGAKEMR
+2768 AQGAKEMR

-2797 QVNLIERAIYDIT
+2797 QVNLIERAVYDIT
-2810 EDEKDIIDINKFAFD
+2810 KDEKDLIDINKFAFD

-2834 AYEKV
+2834 AYENV
-2839 KHSFNILEAVS
+2839 KHSFNILEAVA

-2857 YVQTLAIALREV
+2857 YVQTLAVALREV

-2874 FRSSRNMSLELSTM
+2874 FRSSRNMSLELSKR
-2888 INYKDENRI
+2888 IGYNDENRI
-2897 IKGIENFV
+2897 IKGIENYV
-2905 GDFLRKQWLLQNDV
+2905 GDFLRKQWLLQNNV
-2919 QMIIPKGNQAFDKQG
+2919 QIIIPKGNQAFDKQG

-2944 VHLGTDW
+2944 IHLGTDW

-3014 LPRTDADTATLNAYK
+3014 LPRTDSDTAILNAYK

-3039 YQYEVTTFNPEG
+3039 YQYEVTTFNSDG
-3051 QAETTLSTPKPLV
+3051 QAQVTLSTPIPLV

-3096 LQDFH
+3096 LRDFH
-3101 NFEKAYDKSE
+3101 DFEKAYDKSE
-3111 YTLSLDKI
+3111 DTLSLDNM
-3119 DIDDILP
+3119 DINDILP

-3153 MMRKLSNE
+3153 MMRKLDNW
-3161 ELDSIQE
+3161 ELDSIPE

-3173 KPGVINR
+3173 KPGVINK
-3180 YQFRGSSD
+3180 YQFIGSSD
-3188 TNYFPTGSIQQS
+3188 TNYFPTGNIQQS
-3200 EKVLN
+3200 ERVIK

-3211 EDTVH
+3211 EDTIH
-3216 YQITYDVESGK
+3216 YQITYDIESGK
-3227 IIKAQSDS
+3227 I
-3235 VEIDLSNLK
+3235 LK
-3244 SIPTTKVN
+3244 SEPELIKDALSDIPTIKID
-3252 GIRKVDTNLLES
+3252 GIRRIDTNLLES

>member
-1 MVKCSID
+1 MIKCSID

-16 NMTARVLRAHL
+16 NLTARVLRAHL

-50 FELTDSMVIAQAI
+50 FELTNSMVVAQAI

-109 TDVPQIKSKLDASR
+109 TDVPQIKSKLEASR

-165 VQNTKELNDNI
+165 VQNTRELNDNI

-186 ITTYLRSVLRNA
+186 ITIYLRSILRNA
-198 RNLKIEEDI
+198 RNLKIEENI
-207 KKAVA
+207 KKAIA
-212 KPVMYDENNKYTG
+212 KPVMYDENNKYTE
-225 ILEVLRPLIDT
+225 ILETLQPLIDM
-236 YIREP
+236 YIKDP
-241 LLGKTDIIREVYNT
+241 LLGKTDIIREIYNA
-255 SRDSNSPDSKLSK
+255 SRDSNNPDNKLSK
-268 QKLDAFNSM
+268 QKLNAFNSM
-277 VLLRNFD
+277 ILLRNFD
-284 TYLSVLLGKAIQ
+284 TYLSVMLGKAIQ

-323 VSENIFVEDEADAI
+323 VSENIFVEEEADAI

-349 WGSTVPKEGYFLN
+349 WGSTIPKEGYFLN

-376 TYNTETD
+376 TYNTDTD
-383 KIIFDKNFGKNY
+383 NIIFNKAFSKNY
-395 KDLYKEIPQELKDKS
+395 KDLYKELPEEIRDKS
-410 LRSFISMVRRNP
+410 LRTLINVIRRNP

-428 IFDILSNDNFKK
+428 IFNILSNDNFKK

-457 YSLSKDIFNGSNSLR
+457 YSLSKDIFNGPNSLR

-486 VTQSADSI
+486 ITQSADSI

-503 QDEDGKVQVRTL
+503 QDDDGKIQVRTL

-535 SITLIGNWESYK
+535 SIKLIGNWESYK
-547 SSLGLTAS
+547 DSMNLNAS
-555 YENDDLK
+555 YENDTLK
-562 SITFKIPGTDI
+562 SITFKIPGTDV

-585 LTGNINYVQDLQ
+585 LSGVINYVNDFQ
-597 KLLPFIDKTLRMNLQ
+597 KFLPFIDKTLRMNLQ
-612 NNMEFLNSLKET
+612 NNIELLNSLKEV

-646 YVSKEILTDA
+646 YVSKEVLSDA
-656 PTSTR
+656 PTNTR
-661 QDLISMIY
+661 QDLIPIIY

-742 QKDSISNS
+742 QKDSISHS

-768 FYNPSDRSKST
+768 FYNPSDKSKAT

-800 MERSDNNVVG
+800 MERSDTNVVG

-849 FTSSELKRLISQE
+849 FTSSELERLISQE

-870 YYKVISD
+870 YYKIVSD

-958 NPAIIAQVARFKPES
+958 NPAIIAQVARFKPDS
-973 LIFQGNNKQLMYP
+973 PIFQGNNKQLMYP
-986 SSEQF
+986 SGEQF
-991 WIRKKAEVLKG
+991 WGKKKAEVLKS
-1002 LLKSN
+1002 LLKSG
-1007 FRINVTE
+1007 FKINVTE

-1039 AKANINGNLI
+1039 AKANINGKLI
-1049 DIASSKD
+1049 NIVSNKD
-1056 LLKLGIQGNINDVID
+1056 LLKLGIQGNINDVVD
-1071 GVSSTLQLNP
+1071 SVTDTLQLNP
-1081 ILEQYNYLDYLVSQE
+1081 VLEQYNYLDYLISQE
-1096 FMDLTVGSFVA
+1096 FMDLTVGSFIA

-1137 AMHTFQLNLLNGIPE
+1137 AMHAFQLNLLNGIPE

-1249 DHIWL
+1249 DHVWL
-1254 NEDNNPFVTDIT
+1254 NEDSTPFITDIT
-1266 KNWKGDKIN
+1266 RNWRGDKIN

-1307 VTLDG
+1307 VTSDG
-1312 NPIGKPLQGKN
+1312 NPIGKALQGNN

-1349 LPSNTSVENVV
+1349 LLSNTSVENVV

-1409 RYNDDVPYD
+1409 RYNDDIPYD

-1465 YDALRKSTDINTKEH
+1465 YDALRKSTDINIKEH
-1480 LQAVQEL
+1480 LQAVQAL
-1487 FADGSE
+1487 FTDGSE

-1501 ILMQS
+1501 VLMQS

-1523 ALDLMEQAK
+1523 SLDLMEQAK

-1540 DVNIPL
+1540 DANIPL

-1552 RKVFS
+1552 RKIFS
-1557 TVSSFLTRSGIK
+1557 TISAFLTRSGIK

-1576 SVLTPSHEI
+1576 SVLTPSHDI

-1597 TNPKEELAE
+1597 TNPKEELEA
-1606 LQKQQAPVYDS
+1606 LQAQQVPVYD
-1617 RFTYTKD
+1617 
-1624 QKSFMGFNLIQVEYK
+1624 
-1639 SMKSKLDGQ
+1639 
-1648 PVAARNMHDGNIY
+1648 
-1661 LDVQLLADK
+1661 
-1670 YREKAWQKA
+1670 
-1679 RNSEPLNYDFKSPE
+1679 
-1693 EWINFVLLHEAMHN
+1693 
-1707 QYLKK
+1707 
-1712 NGESSFDYE
+1712 
-1721 TRINNEALKR
+1721 INN
-1731 LPNDITNLELG
+1731 PDSNITNLELG
-1742 RTYLITYNVDS
+1742 RTYLVTSDMDS

-1761 LQIVPVPVTEPKPI
+1761 LQITSVPVTESRLI

-1782 QLKKDIQSGKVTQVI
+1782 QLKKDIQSGKVTQVV
-1797 EDVRDG
+1797 EDIRAG

-1809 NVRFRTDKGSF
+1809 NVRFKTDKGYF

-1828 SALFDINEIEENW
+1828 SALFDINELEENW
-1841 EGTQQDV
+1841 AGTQQDV
-1848 DALKQVMVEAYGSAP
+1848 STLKQVMIEAYGSAP
-1863 NITLENASTYLS
+1863 DITLENAKTYLD
-1875 VLKIRLRRQL
+1875 VIKIRLRRQL
-1885 QSDLQNLSKT
+1885 QSDLKNLSKT
-1895 TPNVIEQYKQLVTN
+1895 TPDVIQQYKELVTH
-1909 GQNTREWFNKYAQWV
+1909 GQSTREWFNKYAQWV
-1924 NIKLG
+1924 NVKLG
-1929 RNDGSSIKLNGV
+1929 RNDGSSLRLKGANI
-1941 NTVVDAANFRSVH
+1941 VVDATNFRSVH

-1976 DKNSLREQAYEV
+1976 DKNSLQEQAYEV

-2005 LNTIQNDRDYFI
+2005 LNSIQNDRDYFI
-2017 KQYLKN
+2017 KQYLRN
-2023 QATKVNP
+2023 QTTKVNP

-2058 KKLSGIVTSTDE
+2058 KKLTGIVTSTDE

-2085 KITSDTEI
+2085 KITPDTEI
-2093 YTDSLGNEVI
+2093 YEDSLGNEVI
-2103 VSDDLEHYINEL
+2103 VSDDLQHYINEL

-2128 FPSIIDS
+2128 FPSIVNS

-2157 GGNTAQDILG
+2157 AGNTTYDILR
-2167 SNEEYH
+2167 SNAEYH
-2173 SVTLENY
+2173 SITLENY

-2222 KIIAFDNPDINT
+2222 KVIAFDNPDINT

-2253 VSLATFDIDANGILQ
+2253 VSLATFDIDSNGVLQ
-2268 LWSPYADLANVEMRK
+2268 LWSPYSNLTNVEMRK
-2283 ASENLPIPTGEEVE
+2283 ASENLPMPTGQEVQ
-2297 IQESDNIN
+2297 IQESDKIDD
-2305 ECTDLFKKYGDLF
+2305 CTRLFTEYGDLF
-2318 NIRVAQDYDKKT
+2318 NIKLAQDYNKETK
-2330 GEYTPSNTEVAISLN
+2330 EYTPSQTEVTISLN

-2352 SRFGQMLKEIK
+2352 NKFGRMLKEVK
-2363 VIHIPSNGYI
+2363 VINVPSNGYI
-2373 PQFMKE
+2373 PQFMKS
-2379 VSNLFVIKNR
+2379 VGNLFIIKNR
-2389 EQFNSIF
+2389 EQFNSLF
-2396 QKLKEIVDHH
+2396 QKIKEIIDNH

-2431 NTIIDPVNLIQAQ
+2431 NTIIDPVNLIEAQ

-2451 GPLKAETKKSAEG
+2451 GPLKDETKKSAEG

-2517 SEQQSRLLLNSTHQG
+2517 AEQQSRLLLNNNHHG
-2532 HIIGGKVY
+2532 HLIGDKVY

-2553 ITNADVL
+2553 ITNSDVL

-2607 GITIGMDFKDVAK
+2607 GITIGIDFKDIAK

-2648 VNVFGYFE
+2648 VDVFKYFE
-2656 QCPKELLNKYDV
+2656 QCPKELLNKYDI
-2668 HQDPEGNTIPISP
+2668 HQDSEGITIPISP
-2681 LQKFSELFRRE
+2681 LQKFSELFRQE
-2692 QKLGKED
+2692 QGLGKND
-2699 DLGKAI
+2699 DLGQAI
-2705 ATFGKSGYIIQEK
+2705 SAFGKARYTIQEK

-2726 GQYNSPSKYAQ
+2726 NQYNSPSKYAQ
-2737 RIYNQLID
+2737 RMYNQLID

-2757 DEKVLSDLRTL
+2757 DERVLSDLYTL
-2768 AEGAKEMR
+2768 AQGAKEMR

-2797 QVNLIERAIYDIT
+2797 QVNLIERAVYDIT
-2810 EDEKDIIDINKFAFD
+2810 KDEKDLIDINKFAFD

-2834 AYEKV
+2834 AYENV
-2839 KHSFNILEAVS
+2839 KHSFNILEAVA

-2857 YVQTLAIALREV
+2857 YVQTLAVALREV

-2874 FRSSRNMSLELSTM
+2874 FRSSRRMSLELSKM
-2888 INYKDENRI
+2888 IKYNDENRI
-2897 IKGIENFV
+2897 TKGIENFV
-2905 GDFLRKQWLLQNDV
+2905 GDFLRKQWLLQNNV

-2944 VHLGTDW
+2944 IHLGTDW

-2966 DLKAGKIKPGVDFP
+2966 DLKAGRIKPGVDFP

-3014 LPRTDADTATLNAYK
+3014 LPRTDSDTAILNAYK

-3039 YQYEVTTFNPEG
+3039 YQYEVTTFNPDG
-3051 QAETTLSTPKPLV
+3051 QAQVTLSTPVPLV

-3090 FQNTGI
+3090 FQNMGI
-3096 LQDFH
+3096 IQDFH

-3111 YTLSLDKI
+3111 DTLSLDNM
-3119 DIDDILP
+3119 DINDILP

-3153 MMRKLSNE
+3153 MMRKLDKG
-3161 ELDSIQE
+3161 ELDSIPE

-3173 KPGVINR
+3173 KPGVINS
-3180 YQFRGSSD
+3180 YQFIGSSD
-3188 TNYFPTGSIQQS
+3188 TNYFPTGNIQQP

-3211 EDTVH
+3211 ENTVH

-3227 IIKAQSDS
+3227 ITKARSGLT
-3235 VEIDLSNLK
+3235 EIDLSDLE

>member
-1 MVKCSID
+1 MIKCSID

-50 FELTDSMVIAQAI
+50 FELTNSMTVAQAI

-136 EIQFQNITNQN
+136 EVQFQNITNQN

-165 VQNTKELNDNI
+165 VQNTRELNDNI
-176 RSYQTQLLKN
+176 RSYQTYLLKN
-186 ITTYLRSVLRNA
+186 ITIYLRSILRNA

-207 KKAVA
+207 KKAIA

-225 ILEVLRPLIDT
+225 ILETLQPLIDT
-236 YIREP
+236 YIKEP
-241 LLGKTDIIREVYNT
+241 LLGKTDIIREIYNA
-255 SRDSNSPDSKLSK
+255 SRDSNNPDNKLSK
-268 QKLDAFNSM
+268 QKLNAFNSM
-277 VLLRNFD
+277 ILLRNFD
-284 TYLSVLLGKAIQ
+284 TYLSVMLGKAIQ

-323 VSENIFVEDEADAI
+323 VSENIFVEEEADAI

-349 WGSTVPKEGYFLN
+349 WGSAVPKEGYFLN

-376 TYNTETD
+376 TYNTDTD
-383 KIIFDKNFGKNY
+383 NIIFNKAFGKNY
-395 KDLYKEIPQELKDKS
+395 KDLYKEIPEEIRDKS
-410 LRSFISMVRRNP
+410 LRTLINVIRRNP

-428 IFDILSNDNFKK
+428 IFNILSNDNFKK

-457 YSLSKDIFNGSNSLR
+457 YSLSKGIFNGPNSLR

-486 VTQSADSI
+486 ITQSADSI

-503 QDEDGKVQVRTL
+503 QDEDGKIQVRTL

-520 NNVKRKLEQTINVSN
+520 NNIKRKLEQTINISN
-535 SITLIGNWESYK
+535 SIKLIGDWESYK
-547 SSLGLTAS
+547 DSMNINAS
-555 YENDDLK
+555 YEGSNLK
-562 SITFKIPGTDI
+562 SITFKIPGTDV

-585 LTGNINYVQDLQ
+585 LSGTINYAQDFQ

-612 NNMEFLNSLKET
+612 NNVEFLNSLKEV

-646 YVSKEILTDA
+646 YVSKEVLSDA
-656 PTSTR
+656 PTNTR
-661 QDLISMIY
+661 QDLISIIY

-742 QKDSISNS
+742 QEDSISHS

-768 FYNPSDRSKST
+768 FYNPSDKSKAT

-829 LKIDLNT
+829 LKINLNT
-836 PVYLDGIQKPLKD
+836 PVYLDGVQKPLKD
-849 FTSSELKRLISQE
+849 FTSPELERLISQE

-870 YYKVISD
+870 YYKIVSD

-925 KSIVLDHNSMF
+925 KSIVLDYNSMF

-943 VDQVHYKNVKGNLAI
+943 VDQVHYKNAKGNLAI
-958 NPAIIAQVARFKPES
+958 NPAIIAQVARFNPDS
-973 LIFQGNNKQLMYP
+973 HILQGNNKQLMYP
-986 SSEQF
+986 SGEQF
-991 WIRKKAEVLKG
+991 WKKKKAEVLKG
-1002 LLKSN
+1002 LLKSG
-1007 FRINVTE
+1007 FKINVTE

-1039 AKANINGNLI
+1039 AKANINGKLI
-1049 DIASSKD
+1049 DIVSNKD
-1056 LLKLGIQGNINDVID
+1056 LLKLGIQGNVNDVID
-1071 GVSSTLQLNP
+1071 SVTDTLQLNP
-1081 ILEQYNYLDYLVSQE
+1081 ILEQYNYLDYLISQE
-1096 FMDLTVGSFVA
+1096 FMDLTVGSFIA

-1137 AMHTFQLNLLNGIPE
+1137 AMHAFQLNLLNGIPE

-1249 DHIWL
+1249 DHVWL
-1254 NEDNNPFVTDIT
+1254 NEDSTPFITDIT
-1266 KNWKGDKIN
+1266 KNWNGDKIN

-1307 VTLDG
+1307 VTSDG
-1312 NPIGKPLQGKN
+1312 NPVGKALQGN
-1323 IVIDSNYKLWNFF
+1323 RIVIDSNYKLWNFF

-1360 LAMNNIGT
+1360 LAMNSIGT
-1368 PKNNNIQTQ
+1368 PRNNNVQTQ

-1399 QGAANINSAS
+1399 QGAANINPAS
-1409 RYNDDVPYD
+1409 RYNDDIPYD
-1418 TQRIHMYQSGIQ
+1418 IQRIPMYQSGIQ

-1465 YDALRKSTDINTKEH
+1465 YDALRKRTDINTKEH

-1501 ILMQS
+1501 ILMHS

-1523 ALDLMEQAK
+1523 SLDLMEQAK

-1540 DVNIPL
+1540 DANIPL

-1552 RKVFS
+1552 RKIFS
-1557 TVSSFLTRSGIK
+1557 TISAFLTKSGIK

-1576 SVLTPSHEI
+1576 SVLTPSHDI
-1585 MKVYAGRKYESF
+1585 MKVYAGIKYESF
-1597 TNPKEELAE
+1597 DNPKEELEA
-1606 LQKQQAPVYDS
+1606 LQAQQVPVYD
-1617 RFTYTKD
+1617 
-1624 QKSFMGFNLIQVEYK
+1624 
-1639 SMKSKLDGQ
+1639 
-1648 PVAARNMHDGNIY
+1648 
-1661 LDVQLLADK
+1661 
-1670 YREKAWQKA
+1670 
-1679 RNSEPLNYDFKSPE
+1679 
-1693 EWINFVLLHEAMHN
+1693 
-1707 QYLKK
+1707 
-1712 NGESSFDYE
+1712 
-1721 TRINNEALKR
+1721 INN
-1731 LPNDITNLELG
+1731 PDSDITNLELG
-1742 RTYLITYNVDS
+1742 RTYLVTSKVDS
-1753 EVEDVDGN
+1753 EVKDVDGN
-1761 LQIVPVPVTEPKPI
+1761 LQTISAPATESRLI

-1782 QLKKDIQSGKVTQVI
+1782 QLKKDIQSGKVTQVV
-1797 EDVRDG
+1797 EDVRVG

-1809 NVRFRTDKGSF
+1809 NVRFKTDKGSF
-1820 QIWDLTSA
+1820 QIWDLDSA
-1828 SALFDINEIEENW
+1828 STLFDVNELEENW
-1841 EGTQQDV
+1841 TGTQQDV
-1848 DALKQVMVEAYGSAP
+1848 DTLKQVMIEAYGSAP
-1863 NITLENASTYLS
+1863 DITLENAKIYLN
-1875 VLKIRLRRQL
+1875 VIKIRLRRQL
-1885 QSDLQNLSKT
+1885 QSDLKNLSKT
-1895 TPNVIEQYKQLVTN
+1895 TPDVIQQYKELVTH
-1909 GQNTREWFNKYAQWV
+1909 GQSTREWFNKYAQWV
-1924 NIKLG
+1924 NIQLG
-1929 RNDGSSIKLNGV
+1929 RNDGSSIRLNGV
-1941 NTVVDAANFRSVH
+1941 NTVVDATNFRSVH

-1968 IDGDWHTV
+1968 IGGDWHTV

-2005 LNTIQNDRDYFI
+2005 LNSIQNDRDYFI
-2017 KQYLKN
+2017 KQYLRN
-2023 QATKVNP
+2023 QTTKVNP

-2058 KKLSGIVTSTDE
+2058 KKLTGIVTSTDE
-2070 EGNVYRLD
+2070 EGNIYRLD

-2157 GGNTAQDILG
+2157 GGNTAQDILR
-2167 SNEEYH
+2167 SNAEYH

-2268 LWSPYADLANVEMRK
+2268 LWSPYADLTNVEMGK

-2297 IQESDNIN
+2297 IQESDDIN

-2330 GEYTPSNTEVAISLN
+2330 REYTPSNTEAAISLN

-2379 VSNLFVIKNR
+2379 VSSLFVIKNR

-2431 NTIIDPVNLIQAQ
+2431 NTIIDPVNLIEAQ

-2451 GPLKAETKKSAEG
+2451 GPLKDETKKSAEG

-2517 SEQQSRLLLNSTHQG
+2517 AEQQSRLLLNNNHQG
-2532 HIIGGKVY
+2532 HLIGSKVY

-2553 ITNADVL
+2553 ITNSDVL

-2607 GITIGMDFKDVAK
+2607 GITIGMDFKDIAK

-2648 VNVFGYFE
+2648 VDVFKYFE
-2656 QCPKELLNKYDV
+2656 YCPKELLNKYDV
-2668 HQDPEGNTIPISP
+2668 HQDPEGITIPISP
-2681 LQKFSELFRRE
+2681 LQKFSELFR
-2692 QKLGKED
+2692 QQQSLKKND

-2705 ATFGKSGYIIQEK
+2705 SAFGKARYTIQEK
-2718 LNSLESLR
+2718 LSSLESLR
-2726 GQYNSPSKYAQ
+2726 SQYNSPSKYAQ
-2737 RIYNQLID
+2737 RMYNQLID
-2745 SIEEYVINLSNI
+2745 SIEEYVLNLSNI
-2757 DEKVLSDLRTL
+2757 DEKVLSDLYTL
-2768 AEGAKEMR
+2768 AQGAKEMR

-2797 QVNLIERAIYDIT
+2797 QVNLIERAVYDIT
-2810 EDEKDIIDINKFAFD
+2810 KDEKDLIDINKFAFD

-2834 AYEKV
+2834 AYENV
-2839 KHSFNILEAVS
+2839 KHSFNILEAVA

-2857 YVQTLAIALREV
+2857 YVQTLAVALREV

-2874 FRSSRNMSLELSTM
+2874 FRSSRSMSLELSKR
-2888 INYKDENRI
+2888 IGYNDENRI
-2897 IKGIENFV
+2897 IKGIENYV
-2905 GDFLRKQWLLQNDV
+2905 GDFLRKQWLLQNNV
-2919 QMIIPKGNQAFDKQG
+2919 QIIIPKGNQAFDKQG

-3014 LPRTDADTATLNAYK
+3014 LPRTDSDTAILNAYK

-3039 YQYEVTTFNPEG
+3039 YQYEVTTFNPDG
-3051 QAETTLSTPKPLV
+3051 QAQVTLSTPVPLV

-3096 LQDFH
+3096 LRDFH

-3111 YTLSLDKI
+3111 DTLSLDNM
-3119 DIDDILP
+3119 DINDILP

-3161 ELDSIQE
+3161 ELDSIPE

-3173 KPGVINR
+3173 KPGVINK
-3180 YQFRGSSD
+3180 YQFIGSSD
-3188 TNYFPTGSIQQS
+3188 TNYFPTGSIQQP

-3227 IIKAQSDS
+3227 ITKARSGLT
-3235 VEIDLSNLK
+3235 EIDLSDLE

>member
-1 MVKCSID
+1 MIKCSID

-50 FELTDSMVIAQAI
+50 FELTDSIVIAQAI

-136 EIQFQNITNQN
+136 EVQFQNITNQN

-207 KKAVA
+207 KKAIA

-225 ILEVLRPLIDT
+225 ILEVLQPLIDT

-268 QKLDAFNSM
+268 QKLAAFNSM
-277 VLLRNFD
+277 VLLGNFD

-410 LRSFISMVRRNP
+410 LRSLISVVRRNP

-440 DNPGIYKNF
+440 DNPGIYRGF

-457 YSLSKDIFNGSNSLR
+457 YSLSKGIFNGQNSLR
-472 NLVSGNPDIDYYAF
+472 NLISGNPDIDYYAF

-520 NNVKRKLEQTINVSN
+520 NNVKRKLEQTINIAN
-535 SITLIGNWESYK
+535 SIKLIGNWESYK

-555 YENDDLK
+555 YENGDLK
-562 SITFKIPGTDI
+562 SITFKIPGTDV

-585 LTGNINYVQDLQ
+585 LSGAINYVQDFQ

-612 NNMEFLNSLKET
+612 NNVEFINSLKET

-646 YVSKEILTDA
+646 YVSKEILSDVSTN
-656 PTSTR
+656 TR

-669 GRNAPSYNWELD
+669 GRNAPSYNWDLD
-681 ELGMVHGN
+681 ELGMIHGN
-689 DIRTLNLMALAK
+689 DVRTLNLIALAK

-829 LKIDLNT
+829 LKINLNT

-849 FTSSELKRLISQE
+849 FTSSELERLISQE

-870 YYKVISD
+870 YYKVVSD

-925 KSIVLDHNSMF
+925 KAIVLDHNSMF

-943 VDQVHYKNVKGNLAI
+943 VDQVHYKNAKGNLAI

-986 SSEQF
+986 SSQQF
-991 WIRKKAEVLKG
+991 WERKKAEVLKG

-1028 GWINTSGDVIL
+1028 GWVNTSGDVIL

-1049 DIASSKD
+1049 DIVSNKD

-1096 FMDLTVGSFVA
+1096 FMDLTVGSFIA

-1137 AMHTFQLNLLNGIPE
+1137 AMHAFQLNLLNGIPE

-1210 HFKNETTG
+1210 HFKNESTG

-1254 NEDNNPFVTDIT
+1254 NEDNTPFVTDIT
-1266 KNWKGDKIN
+1266 RNWRGEKIS
-1275 YKKFFFKRNGKTY
+1275 YKKFFFRRNGKTY

-1302 RTIQE
+1302 RTVQE
-1307 VTLDG
+1307 VTSDG
-1312 NPIGKPLQGKN
+1312 NPIGEALQGN
-1323 IVIDSNYKLWNFF
+1323 SIVIDSNYKLWNFF

-1501 ILMQS
+1501 ILMHS

-1557 TVSSFLTRSGIK
+1557 TVSAFLTRSGIK

-1585 MKVYAGRKYESF
+1585 MKVYGGRKYESF
-1597 TNPKEELAE
+1597 TNPKEELEA
-1606 LQKQQAPVYDS
+1606 LQAQQVPVYD
-1617 RFTYTKD
+1617 
-1624 QKSFMGFNLIQVEYK
+1624 
-1639 SMKSKLDGQ
+1639 
-1648 PVAARNMHDGNIY
+1648 
-1661 LDVQLLADK
+1661 
-1670 YREKAWQKA
+1670 
-1679 RNSEPLNYDFKSPE
+1679 
-1693 EWINFVLLHEAMHN
+1693 
-1707 QYLKK
+1707 
-1712 NGESSFDYE
+1712 
-1721 TRINNEALKR
+1721 INN
-1731 LPNDITNLELG
+1731 PDSDITNLELG
-1742 RTYLITYNVDS
+1742 RTYIVTSNVDS
-1753 EVEDVDGN
+1753 EVEDADGN
-1761 LQIVPVPVTEPKPI
+1761 LQIAPVPVTESRLI
-1775 RTPREYR
+1775 RTPKEYK
-1782 QLKKDIQSGKVTQVI
+1782 QLKKDIQSGKVTQVV
-1797 EDVRDG
+1797 EDVRVG

-1809 NVRFRTDKGSF
+1809 NVRFKTDKGSF
-1820 QIWDLTSA
+1820 QIWDLASA
-1828 SALFDINEIEENW
+1828 SALFDVNELEENW

-1863 NITLENASTYLS
+1863 NITLENAKTYLGVIKS
-1875 VLKIRLRRQL
+1875 RLRRQL

-1895 TPNVIEQYKQLVTN
+1895 TPDVIEQYKQLVKN
-1909 GQNTREWFNKYAQWV
+1909 GQNTREWFNRYAQWV
-1924 NIKLG
+1924 NVKLG

-1941 NTVVDAANFRSVH
+1941 NTVVNAANFRSVH

-2157 GGNTAQDILG
+2157 GGNTAQDILR
-2167 SNEEYH
+2167 SNAEYH

-2268 LWSPYADLANVEMRK
+2268 LWSPYADLTNVEMRR
-2283 ASENLPIPTGEEVE
+2283 ASENLPMPTGEEVE
-2297 IQESDNIN
+2297 IQESDDIN

-2379 VSNLFVIKNR
+2379 VSSLFVIKNR

-2517 SEQQSRLLLNSTHQG
+2517 TEQQSRLLLNNNHQG
-2532 HIIGGKVY
+2532 HLIGSKVY

-2648 VNVFGYFE
+2648 VDVFGYFE
-2656 QCPKELLNKYDV
+2656 QCPKGLLNKYDV
-2668 HQDPEGNTIPISP
+2668 HRDPEGNTIPVSP
-2681 LQKFSELFRRE
+2681 LQKFSELFRQE

-2718 LNSLESLR
+2718 LNSLEALR

-2757 DEKVLSDLRTL
+2757 DEKVLSDLYTL
-2768 AEGAKEMR
+2768 AQGAKEMR

-2797 QVNLIERAIYDIT
+2797 QVNLIERAVYDIT
-2810 EDEKDIIDINKFAFD
+2810 GDEKDIIDINKFAFD
-2825 EAYRQRAIN
+2825 EAYRQKAIN
-2834 AYEKV
+2834 AYENV
-2839 KHSFNILEAVS
+2839 KHSFNILEAVA

-2857 YVQTLAIALREV
+2857 YVQTLAVALREV

-2874 FRSSRNMSLELSTM
+2874 FRSSRSMSLELSKM
-2888 INYKDENRI
+2888 IGYNDENRI
-2897 IKGIENFV
+2897 IKGIENYV
-2905 GDFLRKQWLLQNDV
+2905 GDSLRKQWLLQNDV

-3014 LPRTDADTATLNAYK
+3014 LPRTDSDTAILNAYK
-3029 AEFNKLAKYA
+3029 VEFNKLAKYA
-3039 YQYEVTTFNPEG
+3039 YQYEVTTFNPDG
-3051 QAETTLSTPKPLV
+3051 QAQVTLSTPVPLV

-3096 LQDFH
+3096 IQDFH

-3111 YTLSLDKI
+3111 DTLSLDNV
-3119 DIDDILP
+3119 DINDILP

-3132 SPYSSYSNY
+3132 SPYSSYAKY

-3161 ELDSIQE
+3161 ELDSIPE

-3173 KPGVINR
+3173 KPGVINK
-3180 YQFRGSSD
+3180 YQFIGSSD
-3188 TNYFPTGSIQQS
+3188 TNYFPTGSIQQP

-3227 IIKAQSDS
+3227 ITKARSGLT
-3235 VEIDLSNLK
+3235 EIDLSDLE

>member
-1 MVKCSID
+1 MIKCSID

-50 FELTDSMVIAQAI
+50 FELTNSMTVAQAI

-96 QQVDPLEA
+96 QQVDQLEA

-109 TDVPQIKSKLDASR
+109 TDVPQIKSKLEASR

-136 EIQFQNITNQN
+136 EVWFQNITNQN

-165 VQNTKELNDNI
+165 VQNTRELNDNI
-176 RSYQTQLLKN
+176 RSYQTYLLKN
-186 ITTYLRSVLRNA
+186 ITIYLRSILRNA

-207 KKAVA
+207 KKAIA

-225 ILEVLRPLIDT
+225 ILETLQPLIDI
-236 YIREP
+236 YIKEP
-241 LLGKTDIIREVYNT
+241 LLGKTDIIREIYNA
-255 SRDSNSPDSKLSK
+255 SRDSNNPDNKLSK
-268 QKLDAFNSM
+268 QKLNAFNSM
-277 VLLRNFD
+277 ILLRNFD
-284 TYLSVLLGKAIQ
+284 TYLSVMLGKAIQ

-323 VSENIFVEDEADAI
+323 VSENIFVEEEADAI

-349 WGSTVPKEGYFLN
+349 WGSAVPKEGYFLN

-376 TYNTETD
+376 TYNADTD
-383 KIIFDKNFGKNY
+383 NIIFNKAFSRNY
-395 KDLYKEIPQELKDKS
+395 KDLYKEIPEEIRDKP
-410 LRSFISMVRRNP
+410 LRTLINVIRRNP
-422 RKYLHS
+422 RKYLHI
-428 IFDILSNDNFKK
+428 IFNILSNDNFKK

-457 YSLSKDIFNGSNSLR
+457 YSLSKDIFNGPNSLR

-486 VTQSADSI
+486 ITQSADSI

-503 QDEDGKVQVRTL
+503 QDEDGKIQVRTL

-520 NNVKRKLEQTINVSN
+520 NNIKRKLEQTINISN
-535 SITLIGNWESYK
+535 SIKLIGDWESYK
-547 SSLGLTAS
+547 DSMNLNAS
-555 YENDDLK
+555 YEGSNLK
-562 SITFKIPGTDI
+562 SITFKIPGTDV

-585 LTGNINYVQDLQ
+585 LSGTINYAQDFQ

-612 NNMEFLNSLKET
+612 NNVEFLNSLKEV

-646 YVSKEILTDA
+646 YVSKEVLSDA
-656 PTSTR
+656 PANTR
-661 QDLISMIY
+661 QDLISIIY

-689 DIRTLNLMALAK
+689 DVRTLNLMALAK

-742 QKDSISNS
+742 QKDSISHS

-768 FYNPSDRSKST
+768 FYNPSDKSKAT

-800 MERSDNNVVG
+800 MERSDTNVIG

-849 FTSSELKRLISQE
+849 FTSSELERLISLE

-870 YYKVISD
+870 YYKVVSD
-877 WATLEDYMVHIGYP
+877 WAALEDYMVHIGYP

-904 KNFNQIF
+904 ENFNQIF
-911 PSLNTGFKTPVEFV
+911 PSLNTGFNTPVEFV

-943 VDQVHYKNVKGNLAI
+943 VDQVHYKNAKGNLAI
-958 NPAIIAQVARFKPES
+958 NPAIIAQVARFKPDS
-973 LIFQGNNKQLMYP
+973 PIFQGNNKQLMYP
-986 SSEQF
+986 SGEQF
-991 WIRKKAEVLKG
+991 WEKKKAEVLKG
-1002 LLKSN
+1002 LLKSG
-1007 FRINVTE
+1007 FKINVTK

-1039 AKANINGNLI
+1039 AKANINGKLI
-1049 DIASSKD
+1049 DIVSNKD

-1071 GVSSTLQLNP
+1071 SVTDTLQLNP
-1081 ILEQYNYLDYLVSQE
+1081 ILEQYNYLDYLISQE
-1096 FMDLTVGSFVA
+1096 FMDLTVGSFIA

-1137 AMHTFQLNLLNGIPE
+1137 AMHAFQLNLLNGIPE

-1249 DHIWL
+1249 DHVWL
-1254 NEDNNPFVTDIT
+1254 NEDSTPFITDIT
-1266 KNWKGDKIN
+1266 KNWNGDKIN

-1307 VTLDG
+1307 VTSDG
-1312 NPIGKPLQGKN
+1312 NPVGKALQGN
-1323 IVIDSNYKLWNFF
+1323 RIVIESNYKLWNFF

-1360 LAMNNIGT
+1360 LAMNSIGT
-1368 PKNNNIQTQ
+1368 PRNNNVQTQ
-1377 DDIWQALKMSD
+1377 DDIWQALKMTD

-1409 RYNDDVPYD
+1409 RYNDDIPYD

-1465 YDALRKSTDINTKEH
+1465 YDALRKSTDINIKEH
-1480 LQAVQEL
+1480 LQAVQAL
-1487 FADGSE
+1487 FTDGSE
-1493 ESIQNFQE
+1493 NSIQNFQE
-1501 ILMQS
+1501 VLMQS

-1523 ALDLMEQAK
+1523 SLDLMEQAK

-1540 DVNIPL
+1540 DANIPL

-1552 RKVFS
+1552 RKIFS
-1557 TVSSFLTRSGIK
+1557 TISAFLTRSGIK

-1576 SVLTPSHEI
+1576 SVLTPSHDI

-1597 TNPKEELAE
+1597 DNPKEELEA
-1606 LQKQQAPVYDS
+1606 LQAQQVPVYD
-1617 RFTYTKD
+1617 
-1624 QKSFMGFNLIQVEYK
+1624 
-1639 SMKSKLDGQ
+1639 
-1648 PVAARNMHDGNIY
+1648 
-1661 LDVQLLADK
+1661 
-1670 YREKAWQKA
+1670 
-1679 RNSEPLNYDFKSPE
+1679 
-1693 EWINFVLLHEAMHN
+1693 
-1707 QYLKK
+1707 
-1712 NGESSFDYE
+1712 
-1721 TRINNEALKR
+1721 INN
-1731 LPNDITNLELG
+1731 PDSDITNLELG
-1742 RTYLITYNVDS
+1742 RTYLVTSEVDS
-1753 EVEDVDGN
+1753 EVMDVDGN
-1761 LQIVPVPVTEPKPI
+1761 LQTISAPATESRLI

-1782 QLKKDIQSGKVTQVI
+1782 QLKKDIQSGKVTQVV
-1797 EDVRDG
+1797 EDVRVG

-1809 NVRFRTDKGSF
+1809 NVRFKTDKGSF
-1820 QIWDLTSA
+1820 QIWDLDSA
-1828 SALFDINEIEENW
+1828 STLFDVNELEENW
-1841 EGTQQDV
+1841 TGTQQDV
-1848 DALKQVMVEAYGSAP
+1848 DTLKQVMIEAYGSAP
-1863 NITLENASTYLS
+1863 DITLENSKIYLN
-1875 VLKIRLRRQL
+1875 VIKIRLRRQL
-1885 QSDLQNLSKT
+1885 QSDLKNLSKT
-1895 TPNVIEQYKQLVTN
+1895 TPDVIQQYKELVTH
-1909 GQNTREWFNKYAQWV
+1909 GQSTREWFNKYAQWV
-1924 NIKLG
+1924 NIQLG
-1929 RNDGSSIKLNGV
+1929 RNDGSSIRLNRV
-1941 NTVVDAANFRSVH
+1941 NTIVDATNFRSVH

-1968 IDGDWHTV
+1968 IGGDWHTV

-2005 LNTIQNDRDYFI
+2005 LNSIQNDRDYFI
-2017 KQYLKN
+2017 KQYLRN
-2023 QATKVNP
+2023 QTTKVNP

-2058 KKLSGIVTSTDE
+2058 KKLTGIVTSTDE
-2070 EGNVYRLD
+2070 EGNIYRLD

-2085 KITSDTEI
+2085 KITPDTEI
-2093 YTDSLGNEVI
+2093 YEDSLGNEVI
-2103 VSDDLEHYINEL
+2103 VSDDLKHYINEL

-2128 FPSIIDS
+2128 FPSIVDS

-2157 GGNTAQDILG
+2157 AGNTTHDILR
-2167 SNEEYH
+2167 SNAEYH
-2173 SVTLENY
+2173 SITLENY

-2215 MQSYMPM
+2215 MQSYMSM

-2253 VSLATFDIDANGILQ
+2253 VSLATFDIDSNGILQ
-2268 LWSPYADLANVEMRK
+2268 LWSPYSDLTSVEMRK
-2283 ASENLPIPTGEEVE
+2283 ASENLPMPTGQEVQ
-2297 IQESDNIN
+2297 IQE
-2305 ECTDLFKKYGDLF
+2305 TDKVDDCVRLFTEYGDLF
-2318 NIRVAQDYDKKT
+2318 NIKIAQDYNKETK
-2330 GEYTPSNTEVAISLN
+2330 EYTPSQTEVTISLN

-2352 SRFGQMLKEIK
+2352 NKFGRMLKEVK
-2363 VIHIPSNGYI
+2363 VINVPSNGYI
-2373 PQFMKE
+2373 PQFMKS
-2379 VSNLFVIKNR
+2379 VGNLFIIKNR
-2389 EQFNSIF
+2389 EQFNSLF
-2396 QKLKEIVDHH
+2396 QKIKEIIDNH

-2431 NTIIDPVNLIQAQ
+2431 NTIIDPVNLIEAQ

-2451 GPLKAETKKSAEG
+2451 GPLKDETKKSAEG

-2517 SEQQSRLLLNSTHQG
+2517 AEQQSRLLLNNNHHG
-2532 HIIGGKVY
+2532 HLIGSKVY
-2540 KTLANIR
+2540 KTLANIK
-2547 SKDPNT
+2547 SNDPNT
-2553 ITNADVL
+2553 ITNSDVL

-2607 GITIGMDFKDVAK
+2607 GITIGMDFKDIAK

-2648 VNVFGYFE
+2648 VDVFKYFE
-2656 QCPKELLNKYDV
+2656 YCPKELLNKYDV
-2668 HQDPEGNTIPISP
+2668 HQDPEGTTIPISP
-2681 LQKFSELFRRE
+2681 LQKFSELFR
-2692 QKLGKED
+2692 QQQSLKKND

-2705 ATFGKSGYIIQEK
+2705 SAFSKARYTIQEK
-2718 LNSLESLR
+2718 LSSLESLR
-2726 GQYNSPSKYAQ
+2726 SQYNSPSKYAQ
-2737 RIYNQLID
+2737 RMYNQLID
-2745 SIEEYVINLSNI
+2745 SIEEYVLNLSNI
-2757 DEKVLSDLRTL
+2757 DEKVLSDLYTL
-2768 AEGAKEMR
+2768 AQGAKEMR

-2788 KNDPEGLLR
+2788 KSDPEGLLR
-2797 QVNLIERAIYDIT
+2797 QVNLIERAVYDIT
-2810 EDEKDIIDINKFAFD
+2810 KDKKDLIDINKFAFD

-2834 AYEKV
+2834 AYENV
-2839 KHSFNILEAVS
+2839 KHSFNILEAVAI
-2850 TVPHFMG
+2850 VPHFMG
-2857 YVQTLAIALREV
+2857 YVQTLAVALREV

-2874 FRSSRNMSLELSTM
+2874 FRSSRNMSLELSKR
-2888 INYKDENRI
+2888 IEYNDENRI
-2897 IKGIENFV
+2897 IKGIENYV
-2905 GDFLRKQWLLQNDV
+2905 GDFLRKQWLLQNNV
-2919 QMIIPKGNQAFDKQG
+2919 QIIIPKGNQAFDKQG

-2944 VHLGTDW
+2944 IHLGTDW

-2989 DLMNDLSTNT
+2989 DLMNDLATNT

-3014 LPRTDADTATLNAYK
+3014 LPRTDSDKAILNAYK
-3029 AEFNKLAKYA
+3029 SEFNKLAKYA
-3039 YQYEVTTFNPEG
+3039 YQYEITTFNSDG
-3051 QAETTLSTPKPLV
+3051 QAQVTLSTPIPLV

-3096 LQDFH
+3096 LRDFH
-3101 NFEKAYDKSE
+3101 NFEKAYDRSE
-3111 YTLSLDKI
+3111 YTLSLDNI
-3119 DIDDILP
+3119 DENDILP

-3153 MMRKLSNE
+3153 MMRKLTNK
-3161 ELDSIQE
+3161 ELDSIPE

-3173 KPGVINR
+3173 KPGVINK
-3180 YQFRGSSD
+3180 YQFIGSSD
-3188 TNYFPTGSIQQS
+3188 TNYFPTGNIQQS
-3200 EKVLN
+3200 ERVLK

-3211 EDTVH
+3211 EDTIH
-3216 YQITYDVESGK
+3216 YQITYDIESGK
-3227 IIKAQSDS
+3227 I
-3235 VEIDLSNLK
+3235 LK
-3244 SIPTTKVN
+3244 SEPELIKDTLSDIPTIKVN
-3252 GIRKVDTNLLES
+3252 GIRRIDINLLES

>member
-1 MVKCSID
+1 MIKCSID

-16 NMTARVLRAHL
+16 NLTARVLRAHL

-50 FELTDSMVIAQAI
+50 FELTNSMTVAQTI
-63 SDAATRYGVNEQIP
+63 SDVATRYGVNEQIP

-109 TDVPQIKSKLDASR
+109 TDVPQIKSKLEASR
-123 DFMDKSFGLAKEV
+123 DFMDKSFGLAKEAEV
-136 EIQFQNITNQN
+136 QFQNITNQN

-165 VQNTKELNDNI
+165 VQNTRELNDNI
-176 RSYQTQLLKN
+176 RSYQTQLLKS
-186 ITTYLRSVLRNA
+186 ITIYLGSILGNA
-198 RNLKIEEDI
+198 RNLKIGEDV
-207 KKAVA
+207 KKAIT

-225 ILEVLRPLIDT
+225 VLETLQPLIDT
-236 YIREP
+236 YIKEP
-241 LLGKTDIIREVYNT
+241 LLGKTDIIREIYNA
-255 SRDSNSPDSKLSK
+255 SRDSNNPDNNLSK
-268 QKLDAFNSM
+268 QKLNAFNSM
-277 VLLRNFD
+277 ILLRNFD
-284 TYLSVLLGKAIQ
+284 TYLSVMLGKAIQ

-323 VSENIFVEDEADAI
+323 VSENIFVEEEADAI

-376 TYNTETD
+376 TYNIDTD
-383 KIIFDKNFGKNY
+383 NIIFDKAFSKNY
-395 KDLYKEIPQELKDKS
+395 KDLYKEIPEEIRDKS
-410 LRSFISMVRRNP
+410 LRTLINVIRRNP

-428 IFDILSNDNFKK
+428 IFNILSNDNFKK

-457 YSLSKDIFNGSNSLR
+457 YSLSKDIFNGPNSLR

-486 VTQSADSI
+486 ITQSADSI

-503 QDEDGKVQVRTL
+503 QDEDGKIQVRTL
-515 LDQGI
+515 LDQGV
-520 NNVKRKLEQTINVSN
+520 NNIKRKLEQTINMSN
-535 SITLIGNWESYK
+535 SIKLIGDWESYK
-547 SSLGLTAS
+547 DSMNLNAS
-555 YENDDLK
+555 YENGNLK
-562 SITFKIPGTDI
+562 SITFKIPGTDV

-585 LTGNINYVQDLQ
+585 LSGVINYVNDFQ
-597 KLLPFIDKTLRMNLQ
+597 KFLPFIDKTLRMNLQ
-612 NNMEFLNSLKET
+612 NNVELLNSLKEV

-646 YVSKEILTDA
+646 YVSKEVLSDA
-656 PTSTR
+656 PTNTR
-661 QDLISMIY
+661 QDLISIIY
-669 GRNAPSYNWELD
+669 GRNAPSYNWDLD

-689 DIRTLNLMALAK
+689 DVRTLNNMALAK

-718 NGQSN
+718 HGQSN

-768 FYNPSDRSKST
+768 FYNPSDKSKAT

-849 FTSSELKRLISQE
+849 FTSPELERLISQE

-870 YYKVISD
+870 YYKVVSD
-877 WATLEDYMVHIGYP
+877 WTTLEDYMVHIGYP

-943 VDQVHYKNVKGNLAI
+943 VDQVHYKNADGNLAI
-958 NPAIIAQVARFKPES
+958 NPAIIAQVARFKPDS
-973 LIFQGNNKQLMYP
+973 PIFQGNKQLMYP
-986 SSEQF
+986 SREQF
-991 WIRKKAEVLKG
+991 WEKKKAEVLKG
-1002 LLKSN
+1002 LLKSG
-1007 FRINVTE
+1007 FKINVTE
-1014 SSQPELKFIEDNYK
+1014 SSQLELKFIETNYK

-1039 AKANINGNLI
+1039 AKANINGKLI
-1049 DIASSKD
+1049 DITSNKN

-1071 GVSSTLQLNP
+1071 SVTDTLQLNP
-1081 ILEQYNYLDYLVSQE
+1081 ILEQYNYLDYLISQE
-1096 FMDLTVGSFVA
+1096 FMDLTVGSFIA

-1137 AMHTFQLNLLNGIPE
+1137 AMHAFQLNLLNGIPE

-1254 NEDNNPFVTDIT
+1254 NEDSTPFTTNIT

-1302 RTIQE
+1302 RTVQE
-1307 VTLDG
+1307 VTSDG
-1312 NPIGKPLQGKN
+1312 NPVVGKALQGKE
-1323 IVIDSNYKLWNFF
+1323 IVINSNYKLWNFF

-1360 LAMNNIGT
+1360 LAMNSIGT
-1368 PKNNNIQTQ
+1368 PRSNNVQTQ

-1409 RYNDDVPYD
+1409 KYNDDVPYD

-1465 YDALRKSTDINTKEH
+1465 YDALRKSTDINIKEH
-1480 LQAVQEL
+1480 LQAVQAL
-1487 FADGSE
+1487 FTDGSE
-1493 ESIQNFQE
+1493 DSIQNFQE
-1501 ILMQS
+1501 VLMQS

-1523 ALDLMEQAK
+1523 SLDLMEQAK

-1540 DVNIPL
+1540 DANIPL

-1552 RKVFS
+1552 RKIFS
-1557 TVSSFLTRSGIK
+1557 TVSAFLTRSGIK

-1576 SVLTPSHEI
+1576 SVLTPSHDI

-1597 TNPKEELAE
+1597 TNPKGELEA
-1606 LQKQQAPVYDS
+1606 LQAQQVPVYDIDNPDS
-1617 RFTYTKD
+1617 
-1624 QKSFMGFNLIQVEYK
+1624 
-1639 SMKSKLDGQ
+1639 
-1648 PVAARNMHDGNIY
+1648 
-1661 LDVQLLADK
+1661 
-1670 YREKAWQKA
+1670 
-1679 RNSEPLNYDFKSPE
+1679 
-1693 EWINFVLLHEAMHN
+1693 
-1707 QYLKK
+1707 
-1712 NGESSFDYE
+1712 
-1721 TRINNEALKR
+1721 
-1731 LPNDITNLELG
+1731 DITNLELG
-1742 RTYLITYNVDS
+1742 RTYLVTSEVDS
-1753 EVEDVDGN
+1753 EVNDVDGN
-1761 LQIVPVPVTEPKPI
+1761 LQTISVPATESRLI
-1775 RTPREYR
+1775 GTPREYR
-1782 QLKKDIQSGKVTQVI
+1782 QLKKDIQSGKVTQVV

-1809 NVRFRTDKGSF
+1809 NVRFKTDKGSF
-1820 QIWDLTSA
+1820 QIWDLDSA
-1828 SALFDINEIEENW
+1828 SALFDINELEKNW

-1848 DALKQVMVEAYGSAP
+1848 NTLKKVITKVYGSSP
-1863 NITLENASTYLS
+1863 DITLEDAKIYLN
-1875 VLKIRLRRQL
+1875 VIKIRLRRWL
-1885 QSDLQNLSKT
+1885 QRDLKNLSKT
-1895 TPNVIEQYKQLVTN
+1895 TPDVIQQYKELVTH
-1909 GQNTREWFNKYAQWV
+1909 GQSTREWFNKYAQWV
-1924 NIKLG
+1924 NVKLG
-1929 RNDGSSIKLNGV
+1929 RNNGSSIKLEGV
-1941 NTVVDAANFRSVH
+1941 NIVVDATNFGSVH
-1954 MQVLNLL
+1954 RQVLNLL
-1961 KKSQQVR
+1961 NESQQVR
-1968 IDGDWHTV
+1968 IDGVQHTV

-2005 LNTIQNDRDYFI
+2005 LNSIQNDRDYFI
-2017 KQYLKN
+2017 KQYLRN
-2023 QATKVNP
+2023 QTTKVNP

-2058 KKLSGIVTSTDE
+2058 KKLTGIVTSTDE

-2093 YTDSLGNEVI
+2093 YADALGNEVI
-2103 VSDDLEHYINEL
+2103 VSDNLEHYINEL

-2128 FPSIIDS
+2128 YPSIVDS

-2157 GGNTAQDILG
+2157 AGNTAYDILR
-2167 SNEEYH
+2167 SNAEYH
-2173 SVTLENY
+2173 SITLENY

-2222 KIIAFDNPDINT
+2222 KVIAFDNPDINT

-2253 VSLATFDIDANGILQ
+2253 VSLATFDIDSNGVLQ
-2268 LWSPYADLANVEMRK
+2268 LWSPYSNLTNVEMRK
-2283 ASENLPIPTGEEVE
+2283 ASENLPIPTGQEVQ
-2297 IQESDNIN
+2297 IQESDKI
-2305 ECTDLFKKYGDLF
+2305 EDCIRLFTEYGDLF
-2318 NIRVAQDYDKKT
+2318 NIKVAQDYNKETK
-2330 GEYTPSNTEVAISLN
+2330 EYTPSQTEVAISLN

-2352 SRFGQMLKEIK
+2352 SKFGKMLKEVE
-2363 VIHIPSNGYI
+2363 VINVPSDGYI
-2373 PQFMKE
+2373 PQFMNS
-2379 VSNLFVIKNR
+2379 VGNLFVIKNK
-2389 EQFNSIF
+2389 EQFNSLF
-2396 QKLKEIVDHH
+2396 QKIKEIIDNH

-2431 NTIIDPVNLIQAQ
+2431 NTIIDPVNLIEAQ

-2451 GPLKAETKKSAEG
+2451 GPLKDETKKSAEG

-2517 SEQQSRLLLNSTHQG
+2517 TEQQSRLLLNNNHQG
-2532 HIIGGKVY
+2532 HLIGSKVY

-2553 ITNADVL
+2553 ITNSDVL

-2607 GITIGMDFKDVAK
+2607 GITIGMDFKDIAK

-2648 VNVFGYFE
+2648 VDVFKYFE
-2656 QCPKELLNKYDV
+2656 YCPKQLLNKYDV
-2668 HQDPEGNTIPISP
+2668 HQDSEGTTIPISP
-2681 LQKFSELFRRE
+2681 LQKFSELFR
-2692 QKLGKED
+2692 QQQSLKKND

-2705 ATFGKSGYIIQEK
+2705 SAFGKARYTIQEK

-2726 GQYNSPSKYAQ
+2726 NQYNSPSKYAQ
-2737 RIYNQLID
+2737 RMYNQLID

-2757 DEKVLSDLRTL
+2757 DEKVLSDLYTL

-2797 QVNLIERAIYDIT
+2797 QVNLIERAVYDIT
-2810 EDEKDIIDINKFAFD
+2810 EDEKDLIDINKFAFD

-2839 KHSFNILEAVS
+2839 KHSFNILEAVA

-2857 YVQTLAIALREV
+2857 YVRTLAVALREV

-2874 FRSSRNMSLELSTM
+2874 FRSSRSMSLELSKR
-2888 INYKDENRI
+2888 IGYNDENKI
-2897 IKGIENFV
+2897 IKGIENYV
-2905 GDFLRKQWLLQNDV
+2905 GDFLRKQWLLQNNV
-2919 QMIIPKGNQAFDKQG
+2919 QIIIPKGNQAFDKQG

-2944 VHLGTDW
+2944 IHLGTDW

-2966 DLKAGKIKPGVDFP
+2966 DLKAGKIKPGVENFP

-3014 LPRTDADTATLNAYK
+3014 LPRTDYDTSILNAYK

-3039 YQYEVTTFNPEG
+3039 YQYEVTTFNSDG
-3051 QAETTLSTPKPLV
+3051 QAQGTLSTPMPLV

-3096 LQDFH
+3096 LRDFH
-3101 NFEKAYDKSE
+3101 DFEKAYDKSE
-3111 YTLSLDKI
+3111 DTLSLNNM
-3119 DIDDILP
+3119 DINDILP

-3153 MMRKLSNE
+3153 MMRKLDKG
-3161 ELDSIQE
+3161 ELDSIPE

-3173 KPGVINR
+3173 KPGVINE
-3180 YQFRGSSD
+3180 YQFIGSSD
-3188 TNYFPTGSIQQS
+3188 TNYFPTGNIQQS
-3200 EKVLN
+3200 ERVLK
-3205 ASYKDG
+3205 ASYMDG
-3211 EDTVH
+3211 EDTIH
-3216 YQITYDVESGK
+3216 YQVTYDIESGK
-3227 IIKAQSDS
+3227 ILESEPKLIKTA
-3235 VEIDLSNLK
+3235 LAK
-3244 SIPTTKVN
+3244 IPTIKVN
-3252 GIRKVDTNLLES
+3252 GIKKIDTNYLEI

>member
-1 MVKCSID
+1 MIKCSID

-50 FELTDSMVIAQAI
+50 FELTNSMTVAQAI

-109 TDVPQIKSKLDASR
+109 TDVPQIKSKLEASR

-136 EIQFQNITNQN
+136 EVQFQNITNQN

-186 ITTYLRSVLRNA
+186 ITIYLRSILRNA

-207 KKAVA
+207 KKAIA

-225 ILEVLRPLIDT
+225 ILETLQPLIDT
-236 YIREP
+236 YIKEP
-241 LLGKTDIIREVYNT
+241 LLGKTDIIREIYNA
-255 SRDSNSPDSKLSK
+255 SRDSNNPDNKLSK
-268 QKLDAFNSM
+268 QKLNAFNSM
-277 VLLRNFD
+277 ILLRNFD
-284 TYLSVLLGKAIQ
+284 TYLSVMLGKAIQ

-323 VSENIFVEDEADAI
+323 VSENIFVEEEADAI

-349 WGSTVPKEGYFLN
+349 WGSAVPKEGYFLN

-376 TYNTETD
+376 TYNADTD
-383 KIIFDKNFGKNY
+383 NIIFDKAFIKNY
-395 KDLYKEIPQELKDKS
+395 KDLYKEIPEEIRDKS
-410 LRSFISMVRRNP
+410 LRTLINVIRRNP

-428 IFDILSNDNFKK
+428 IFNILSNDNFKK

-457 YSLSKDIFNGSNSLR
+457 YSLSKGIFNGPNSLR

-486 VTQSADSI
+486 ITQSADSI

-503 QDEDGKVQVRTL
+503 QDEDGKIQVRTL

-520 NNVKRKLEQTINVSN
+520 NNIKRKLEQTINISN
-535 SITLIGNWESYK
+535 SIKLIGDWESYK
-547 SSLGLTAS
+547 DSMNLKAS
-555 YENDDLK
+555 YENDKLK
-562 SITFKIPGTDI
+562 SITFKIPGTDV

-585 LTGNINYVQDLQ
+585 LSGTINYAQDFQ

-612 NNMEFLNSLKET
+612 NNVEFLNSLKEV

-646 YVSKEILTDA
+646 YVSKEVLSDA
-656 PTSTR
+656 PANTR
-661 QDLISMIY
+661 QDLISIIY

-689 DIRTLNLMALAK
+689 DVRTLNLMALAK

-742 QKDSISNS
+742 QKDSISHS

-768 FYNPSDRSKST
+768 FYNPSDKSKAT

-800 MERSDNNVVG
+800 MERSDTNVVG

-836 PVYLDGIQKPLKD
+836 PVYLDGVQKPLKD
-849 FTSSELKRLISQE
+849 FTSPELERLISQE

-870 YYKVISD
+870 YYKIVSD

-911 PSLNTGFKTPVEFV
+911 PSLNTGFNTPVEFV
-925 KSIVLDHNSMF
+925 KSIILDHNSMF

-943 VDQVHYKNVKGNLAI
+943 VDQVHYKNAKGNLAI
-958 NPAIIAQVARFKPES
+958 NPAIIAQVARFKPDS
-973 LIFQGNNKQLMYP
+973 PIFQGNNKQLMYP
-986 SSEQF
+986 SGEQF
-991 WIRKKAEVLKG
+991 WGKKKAEVLKG
-1002 LLKSN
+1002 LLKSG
-1007 FRINVTE
+1007 FKINVTE

-1039 AKANINGNLI
+1039 AKANINGKLI
-1049 DIASSKD
+1049 DIVSNKD
-1056 LLKLGIQGNINDVID
+1056 LLKLGIQGNVNDVID
-1071 GVSSTLQLNP
+1071 SVTDTLQLNP
-1081 ILEQYNYLDYLVSQE
+1081 ILEQYNYLDYLISQE
-1096 FMDLTVGSFVA
+1096 FMDLTVGSFIA

-1137 AMHTFQLNLLNGIPE
+1137 AMHAFQLNLLNGIPE

-1249 DHIWL
+1249 DHVWL
-1254 NEDNNPFVTDIT
+1254 NEDSTPFITDIT
-1266 KNWKGDKIN
+1266 KNWNGDKIN

-1307 VTLDG
+1307 VTSDG
-1312 NPIGKPLQGKN
+1312 NPVGKALQGN
-1323 IVIDSNYKLWNFF
+1323 RIVIDSNYKLWNFF

-1360 LAMNNIGT
+1360 LAMNSIGT
-1368 PKNNNIQTQ
+1368 PRNNNVQTQ
-1377 DDIWQALKMSD
+1377 DDIWQALKMTD

-1409 RYNDDVPYD
+1409 RYNDDIPYD

-1465 YDALRKSTDINTKEH
+1465 YDALRKSTDINIKEH
-1480 LQAVQEL
+1480 LQAVQAL
-1487 FADGSE
+1487 FTDGSE
-1493 ESIQNFQE
+1493 NSIQNFQE
-1501 ILMQS
+1501 VLMQS

-1523 ALDLMEQAK
+1523 SLDLMEQAK

-1540 DVNIPL
+1540 DANIPL

-1552 RKVFS
+1552 RKIFS
-1557 TVSSFLTRSGIK
+1557 TISAFLTRSGIK

-1576 SVLTPSHEI
+1576 SVLTPSHDI

-1597 TNPKEELAE
+1597 DNPKEELEA
-1606 LQKQQAPVYDS
+1606 LQAQQVPVYD
-1617 RFTYTKD
+1617 
-1624 QKSFMGFNLIQVEYK
+1624 
-1639 SMKSKLDGQ
+1639 
-1648 PVAARNMHDGNIY
+1648 
-1661 LDVQLLADK
+1661 
-1670 YREKAWQKA
+1670 
-1679 RNSEPLNYDFKSPE
+1679 
-1693 EWINFVLLHEAMHN
+1693 
-1707 QYLKK
+1707 
-1712 NGESSFDYE
+1712 
-1721 TRINNEALKR
+1721 INN
-1731 LPNDITNLELG
+1731 PDSDITNLELG
-1742 RTYLITYNVDS
+1742 RTYLVTSKVDS
-1753 EVEDVDGN
+1753 EVKDVDGN
-1761 LQIVPVPVTEPKPI
+1761 LQTISAPATESILI

-1782 QLKKDIQSGKVTQVI
+1782 QLKKDIQSGKVTQVV
-1797 EDVRDG
+1797 EDVRVG

-1809 NVRFRTDKGSF
+1809 NVRFKTDKGSF
-1820 QIWDLTSA
+1820 QIWDLDSA
-1828 SALFDINEIEENW
+1828 STLFDVNELEENW
-1841 EGTQQDV
+1841 TGTQQDV
-1848 DALKQVMVEAYGSAP
+1848 DTLKQVMIEAYGSAP
-1863 NITLENASTYLS
+1863 DITLENAKIYLN
-1875 VLKIRLRRQL
+1875 VIKIRLRRQL
-1885 QSDLQNLSKT
+1885 QSDLKNLSKT
-1895 TPNVIEQYKQLVTN
+1895 TPDVIQQYKELVTH
-1909 GQNTREWFNKYAQWV
+1909 GQSTREWFNKYTQWV
-1924 NIKLG
+1924 NIQLG
-1929 RNDGSSIKLNGV
+1929 RNDGSSIRLNGV
-1941 NTVVDAANFRSVH
+1941 NTVVDATNFRSVH

-1968 IDGDWHTV
+1968 IGGDWHTV

-2005 LNTIQNDRDYFI
+2005 LNSIQNDRDYFI
-2017 KQYLKN
+2017 KQYLRN
-2023 QATKVNP
+2023 QTTKVNP

-2058 KKLSGIVTSTDE
+2058 KKLTGIVTSTDE
-2070 EGNVYRLD
+2070 EGNIYRLD

-2093 YTDSLGNEVI
+2093 YVDSLGNEVI

-2128 FPSIIDS
+2128 YPSIVNS

-2157 GGNTAQDILG
+2157 AGNTTHDILR
-2167 SNEEYH
+2167 SNAEYH
-2173 SVTLENY
+2173 SITLENY

-2253 VSLATFDIDANGILQ
+2253 VSLATFDIDSNGVLQ
-2268 LWSPYADLANVEMRK
+2268 LWSPYSDLTNVEMRK
-2283 ASENLPIPTGEEVE
+2283 ASENLPMPTGQEVQ
-2297 IQESDNIN
+2297 IQESDKIDD
-2305 ECTDLFKKYGDLF
+2305 CTRLFTEYGDLF
-2318 NIRVAQDYDKKT
+2318 NIKLAWDYNKETKEHT
-2330 GEYTPSNTEVAISLN
+2330 QSQTEVAISLN

-2352 SRFGQMLKEIK
+2352 SKFGKMLKEVK
-2363 VIHIPSNGYI
+2363 VINVPSNGYI
-2373 PQFMKE
+2373 PQFMKS
-2379 VSNLFVIKNR
+2379 VGNLFIIKNR
-2389 EQFNSIF
+2389 EQFNSLF
-2396 QKLKEIVDHH
+2396 QKIKEIIDNH

-2431 NTIIDPVNLIQAQ
+2431 NTIIDPVNLIEAQ

-2451 GPLKAETKKSAEG
+2451 GPLKDETKKSAEG

-2517 SEQQSRLLLNSTHQG
+2517 AEQQSRLLLNNNHQG
-2532 HIIGGKVY
+2532 HLIGSKVY

-2553 ITNADVL
+2553 ITNSDVL

-2607 GITIGMDFKDVAK
+2607 GITIGMDFKDIAK

-2648 VNVFGYFE
+2648 VDVFKYFE
-2656 QCPKELLNKYDV
+2656 YCPKELLNKYDV
-2668 HQDPEGNTIPISP
+2668 HQDPEGTTIPISP
-2681 LQKFSELFRRE
+2681 LQKFSELFR
-2692 QKLGKED
+2692 QQQSLKKND
-2699 DLGKAI
+2699 DLGKAVS
-2705 ATFGKSGYIIQEK
+2705 AFGKARYTIQEK
-2718 LNSLESLR
+2718 LSSLESLR
-2726 GQYNSPSKYAQ
+2726 SQYNSPSKYAQ
-2737 RIYNQLID
+2737 RMYNQLID
-2745 SIEEYVINLSNI
+2745 SIEEYVLNLSNI
-2757 DEKVLSDLRTL
+2757 DEKVLSDLYTL
-2768 AEGAKEMR
+2768 AQGAKEMR

-2788 KNDPEGLLR
+2788 KSDPEGLLR
-2797 QVNLIERAIYDIT
+2797 QVNLIERAVYDIT
-2810 EDEKDIIDINKFAFD
+2810 KDEKDLIDINKFAFD

-2834 AYEKV
+2834 AYENV
-2839 KHSFNILEAVS
+2839 KHSFNILEAVA

-2857 YVQTLAIALREV
+2857 YVQTLAVALREV

-2874 FRSSRNMSLELSTM
+2874 FRSSRSMSLELSKM
-2888 INYKDENRI
+2888 IGYNDENRI
-2897 IKGIENFV
+2897 IKGIENYV
-2905 GDFLRKQWLLQNDV
+2905 GDSLRKQWLLQNDV

-2944 VHLGTDW
+2944 IHLGTDW

-3014 LPRTDADTATLNAYK
+3014 LPRTDSDTAILNAYK

-3039 YQYEVTTFNPEG
+3039 YQYEVTTFNPDG
-3051 QAETTLSTPKPLV
+3051 QAQVTLSTPVPLV

-3096 LQDFH
+3096 LRDFH

-3111 YTLSLDKI
+3111 DTLSLDNI
-3119 DIDDILP
+3119 DINDVLP

-3161 ELDSIQE
+3161 ELDSIPE

-3173 KPGVINR
+3173 KPGVINK
-3180 YQFRGSSD
+3180 YQFIGSSD
-3188 TNYFPTGSIQQS
+3188 TNYFPTGSIQQP

-3211 EDTVH
+3211 ENTVH

-3227 IIKAQSDS
+3227 ITKARSGLT
-3235 VEIDLSNLK
+3235 EIDLSDLE

>member
-1 MVKCSID
+1 MIKCSID

-50 FELTDSMVIAQAI
+50 FELTNSMTVAQAI

-109 TDVPQIKSKLDASR
+109 TDVPQIKSKLEASR

-136 EIQFQNITNQN
+136 EVQFQNITNQN

-165 VQNTKELNDNI
+165 VQNTRELNDNI
-176 RSYQTQLLKN
+176 RSYQTYLLKN
-186 ITTYLRSVLRNA
+186 ITIYLRSILRNA

-207 KKAVA
+207 KKAIA

-225 ILEVLRPLIDT
+225 ILETLQPLIDT
-236 YIREP
+236 YIKEP
-241 LLGKTDIIREVYNT
+241 LLGKTDIIREIYNA
-255 SRDSNSPDSKLSK
+255 SRDSNNPDNKLSK
-268 QKLDAFNSM
+268 QKLNAFNSM
-277 VLLRNFD
+277 ILLRNFD
-284 TYLSVLLGKAIQ
+284 TYLSVMLGKAIQ

-323 VSENIFVEDEADAI
+323 VSENIFVEEEADAI

-349 WGSTVPKEGYFLN
+349 WGSAVPKEGYFLN

-376 TYNTETD
+376 TYNADTD
-383 KIIFDKNFGKNY
+383 NIIFNKAFSRNY
-395 KDLYKEIPQELKDKS
+395 KDLYKEIPEEIRDKS
-410 LRSFISMVRRNP
+410 LRTLINVIRRNP

-428 IFDILSNDNFKK
+428 IFNILSNDNFKK

-457 YSLSKDIFNGSNSLR
+457 YSLSKGIFNGPNSLR

-486 VTQSADSI
+486 ITQSADST

-503 QDEDGKVQVRTL
+503 RDEDGKIQVRTL

-520 NNVKRKLEQTINVSN
+520 NNIKRKLEQTINISN
-535 SITLIGNWESYK
+535 SIKLIGDWESYK
-547 SSLGLTAS
+547 DSMNLKAS
-555 YENDDLK
+555 YKDSNLK
-562 SITFKIPGTDI
+562 SITFKIPGTDV

-585 LTGNINYVQDLQ
+585 LSGTINYAQDFQ

-612 NNMEFLNSLKET
+612 NNVEFLNSLKEV

-646 YVSKEILTDA
+646 YVSKEVLSDA
-656 PTSTR
+656 PANTR

-689 DIRTLNLMALAK
+689 DVRTLNRMALAK

-742 QKDSISNS
+742 QKDSISHS

-768 FYNPSDRSKST
+768 FYNPSDKSKAT

-849 FTSSELKRLISQE
+849 FTSPELERLISQE

-870 YYKVISD
+870 YYKIVSD

-925 KSIVLDHNSMF
+925 KSIVLKYNSTS

-943 VDQVHYKNVKGNLAI
+943 VDQVHYKNTKGNLAI
-958 NPAIIAQVARFKPES
+958 NPAIIAQVARFNPDS
-973 LIFQGNNKQLMYP
+973 HILQGNNKQLMYP
-986 SSEQF
+986 SGEQF
-991 WIRKKAEVLKG
+991 WEKKKAEVLKG
-1002 LLKSN
+1002 LLKSG
-1007 FRINVTE
+1007 FKINVTE

-1039 AKANINGNLI
+1039 AKANINGKLI
-1049 DIASSKD
+1049 DIVSNKD
-1056 LLKLGIQGNINDVID
+1056 LLKLGIQGNVNDVID
-1071 GVSSTLQLNP
+1071 SVTDTLQLNP
-1081 ILEQYNYLDYLVSQE
+1081 ILEQYNYLDYLISQE
-1096 FMDLTVGSFVA
+1096 FMDLTVGSFIA

-1137 AMHTFQLNLLNGIPE
+1137 AMHAFQLNLLNGIPE

-1254 NEDNNPFVTDIT
+1254 NEDSTPFVTDIT
-1266 KNWKGDKIN
+1266 KNWNGDKIN

-1307 VTLDG
+1307 VTSDG
-1312 NPIGKPLQGKN
+1312 NPVGEALQGNK

-1360 LAMNNIGT
+1360 LAMNSIGT

-1377 DDIWQALKMSD
+1377 DDIWQALKMTD

-1409 RYNDDVPYD
+1409 RYNDDIPYD

-1465 YDALRKSTDINTKEH
+1465 YDALRKSTDINIKEH
-1480 LQAVQEL
+1480 LQAVQAL
-1487 FADGSE
+1487 FTDGSE
-1493 ESIQNFQE
+1493 NSIQNFQE
-1501 ILMQS
+1501 VLMQS

-1523 ALDLMEQAK
+1523 SLDLMEQAK

-1540 DVNIPL
+1540 DANIPL

-1552 RKVFS
+1552 RKIFS
-1557 TVSSFLTRSGIK
+1557 TISAFLTRSGIK

-1576 SVLTPSHEI
+1576 SVLTPSHDI

-1597 TNPKEELAE
+1597 TNPKEELEA
-1606 LQKQQAPVYDS
+1606 LQAQQVPVYD
-1617 RFTYTKD
+1617 
-1624 QKSFMGFNLIQVEYK
+1624 
-1639 SMKSKLDGQ
+1639 
-1648 PVAARNMHDGNIY
+1648 
-1661 LDVQLLADK
+1661 
-1670 YREKAWQKA
+1670 
-1679 RNSEPLNYDFKSPE
+1679 
-1693 EWINFVLLHEAMHN
+1693 
-1707 QYLKK
+1707 
-1712 NGESSFDYE
+1712 
-1721 TRINNEALKR
+1721 INN
-1731 LPNDITNLELG
+1731 PDSDITNLELG
-1742 RTYLITYNVDS
+1742 RTYLVTSKVDS
-1753 EVEDVDGN
+1753 EVKDVDGN
-1761 LQIVPVPVTEPKPI
+1761 LQTISIPETESRLI

-1782 QLKKDIQSGKVTQVI
+1782 QLKKDIQSGKVTQVV
-1797 EDVRDG
+1797 EDVRVG

-1809 NVRFRTDKGSF
+1809 NVRFKTDKGSF

-1828 SALFDINEIEENW
+1828 SALFDINELEENW
-1841 EGTQQDV
+1841 AGTQQDV
-1848 DALKQVMVEAYGSAP
+1848 DTLKQVMIEAYGSAP
-1863 NITLENASTYLS
+1863 DITLENAKTYLN
-1875 VLKIRLRRQL
+1875 VIKIRLRRQL
-1885 QSDLQNLSKT
+1885 QSDLKNLSKT
-1895 TPNVIEQYKQLVTN
+1895 TPDVIQQYKELVTH
-1909 GQNTREWFNKYAQWV
+1909 GQQTREWFNKYAQWV
-1924 NIKLG
+1924 NIQLG
-1929 RNDGSSIKLNGV
+1929 RNDGNSIRLKGANIVV
-1941 NTVVDAANFRSVH
+1941 NATNFRSVH

-1976 DKNSLREQAYEV
+1976 DKSSLREQAYEV

-2005 LNTIQNDRDYFI
+2005 LNSIQNDRDYFI
-2017 KQYLKN
+2017 KQYLRN
-2023 QATKVNP
+2023 QTTKVNP

-2058 KKLSGIVTSTDE
+2058 KKLTGIVTSTDE
-2070 EGNVYRLD
+2070 EGNIYRLD

-2085 KITSDTEI
+2085 KITPDTEI
-2093 YTDSLGNEVI
+2093 YEDSLGNEVI

-2128 FPSIIDS
+2128 FPSIVDS

-2157 GGNTAQDILG
+2157 AGNTTHDILR
-2167 SNEEYH
+2167 SNSEYH
-2173 SVTLENY
+2173 SITLENY

-2222 KIIAFDNPDINT
+2222 KVIAFDNPDINT

-2253 VSLATFDIDANGILQ
+2253 VSLATFDIDSNGVLQ
-2268 LWSPYADLANVEMRK
+2268 LWSPYSNLTSVEMRK
-2283 ASENLPIPTGEEVE
+2283 ASENLPMPTGQEVQ
-2297 IQESDNIN
+2297 IQE
-2305 ECTDLFKKYGDLF
+2305 TDKVEDCVRLFTEYGDLF
-2318 NIRVAQDYDKKT
+2318 NIKIAQDYNKETK
-2330 GEYTPSNTEVAISLN
+2330 EYTPSQTEVTISLN

-2352 SRFGQMLKEIK
+2352 NKFGNMLKEIE
-2363 VIHIPSNGYI
+2363 VINVPSNGYI
-2373 PQFMKE
+2373 PQFMKS
-2379 VSNLFVIKNR
+2379 VGNLFIIKNR
-2389 EQFNSIF
+2389 EQFNSLF
-2396 QKLKEIVDHH
+2396 QKIKEIIDNH

-2431 NTIIDPVNLIQAQ
+2431 NTIIDPVNLIEAQ

-2451 GPLKAETKKSAEG
+2451 GPLKDETKKSAEG

-2517 SEQQSRLLLNSTHQG
+2517 AEQQSRLLLNNNHQG
-2532 HIIGGKVY
+2532 HLIGSKVY

-2553 ITNADVL
+2553 ITNSDVL

-2607 GITIGMDFKDVAK
+2607 GITIGMDFRDIAK

-2648 VNVFGYFE
+2648 VDVFKYFE
-2656 QCPKELLNKYDV
+2656 YCPKELLNKYDV
-2668 HQDPEGNTIPISP
+2668 HQDLEGTTIPISP
-2681 LQKFSELFRRE
+2681 LQKFSELFRQE
-2692 QKLGKED
+2692 QRLGKND
-2699 DLGKAI
+2699 DLGQAI
-2705 ATFGKSGYIIQEK
+2705 SAFGKARYTIQEK

-2726 GQYNSPSKYAQ
+2726 NQYNSPSKYAQ
-2737 RIYNQLID
+2737 RMYNQLID
-2745 SIEEYVINLSNI
+2745 SIEEYVLNLSNI
-2757 DEKVLSDLRTL
+2757 DEKVLSDLYTL
-2768 AEGAKEMR
+2768 AQGAKEMR

-2788 KNDPEGLLR
+2788 KSDPEGLLR
-2797 QVNLIERAIYDIT
+2797 QVNLIERAVYDIT
-2810 EDEKDIIDINKFAFD
+2810 KDEKDLIDINKFAFD

-2834 AYEKV
+2834 AYENV
-2839 KHSFNILEAVS
+2839 KHSFNILEAVA

-2857 YVQTLAIALREV
+2857 YVQTLAVALREV

-2874 FRSSRNMSLELSTM
+2874 FRSSRSMSLELSKM
-2888 INYKDENRI
+2888 IGYNDENRI
-2897 IKGIENFV
+2897 IKGIENYV
-2905 GDFLRKQWLLQNDV
+2905 GDFLRKQWLLQNNV

-3014 LPRTDADTATLNAYK
+3014 LPRTDSDTAILNAYK

-3039 YQYEVTTFNPEG
+3039 YQYEVTTFNPNG
-3051 QAETTLSTPKPLV
+3051 QAQVTLSTPVPLV

-3096 LQDFH
+3096 LRDFH

-3111 YTLSLDKI
+3111 DTLSLDNI
-3119 DIDDILP
+3119 DINDVLP

-3132 SPYSSYSNY
+3132 SPYSSYSKY

-3161 ELDSIQE
+3161 ELDSIPE

-3173 KPGVINR
+3173 KPGVINK
-3180 YQFRGSSD
+3180 YQFIGSSD
-3188 TNYFPTGSIQQS
+3188 TNYFPTGSIQQP

-3211 EDTVH
+3211 ENTVH

-3227 IIKAQSDS
+3227 ITKARSGLT
-3235 VEIDLSNLK
+3235 EIDLSDLE